1 MLRCKPRMNLNA
13 SRRDGELSMLRLKPL
28 AQAIAL
34 LMVAGNAQAATAF
47 SSSWFAAKGASQA
60 AGAGR
65 PTTARPGMPPP
76 LAQQQRA
83 NAQLQRSLTNL
94 NNTVAAIAAQQ
105 AAQAAGRQAA
115 FGQVQVVPDGLGE
128 GGLKVDNSLTQGWL
142 NAKGPK
148 QTQAGGKTTVTIE
161 QTADKAI
168 LNWETFNVGRNTTV
182 DFQQQAD
189 WAVLNRVNDPQA
201 RPSQIQGQIKG
212 NGTVMLVNRNGIIF
226 SGSSQ
231 VNVRNLAAVAANISD
246 EQFSQRGLYVD
257 ATGTQPTFTDAAGK
271 IEVQQGAQ
279 IETHR
284 AATSTAG
291 GGYALLLG
299 SEVENAGSII
309 TAKGQ
314 TTLAAG
320 DSFYIRRGQGTSGN
334 LRSTTRGNEVA
345 TSLKPGSSAGT
356 VINSGLIQASTG
368 DITLTG
374 HRVEQNGVAVASS
387 SVDTRGTVHLLNAI
401 SDGTGSVT
409 LGQGSATAVLLD
421 AAGGSALDSQ
431 RNAGPAG
438 LDGTPNNLIT
448 GQFNNLS
455 SVVDRSDQSRVE
467 IVSGGSVDFQ
477 NGSITLA
484 TGGQVAVSAAGRSL
498 VRDGAVID
506 VSGAIGVKVAM
517 ESNSIKVNVQGNEQR
532 DAPVNREGG
541 KLTSNDV
548 WVDVRDLVY
557 VPAGTNG
564 YATDRWYTA
573 GGLLEVGGY
582 LGTRGHSVGEW
593 AAQGGTLTF
602 TGNDVVTQ
610 QAAQLNLSGGTLDV
624 QSGYLRQ
631 SWLKGAD
638 GRLYELSK
646 APGDILY
653 TGIYKGYEDHSQ
665 RWGQTDYYYNP
676 LIAPRERFE
685 AGYTV
690 GRDAGKLVVS
700 TRNAVLEGQIVGE
713 VYQGERQTQAPNL
726 NLDGYQQS
734 QNAVARRAQLW
745 VGSYTPIYDKTN
757 GVINSG
763 LNPTFDQVTFGKVSD
778 KIAAG
783 LDLTSAVGSDRQ
795 GKLVLDNELLNG
807 FQLGA
812 VKVAAGEGIK
822 VNGALKVADGGDIT
836 LYAPQVEVNADLTAR
851 SGRIALGNVLKQI
864 RTDNFQM
871 GDVTLSPATGQRAMV
886 TLGEG
891 VKLNTAG
898 RWSNLLLDDT
908 DRQGLPFINGG
919 TVSVRSSGDIDVQQG
934 SLIDVSSGAA
944 VMADGKTRGG
954 KGGDLTLTASTGA
967 SSGNG
972 DLNLEGELRGTGVS
986 GGGTLK
992 LAASKV
998 LIGNSSAPLDPG
1010 TLQLDGD
1017 FFDKGFSAYD
1027 ITGNEGLTVADG
1039 TRVDVTMPVY
1049 RVGEQALVTGSD
1061 AEPGAALQ
1069 RWTPELY
1076 QEDAIKGVLTQRR
1089 GASLSL
1095 TAGTANSS
1103 AADMASTVLS
1113 LGKGSVISVDPGQG
1127 IDLRSIGQLTV
1138 NGTLNAWGG
1147 RVSLTELSVNDT
1159 VRDQVNAQGHGRSI
1173 WLGEQALIDVSS
1185 RAVTARGMR
1194 GQTYGL
1200 VRDGGQIVVGGQIDA
1215 AKGSTSASELFVVV
1229 RDGARL
1235 QADGS
1240 QAVLDVPGQGRTL
1253 VASNGGSISLASA
1266 NGLYLDGA
1274 FSARSG
1280 GGGAAGGSL
1289 SVALETPY
1297 YLRSAVNDRV
1307 LNVRELV
1314 LRQVAQASSL
1324 SDSAETSADSLVYGH
1339 GQLGIDQV
1347 RGGGFD
1353 SLSLLSNGLMS
1364 VDGDLSIS
1372 LGQGLALYARSF
1384 GLSATAPANTR
1395 VELNAPHVLLSTAT
1409 GLASTRPSFDPYT
1422 RPVVEGGGVSLLAN
1436 KAVFSVNADLL
1447 DVQGNVM
1454 FSSKGTVRQA
1464 DGSTVELERAGF
1476 DQVQLS
1482 SRGDMRF
1489 LAGFS
1494 GNDMPEGFTTQLLTP
1509 SDMLLQAAQLYPA
1522 TGVGARILAG
1532 YGWGTEPDSSTRLY
1546 DPTRSLVIGR
1556 TTQVTPQVP
1565 YSVFGRL
1572 QLGSAKIEQG
1582 GVVRAP
1588 LGLLEV
1594 GTNSGEGI
1602 SARVDL
1608 LPGSLTSVSGLGLVL
1623 PYGGTVDG
1631 QSYQY
1636 AGKKV
1641 VLLGQGAVPSGN
1653 GDLNI
1658 GVILGGKSVAAEEG
1672 SVLDLSGGGELLG
1685 AGFISGRGGSTDA
1698 RFNPLVQIG
1707 VNGGFTL
1714 PGLSSNPVYAIVP
1727 GNQSQYAP
1735 VAAEGG
1741 AVDPRVGQQITIGA
1755 GVPGLAAGTYTLMPS
1770 TYALLPGA
1778 FRVEVNGLA
1787 GQGATTG
1794 AQQMR
1799 NGSWTTS
1806 GVLSVANT
1814 GQRNSL
1820 SSQVILTSGDVLRRY
1835 SQYNETSYAQ
1845 FVLADAAR
1853 LGVPRAMLPVDAK
1866 TLKLNLAKGAGD
1878 QAFSFNGT
1886 GKFAPQTGGY
1896 GGTVA
1901 VVGRAGS
1908 ALEVVADGRGATA
1921 GFDGVTLNAGSLNAL
1936 KATRQVIGGQFY
1948 VDYGQGGN
1956 YITPQRVS
1964 RSVALREGAILSAP
1978 EVLLLADG
1986 GELLVE
1992 QGAAINTIGQ
2002 GKAAYDARDGF
2013 IYNLNVKNQNY
2024 NMLAAS
2030 NGVLNVLAPQSGATG
2045 SVNIGGCSLT
2055 PCSGVTRIHSEGSI
2069 VAASGSSLAL
2079 DDQVRYGTRH
2089 LTLALSNINVG
2100 TVQALSDAAG
2110 RNVLPA
2116 GLTLSQTVLDRL
2128 LRGDTQ
2134 YGAPALETLE
2144 LSASQALNFYGTV
2157 SLDTYDSTTGK
2168 SRLNNL
2174 MLSTP
2179 AIYGAGSASDV
2190 ATIRTANLVWNGAV
2204 GAPGSVI
2211 AGGAG
2216 TGAGRLDIQA
2226 QRIEFGYGAFAQP
2239 SSLTTLDRLA
2249 LGFAN
2254 VNLSASE
2261 RLTANHKGS
2270 LAVYQSQG
2278 AYDAKTGF
2286 SYSGGNLNILTPL
2299 LTGEAGSINRI
2310 TAGGAINVAGT
2321 SAKPGT
2327 VSGLG
2332 GELSLKGA
2340 SLNLASAVVLPS
2352 GKLTLGATD
2361 DLTLADGA
2369 SIDVAGRGVTFN
2381 DVTRHSAG
2389 GEVILQSRNGNIRQ
2403 ASGSSIDLSARN
2415 NQAGRLSAVA
2425 LDGAA
2430 GMVDLQGRILGSS
2443 SGEYDA
2449 GGTVMPYLAGGVE
2462 IQAQRLG
2469 GGGSLSEQFAA
2480 LNQRL
2485 NDGQVY
2491 GSRGFQLK
2499 QGDLVIGDGL
2509 KASTISVS
2517 VDNGNLLV
2525 NGKVD
2530 ASGERVGSIRLA
2542 AGRSLTLGGNAV
2554 LDAHGNRLR
2563 VDSYGKIIDS
2573 PNRAIVDLTSRA
2585 GVLTLSDGARIDL
2598 RHGIAATA
2606 GQHDGR
2612 ARGTLELNARRAG
2625 PDATHGDIAIDAS
2638 GNLDIQGA
2646 RSIAVNGMW
2655 QYSDAEYGS
2664 DPAASGRPYQVIDQ
2678 AYLDRKHQD
2687 STAFINAALDND
2699 DLMQRKLA
2707 GLNNARYANAFHLRP
2722 GVEIVSATADGD
2734 LVVQGDLDLSGYRY
2748 ASVNPHTQKTAV
2760 YGSGEAG
2767 ALTLRAG
2774 GDLSIYGSIND
2785 GFAPPPATQDDK
2797 GWVLLPGIDFTG
2809 GDIVVP
2815 GAGVTLAEGT
2825 AFPAGTT
2832 LNYDLPIKGVTLAAG
2847 TRLPVAAIL
2856 EQPLELPAGTVLAA
2870 AVHDASG
2877 NLLFAAGTLL
2887 NQAQTLQAGSQLGAG
2902 SVLNGPTALLGF
2914 TWPKGVALPNV
2925 ADAGN
2930 AQSNILRLDR
2940 SLALNRGSL
2949 IPSGTDVKLPDGV
2962 ESIQLRPEIA
2972 GSQGRM
2978 WAVAPMLAEGS
2989 QSWSLRLV
2997 AGADTAAA
3005 DSRIVQPEPVNGDLR
3020 FADSHYGMF
3029 GKPVPA
3035 KGVFIWTEAGVAE
3048 LLNAGVTVE
3057 LGAPIDEEIVGAF
3070 GYASVDA
3077 FCADLP
3083 FMCAQQSSYK
3093 WTEAAVEALAG
3104 SGYDVKAGAPIDAS
3118 AAQFFGFDSVQA
3130 LCEYA
3135 PELCAALGV
3144 DYKLVAGSTR
3154 PSVIRT
3160 GTGDLE
3166 LLSGGSL
3173 RMDSLFGI
3181 YTAGTSSAPTFP
3193 GDPYNQPKAL
3203 GSSGKVLNDENGSYE
3218 KLVDGG
3224 TESIYRAW
3232 YPDAGGNLLLKVGGD
3247 LSGNLTA
3254 PAATPVGRPNPADIG
3269 QDSAN
3274 VGNWL
3279 WRQGNGDPVNGQ
3291 PTAWWINFGSYTAS
3305 TEPGGADQMAGFTG
3319 FGTLGGG
3326 DLDVQVKGD
3335 AGVLHRLAGSDFN
3348 PNITPRSQGLL
3359 LAVGSTGRVGADG
3372 SLQLTGGGDLNLR
3385 VGGALNPESLFVNGH
3400 LNGAVINLRGHAQ
3413 IDSGAIGRIDL
3424 QYGNAASAQ
3433 SPGETRAYDSFKS
3446 TRGLATGG
3454 LTLMPG
3460 DATFDLATSGDLV
3473 VMDVADP
3480 GRAPMMSASRFK
3492 DGDRNGSGLS
3502 WFTLWT
3508 ANTAIDLWSSGGNL
3522 TPYTSSTATDLAVVY
3537 PSILRAVAAG
3547 GSLYYGKSSVL
3558 YEAGYSGDNRPAL
3571 LLAPGINSELQ
3582 FLAGDSIYGGDMSVS
3597 RSGAASS
3604 ALATPFR
3611 PAYVASVD
3619 GGISIQVSNLS
3630 ADGNPVVLSRN
3641 QLPLLAFAT
3650 SSASSEWAANVDP
3663 ARFYALNGDLLAVT
3677 TGRTMTSVPTGKWP
3691 GRIAYEGAGTVR
3703 MMAGRDIV
3711 SSGIPLG
3718 GSRSDDLEAGNYT
3731 VGGNL
3736 FIHNN
3741 PTDIS
3746 IVSAGRDILYSHFN
3760 VAGPGLLE
3768 ITAGRN
3774 ILMEDKVSI
3783 TSLGAVVPGD
3793 SRPGASLVLQAGAG
3807 LNGPDYERFVKAYL
3821 DPANQALAGV
3831 PLASQNGKVAKTYE
3845 AELVD
3850 WLEQRFGFSGD
3861 SEQARAYFAALP
3873 AEQQRVF
3880 ARDVYFAELKAGG
3893 REYNEVGGVRQGSY
3907 LRGRE
3912 AIALL
3917 FPDKDVAGNAITYKG
3932 DITMFGGA
3940 GVHTDFGG
3948 SIQMLTPGGGQTF
3961 GIEGNAPP
3969 STAGV
3974 ITQGE
3979 GDIQLYA
3986 RNSILLGQSRIMT
3999 TFGGS
4004 ILGWSAQGDINA
4016 GRGSKTTVVYTPPK
4030 RLYDTWG
4037 NVTLSPSVPSTGAGI
4052 ATLNPIAEVTPGDID
4067 LIAPLGT
4074 IDAGEAGIRV
4084 SGNVNVAA
4092 LTVVNAANIQTQGK
4106 STGVPLAAT
4115 VNTGAITSASSA
4127 ASSATQAAEEVA
4139 RQQQSAARQSQASVF
4154 TVQVVSFGS
4163 EQLAPSRDGASR
4175 ETPRAYDPASPVQ
4188 VLGAGPLDEQTRQRL
4203 TEEERGR
4210 LSL

>member
-1 MLRCKPRMNLNA
+1 MLRCKPQTKLNA
-13 SRRDGELSMLRLKPL
+13 PRRDGELSMLRLKPL

-47 SSSWFAAKGASQA
+47 SSAWFAAKGASQA
-60 AGAGR
+60 GSAGR
-65 PTTARPGMPPP
+65 PTTAQPGMPPP

-83 NAQLQRSLTNL
+83 NTQLQRSLTNL

-115 FGQVQVVPDGLGE
+115 LGQVQVVPDGLGE

-142 NAKGPK
+142 NAKGPQ
-148 QTQAGGKTTVTIE
+148 QTQAGGKTTVKIE

-182 DFQQQAD
+182 DFQQQSD

-246 EQFSQRGLYVD
+246 EQFDKRGLYVD
-257 ATGTQPTFTDAAGK
+257 ATGSQPTFTDAAGK
-271 IEVQQGAQ
+271 VQVQQGAL

-374 HRVEQNGVAVASS
+374 HRVEQNGVAVATS
-387 SVDTRGTVHLLNAI
+387 SVDTRGTVHLLNAFN
-401 SDGTGSVT
+401 DRTGSVT

-455 SVVDRSDQSRVE
+455 SVVDRTDQSRVE

-484 TGGQVAVSAAGRSL
+484 TGGQVAVSASGRSL

-541 KLTSNDV
+541 KLTNNDV
-548 WVDVRDLVY
+548 WVDVRDLIY

-582 LGTRGHSVGEW
+582 LGTRGHSMGEW

-610 QAAQLNLSGGTLDV
+610 QTAQLNLSGGTLDV

-745 VGSYTPIYDKTN
+745 VGSYTPIYDKTS
-757 GVINSG
+757 GVINSA
-763 LNPTFDQVTFGKVSD
+763 LNPTLDQVTVGKVTE

-783 LDLTSAVGSDRQ
+783 LDLTSVVDTDRQ
-795 GKLVLDNELLNG
+795 GKLVLDNDLLNG

-812 VKVAAGEGIK
+812 VKVAATEGIK
-822 VNGALKVADGGDIT
+822 VDGTLKVADGGDIT
-836 LYAPQVEVNADLTAR
+836 LYAPQVEVSADLTAR

-871 GDVTLSPATGQRAMV
+871 GDVVLSPATGQRAVV

-891 VKLNTAG
+891 VTLNTAG
-898 RWSNLLLDDT
+898 RWSNLLLDGN

-919 TVSVRSSGDIDVQQG
+919 TVSVRSDNIDVRQG

-954 KGGDLTLTASTGA
+954 KGGDLTLTAITST
-967 SSGNG
+967 SSDSG
-972 DLNLEGELRGTGVS
+972 DLSLGGELRGTGVS

-992 LAASKV
+992 LAANKV
-998 LIGNSSAPLDPG
+998 LIGNSGSALEPG
-1010 TLQLDGD
+1010 TLQLGGD

-1049 RVGEQALVTGSD
+1049 RFGEQALSTGSD
-1061 AEPGAALQ
+1061 AEPAEALQ
-1069 RWTPELY
+1069 RWTPQLY

-1103 AADMASTVLS
+1103 AADMASTVLN

-1127 IDLRSIGQLTV
+1127 IDVRSIGQLTA
-1138 NGTLNAWGG
+1138 NGTFNAWGG
-1147 RVSLTELSVNDT
+1147 RVSLTELSVTGADGEG
-1159 VRDQVNAQGHGRSI
+1159 VNAQGHGRSI

-1185 RAVTARGMR
+1185 RAVTAQDMR

-1200 VRDGGQIVVGGQIDA
+1200 VRDGGQIVIGGQIDA
-1215 AKGSTSASELFVVV
+1215 AKGSASASELFVVV

-1240 QAVLDVPGQGRTL
+1240 QAVLDIPGQGRTS

-1266 NGLYLDGA
+1266 NGLYLDGD

-1280 GGGAAGGSL
+1280 GTGAAGGSL

-1297 YLRSAVNDRV
+1297 YRNDAVSDRV
-1307 LNVRELV
+1307 LQVRELV
-1314 LRQVAQASSL
+1314 LGQNAQATL
-1324 SDSAETSADSLVYGH
+1324 LGDTAETSADSLVYGR
-1339 GQLGIDQV
+1339 GRLGVDQV
-1347 RGGGFD
+1347 QSGGFD
-1353 SLSLLSNGLMS
+1353 SLALLSNGLLS
-1364 VDGDLSIS
+1364 VDGDVSLS
-1372 LGQGLALYARSF
+1372 LGQSLSLYARSF
-1384 GLSATAPANTR
+1384 GPSANAPANTR
-1395 VELNAPHVLLSTAT
+1395 VQLNASHVLLSGPA
-1409 GLASTRPSFDPYT
+1409 AARPNMDGYT
-1422 RPVVEGGGVSLLAN
+1422 RPAVEGGGVSLLAN

-1447 DVQGNVM
+1447 DVQGSVI
-1454 FSSKGTVRQA
+1454 FSGKGTLKQA

-1476 DQVQLS
+1476 DRVQLN
-1482 SRGDMRF
+1482 SRGDIRF

-1494 GNDMPEGFTTQLLTP
+1494 GAYMPEGFTTQLLTP
-1509 SDMLLQAAQLYPA
+1509 SDMILQAAQLYPA

-1532 YGWGTEPDSSTRLY
+1532 YGWGTEPGSGMILY
-1546 DPTRSLVIGR
+1546 DQARSLVIGR
-1556 TTQVTPQVP
+1556 TTQVAPQLP

-1588 LGLLEV
+1588 LGLLEI
-1594 GTNSGEGI
+1594 GTNDSLAGV
-1602 SARVDL
+1602 STRVDL
-1608 LPGSLTSVSGLGLVL
+1608 LPGSLTSVSGQGLVL

-1641 VLLGQGAVPSGN
+1641 VFLGQGAVPSTT

-1658 GVILGGKSVAAEEG
+1658 GVILGGKSVAAQEG

-1707 VNGGFTL
+1707 ANGGFTL

-1727 GNQSQYAP
+1727 GNQSAYAP
-1735 VAAEGG
+1735 VAPEGG
-1741 AVDPRVGQQITIGA
+1741 AVDPRVGQQITIGT

-1787 GQGATTG
+1787 GPGSTTG
-1794 AQQMR
+1794 TQQMR
-1799 NGSWTTS
+1799 NGSWSTA
-1806 GVLSVANT
+1806 GVLSIANT

-1820 SSQVILTSGDVLRRY
+1820 SSQVILTSGEVLRRY

-1845 FVLADAAR
+1845 FAMADAAR
-1853 LGVPRAMLPVDAK
+1853 LGVPRAMLPIDAK
-1866 TLKLNLAKGAGD
+1866 TLKLSLSAGAGD
-1878 QAFSFNGT
+1878 QAFSFKGI
-1886 GKFAPQTGGY
+1886 GKFAPQKGGY

-1901 VVGRAGS
+1901 VVGSTGS

-1921 GFDGVTLNAGSLNAL
+1921 GFEGVTLNAESLNAL
-1936 KATRQVIGGQFY
+1936 NASRQVIGGLFSIS
-1948 VDYGQGGN
+1948 YGQSGN
-1956 YITPQRVS
+1956 YVIPQFDMS
-1964 RSVALREGAILSAP
+1964 RNVILREGATLAAP
-1978 EVLLLADG
+1978 EVFLLASG
-1986 GELLVE
+1986 GEVLVE
-1992 QGAAINTIGQ
+1992 QGAAINTIGR
-2002 GKAAYDARDGF
+2002 GAAAYDARDGF
-2013 IYNLNVKNQNY
+2013 IYSLLKDF

-2030 NGVLNVLAPQSGATG
+2030 NGLLNVLAPPSGSSG
-2045 SVNIGGCSLT
+2045 SINIGGCSLT

-2069 VAASGSSLAL
+2069 VAATGGGLEL
-2079 DDQVRYGTRH
+2079 NDQVRYGTRH

-2100 TVQALSDAAG
+2100 TAQALSDAAT
-2110 RNVLPA
+2110 RQVLPA

-2128 LRGDTQ
+2128 LRGDTE

-2144 LSASQALNFYGTV
+2144 LSAREALNFYGTV
-2157 SLDTYDSTTGK
+2157 SLDTYDPATGK

-2190 ATIRTANLVWNGAV
+2190 ATIRTANLIWNGGV
-2204 GAPGSVI
+2204 DAPGSVI
-2211 AGGAG
+2211 TGGAG

-2226 QRIEFGYGAFAQP
+2226 RRIEFGYGAFTQP
-2239 SSLTTLDRLA
+2239 SSITTLDRLA

-2254 VNLSASE
+2254 VKLSASE
-2261 RLTANHKGS
+2261 RVTANHKGS

-2278 AYDAKTGF
+2278 AYDAKTGYA
-2286 SYSGGNLNILTPL
+2286 SSGGNLNILTPL
-2299 LTGEAGSINRI
+2299 LTGEAGSVNRI
-2310 TAGGAINVAGT
+2310 TAGGAVNVTGT
-2321 SAKPGT
+2321 TAKPSA

-2352 GKLTLGATD
+2352 GKLTLSATD
-2361 DLTLADGA
+2361 DLTLTDAA
-2369 SIDVAGRGVTFN
+2369 QIDLAGRAVTFN
-2381 DVTRHSAG
+2381 DVTRYSAG

-2403 ASGSSIDLSARN
+2403 ADGSSIDLSARN

-2425 LDGAA
+2425 LDEAA
-2430 GMVDLQGRILGSS
+2430 GIVDLQGRILGNST
-2443 SGEYDA
+2443 GEYDA
-2449 GGTVMPYLAGGVE
+2449 GGTAMPYLAGGVE

-2469 GGGSLSEQFAA
+2469 DSGNLSEQFVA

-2485 NDGQVY
+2485 NDGQVF

-2499 QGDLVIGDGL
+2499 QGDLVIGNEL

-2542 AGRSLTLGGNAV
+2542 AGRSLTLGSSAV

-2573 PNRAIVDLTSRA
+2573 PNRAMVDLTSRG
-2585 GVLTLSDGARIDL
+2585 GVLTLADGARIDL
-2598 RHGIAATA
+2598 RHGTAAPA

-2612 ARGTLELNARRAG
+2612 ARGTLELNARRIG

-2655 QYSDAEYGS
+2655 QYSDADYGS

-2678 AYLDRKHQD
+2678 DYLKDIHDD
-2687 STAFINAALDND
+2687 STKFIKAALDNG

-2707 GLNNARYANAFHLRP
+2707 GLNNTRYADAFHLRP

-2734 LVVQGDLDLSGYRY
+2734 LVVQGDLDLSRYRY
-2748 ASVNPHTQKTAV
+2748 ASVNPHTQKTDI

-2815 GAGVTLAEGT
+2815 GAGVTLADGT

-2832 LNYDLPIKGVTLAAG
+2832 LNYDLPIKDVTLAAG

-2856 EQPLELPAGTVLAA
+2856 DQPLELPAGTVLAA

-2887 NQAQTLQAGSQLGAG
+2887 SRAQTLEAGSQLGAG
-2902 SVLNGPTALLGF
+2902 SVLSGATALRGF

-2925 ADAGN
+2925 ANAGN
-2930 AQSNILRLDR
+2930 AQTNILKLEGN
-2940 SLALNRGSL
+2940 LVLNRGSL
-2949 IPSGTDVKLPDGV
+2949 LPSGTDVKLPDGV
-2962 ESIQLRPEIA
+2962 ESVQLRPEIA
-2972 GSQGRM
+2972 GSDGRM
-2978 WAVAPMLAEGS
+2978 WAIAPMLAEGS

-2997 AGADTAAA
+2997 AGADTTAA
-3005 DSRIVQPEPVNGDLR
+3005 DSRIVQPEPVHGDLR

-3029 GKPVPA
+3029 GVLVPG
-3035 KGVFIWTEAGVAE
+3035 KGSLIWTEAGVE
-3048 LLNAGVTVE
+3048 DMLNNGVTVE
-3057 LGAPIDEEIVGAF
+3057 LGQPVDETIFRDIF
-3070 GYASVDA
+3070 GYESAEA
-3077 FCADLP
+3077 FCADFGGNCTLQ
-3083 FMCAQQSSYK
+3083 ASYK
-3093 WTEAAVEALAG
+3093 WTKSAEEQLAN
-3104 SGYDVKAGAPIDAS
+3104 SGFEVKAGELISQA
-3118 AAQFFGFDSVQA
+3118 AAQFFQFDSVQSFCDA
-3130 LCEYA
+3130 VPEICTPADGEYK
-3135 PELCAALGV
+3135 P
-3144 DYKLVAGSTR
+3144 VAGSVR
-3154 PSVIRT
+3154 PSVLRT

-3203 GSSGKVLNDENGSYE
+3203 GGNDTVLNDEDGSNE
-3218 KLVDGG
+3218 RLVDGG
-3224 TESIYRAW
+3224 TESLYRAW

-3254 PAATPVGRPNPADIG
+3254 PVNSNGRPNPTDMG

-3279 WRQGNGDPVNGQ
+3279 WRQGNGDSANSQ

-3305 TEPGGADQMAGFTG
+3305 TMSDGADQMAAFTG

-3335 AGVLHRLAGSDFN
+3335 AGVLNRLAGSDFN
-3348 PNITPRSQGLL
+3348 SNINARSQGLL

-3424 QYGNAASAQ
+3424 QYGNAVSAQ

-3446 TRGLATGG
+3446 TRGSATGG

-3460 DATFDLATSGDLV
+3460 DATFDVTTLGDLV

-3480 GRAPMMSASRFK
+3480 GRAPMMSVSPFK
-3492 DGDRNGSGLS
+3492 NGATNGSGVS

-3522 TPYTSSTATDLAVVY
+3522 TPFTFSTATDLAVVY
-3537 PSILRAVAAG
+3537 PSILRAVAAS
-3547 GSLYYGKSSVL
+3547 GSLYYGESSAL
-3558 YEAGYSGDNRPAL
+3558 YGTAYNGDNRPAL
-3571 LLAPGINSELQ
+3571 LLAPGVNSELQ
-3582 FLAGDSIYGGDMSVS
+3582 FMAGDSIYGGDMSVS
-3597 RSGAASS
+3597 RSGASS
-3604 ALATPFR
+3604 AALATPFR
-3611 PAYVASVD
+3611 PAFAGIVD
-3619 GGISIQVSNLS
+3619 GFVIKTSNLS
-3630 ADGNPVVLSRN
+3630 ADGNPARPSAN
-3641 QLPLLAFAT
+3641 ILPMFAFDT
-3650 SSASSEWAANVDP
+3650 SSASSEWALNVDP
-3663 ARFYALNGDLLAVT
+3663 ARFYALEGDLLAVA
-3677 TGRTMTSVPTGKWP
+3677 TGRSMTSVSTGRWP
-3691 GRIAYEGAGTVR
+3691 GRIAYEGAGPVR

-3718 GSRSDDLEAGNYT
+3718 GSLNQNFDAGDYT
-3731 VGGNL
+3731 TTGNL

-3746 IVSAGRDILYSHFN
+3746 IVSAGRDILYSTFN

-3774 ILMEDKVSI
+3774 ILMDDKVSI

-3793 SRPGASLVLQAGAG
+3793 ARPGASLVLQAGAG
-3807 LNGPDYERFVKAYL
+3807 LNGADYERFVKAYL

-3831 PLASQNGKVAKTYE
+3831 PLANQDGKVAKTYE

-3850 WLEQRFGFSGD
+3850 WLDKRFGFSGD
-3861 SEQARAYFAALP
+3861 TEQARSYFAALP

-3880 ARDVYFAELKAGG
+3880 ARDVYFAELKAAG
-3893 REYNEVGGVRQGSY
+3893 REYNEAGGVRQGSY

-3912 AIALL
+3912 AIDLL
-3917 FPDKDVAGNAITYKG
+3917 FPSKDVAGNAITYKG

-3940 GVHTDFGG
+3940 GVHTAFGG

-3974 ITQGE
+3974 ITQGV

-3986 RNSILLGQSRIMT
+3986 QNSILLGQSRIMT

-4052 ATLNPIAEVTPGDID
+4052 ATLNPIAEVAAGDID

-4084 SGNVNVAA
+4084 SGNVNIAA

-4106 STGVPLAAT
+4106 SSGVPLAAS

-4127 ASSATQAAEEVA
+4127 ASSATQAAEDVA
-4139 RQQQSAARQSQASVF
+4139 RQQQNAARQNQASVF

-4175 ETPRAYDPASPVQ
+4175 EAPRAYDPASPVQ
-4188 VLGAGPLDEQTRQRL
+4188 VLGAGPLDEQSRQRL

>member
-1 MLRCKPRMNLNA
+1 MLRCKPQTNLNA
-13 SRRDGELSMLRLKPL
+13 PRRDSELSMLRLKPL

-34 LMVAGNAQAATAF
+34 LMVAGNAHAATAF
-47 SSSWFAAKGASQA
+47 SSAWFAAKGATQA
-60 AGAGR
+60 GGATR
-65 PTTARPGMPPP
+65 PTTAQPGMPPP

-115 FGQVQVVPDGLGE
+115 FGQVQTVPDGLGE

-148 QTQAGGKTTVTIE
+148 QTQSGGKTTVTIE

-182 DFQQQAD
+182 DFQQQSN

-212 NGTVMLVNRNGIIF
+212 NGTVMLINRNGIIF

-246 EQFSQRGLYVD
+246 EQFSKRGLYVD
-257 ATGTQPTFTDAAGK
+257 AIGSQPTFTDAAGK
-271 IEVQQGAQ
+271 VEVQQGAL

-320 DSFYIRRGQGTSGN
+320 DNFYIRRGQGTSGN

-374 HRVEQNGVAVASS
+374 HNVQQNGVAVASS
-387 SVDTRGTVHLLNAI
+387 SVDTRGTVHLLNAF
-401 SDGTGSVT
+401 SDSTGSVT

-541 KLTSNDV
+541 KLTNNDV
-548 WVDVRDLVY
+548 WVDVRDLIY

-582 LGTRGHSVGEW
+582 LGTRGHSAGEW

-631 SWLKGAD
+631 SWLKGPN

-745 VGSYTPIYDKTN
+745 VGSYTPIYDKTS

-763 LNPTFDQVTFGKVSD
+763 LNPTLDQVTVGKVAD

-783 LDLTSAVGSDRQ
+783 LDLTSVVGTDRQ
-795 GKLVLDNELLNG
+795 GKLVLDNDLLNG

-812 VKVAAGEGIK
+812 VKVAALEGIK
-822 VNGALKVADGGDIT
+822 VEGALKVADGGDIT

-851 SGRIALGNVLKQI
+851 SGRIALGNVLKQVRI
-864 RTDNFQM
+864 DNFQM
-871 GDVTLSPATGQRAMV
+871 GDVVLSPATGQRALV

-891 VKLNTAG
+891 VTLNTAG
-898 RWSNLLLDDT
+898 RWSNLLLEGNDH
-908 DRQGLPFINGG
+908 QNLPFINGG
-919 TVSVRSSGDIDVQQG
+919 AVSVRSDNIDVRQG

-954 KGGDLTLTASTGA
+954 KGGDLTLTAITST
-967 SSGNG
+967 SSDSG
-972 DLNLEGELRGTGVS
+972 DLSLGGELRGTGVS

-992 LAASKV
+992 LAANKV
-998 LIGNSSAPLDPG
+998 LIGNSDSPLEPG
-1010 TLQLDGD
+1010 TLQLSGD

-1027 ITGNEGLTVADG
+1027 ITGNEGLTVAEG

-1049 RVGEQALVTGSD
+1049 RFGEQALSTGSD
-1061 AEPGAALQ
+1061 AEPAEALQ

-1103 AADMASTVLS
+1103 AADMASTVLN

-1127 IDLRSIGQLTV
+1127 IDVRSIGQLTA

-1147 RVSLTELSVNDT
+1147 RVSLTELSVTGADGEG
-1159 VRDQVNAQGHGRSI
+1159 VNAQGHGRSI

-1185 RAVTARGMR
+1185 RAVTAQDMR

-1200 VRDGGQIVVGGQIDA
+1200 VRDGGQIVIGGQIDA
-1215 AKGSTSASELFVVV
+1215 AKGSASASELFVVV

-1235 QADGS
+1235 QANGS
-1240 QAVLDVPGQGRTL
+1240 QAVLDIPGQGRTS

-1266 NGLYLDGA
+1266 NGLYLDGD

-1280 GGGAAGGSL
+1280 GTGAAGGSL

-1297 YLRSAVNDRV
+1297 YRNDAVSDRV
-1307 LNVRELV
+1307 LQVRELV
-1314 LRQVAQASSL
+1314 LGQNAQATL
-1324 SDSAETSADSLVYGH
+1324 LGDSAETSADSLVYGH
-1339 GQLGIDQV
+1339 GRLGVDQV
-1347 RGGGFD
+1347 QSGGFD
-1353 SLSLLSNGLMS
+1353 SLALLSNGLLS
-1364 VDGDLSIS
+1364 ADGDVSLS
-1372 LGQGLALYARSF
+1372 LGQSLSLYARSF
-1384 GLSATAPANTR
+1384 GPSANAPANTR
-1395 VELNAPHVLLSTAT
+1395 VQLNASHVLLSGPA
-1409 GLASTRPSFDPYT
+1409 AARPNMDGYT
-1422 RPVVEGGGVSLLAN
+1422 RPAVEGGGVSLLAN

-1447 DVQGNVM
+1447 DVQGSVI
-1454 FSSKGTVRQA
+1454 FSGKGTLRQA
-1464 DGSTVELERAGF
+1464 DGTTVELERAGF
-1476 DQVQLS
+1476 DRVQLS
-1482 SRGDMRF
+1482 SRGDLRF

-1494 GNDMPEGFTTQLLTP
+1494 GGGMPEGFTTQLLTP
-1509 SDMLLQAAQLYPA
+1509 SDMILQAAQLYPA

-1532 YGWGTEPDSSTRLY
+1532 YGWGTEPGSGMILY
-1546 DPTRSLVIGR
+1546 DPARSLVIGR
-1556 TTQVTPQVP
+1556 TTQVAPQVP

-1588 LGLLEV
+1588 LGLLEI
-1594 GTNSGEGI
+1594 GTNNSLAGV

-1641 VLLGQGAVPSGN
+1641 VLLGQGATAGN

-1658 GVILGGKSVAAEEG
+1658 GVILGGKSVAAQEG

-1707 VNGGFTL
+1707 ANGGFTL

-1735 VAAEGG
+1735 VASEGG

-1787 GQGATTG
+1787 GQGVTTG

-1799 NGSWTTS
+1799 NGSWTAA

-1814 GQRNSL
+1814 GQRNSIA
-1820 SSQVILTSGDVLRRY
+1820 SQLILTSGDVLRRY

-1845 FVLADAAR
+1845 FAVADAAR
-1853 LGVPRAMLPVDAK
+1853 LGVPRALLPVDAK

-1878 QAFSFNGT
+1878 QAFSFKGI

-1901 VVGRAGS
+1901 VVASNGT
-1908 ALEVVADGRGATA
+1908 ALEVVAEGRGATD
-1921 GFDGVTLNAGSLNAL
+1921 GFEGVTLNAESLNAL
-1936 KATRQVIGGQFY
+1936 NASRQVIGGQFS
-1948 VDYGQGGN
+1948 VLYGQGGN
-1956 YITPQRVS
+1956 YITPQNVS
-1964 RSVALREGAILSAP
+1964 RSVALREGATLSAP
-1978 EVLLLADG
+1978 EVFLLADG

-1992 QGAAINTIGQ
+1992 QGAAINTIGR

-2013 IYNLNVKNQNY
+2013 IYNLNVKFQNY
-2024 NMLAAS
+2024 SLLAAS
-2030 NGVLNVLAPQSGATG
+2030 NGLLNVLAPLSGTTG
-2045 SVNIGGCSLT
+2045 TVNIGGCSLT

-2069 VAASGSSLAL
+2069 VAASGSSLEL

-2100 TVQALSDAAG
+2100 TAQALSNAAT
-2110 RNVLPA
+2110 RQVLPA

-2128 LRGDTQ
+2128 LRGDTE

-2157 SLDTYDSTTGK
+2157 SLDTFDPTTGK

-2179 AIYGAGSASDV
+2179 AIYGAGSANDV
-2190 ATIRTANLVWNGAV
+2190 ATIRTANLIWNGAV

-2216 TGAGRLDIQA
+2216 TGTGRLDIQA
-2226 QRIEFGYGAFAQP
+2226 QRIEFGYGDFAQP
-2239 SSLTTLDRLA
+2239 SSVTTLDRLA

-2278 AYDAKTGF
+2278 AYDAKTGYA
-2286 SYSGGNLNILTPL
+2286 YSGGNLNILTPL
-2299 LTGEAGSINRI
+2299 LTGEAGSVNRI
-2310 TAGGAINVAGT
+2310 TAGGAVNVAGT
-2321 SAKPGT
+2321 SAKPGS

-2332 GELSLKGA
+2332 GELSIKGA
-2340 SLNLASAVVLPS
+2340 SLNLASAVMLPS
-2352 GKLTLGATD
+2352 GKLTLSATD
-2361 DLTLADGA
+2361 DLTLADEA
-2369 SIDVAGRGVTFN
+2369 LIDVAGRTVTFN
-2381 DVTRHSAG
+2381 DVTRYSAG
-2389 GEVILQSRNGNIRQ
+2389 GEVILQSQSGNIRQ
-2403 ASGSSIDLSARN
+2403 ADGSSIDVSARH

-2425 LDGAA
+2425 LDEAA
-2430 GMVDLQGRILGSS
+2430 GIVDLQGRILGSS
-2443 SGEYDA
+2443 TGEYDA
-2449 GGTVMPYLAGGVE
+2449 GGTAMPYLAGGVE

-2469 GGGSLSEQFAA
+2469 GSGNLSEQFAA

-2485 NDGQVY
+2485 NEGQVF
-2491 GSRGFQLK
+2491 GSRSFQLK
-2499 QGDLVIGDGL
+2499 QGDLVIGNEL
-2509 KASTISVS
+2509 KASSINVS
-2517 VDNGNLLV
+2517 LDNGSLLV
-2525 NGKVD
+2525 NGTVD
-2530 ASGERVGSIRLA
+2530 ASGERVGSIYLA
-2542 AGRSLTLGGNAV
+2542 AKNALTLGSGAV
-2554 LDAHGNRLR
+2554 LDAHGRRLR

-2573 PNRAIVDLTSRA
+2573 PNRAIVDLTARE
-2585 GVLTLSDGARIDL
+2585 GRLTLGNGARIDL
-2598 RHGIAATA
+2598 RHGTEVAL
-2606 GQHDGR
+2606 GGVPGMNDGR
-2612 ARGTLELNARRAG
+2612 ARGTLQLSAPRLG
-2625 PDATHGDIAIDAS
+2625 GVSGGDVAVDAS
-2638 GNLDIQGA
+2638 GALDIQGA
-2646 RSIAVNGMW
+2646 RSISLVAMW
-2655 QYSDAEYGS
+2655 QYSDAPLINV
-2664 DPAASGRPYQVIDQ
+2664 PAASGKPYQVINQ
-2678 AYLDRKHQD
+2678 AWLDEFAHKD
-2687 STAFINAALDND
+2687 NTAFITNALDNN
-2699 DLMQRKLA
+2699 DLLQRKLA
-2707 GLNNARYANAFHLRP
+2707 GLNNSRYRDVLHLRP
-2722 GVEIVSATADGD
+2722 GVEVVSATADGD
-2734 LVVQGDLDLSGYRY
+2734 LVVQGDLDLSRYRY
-2748 ASVNPHTQKTAV
+2748 ESLNPHNALSGI
-2760 YGSGEAG
+2760 YGSGESG
-2767 ALTLRAG
+2767 SLTLRAG
-2774 GDLSIYGSIND
+2774 GDLNIYGSITD
-2785 GFAPPPATQDDK
+2785 GFAQPPASNDDK
-2797 GWVLLPGIDFTG
+2797 GWVLLPGIDFAA

-2815 GAGVTLAEGT
+2815 GTGVTLADDT
-2825 AFPAGTT
+2825 AFPAGSV
-2832 LNYDLPIKGVTLAAG
+2832 LNFDVPLKGATLAAG
-2847 TRLPVAAIL
+2847 TRLPVAATL
-2856 EQPLELPAGTVLAA
+2856 DQPLVLPAGTVLAA

-2887 NQAQTLQAGSQLGAG
+2887 ASTQTLEAGTVLGAG
-2902 SVLNGPTALLGF
+2902 SLLGSSA
-2914 TWPKGVALPNV
+2914 TIGSLIWPKGVALPGI
-2925 ADAGN
+2925 ADA
-2930 AQSNILRLDR
+2930 SNGLTNVLRL
-2940 SLALNRGSL
+2940 SGPLALSVGSK
-2949 IPSGTDVKLPDGV
+2949 IPSGTDIKLPAGV
-2962 ESIQLRPEIA
+2962 ESVQLRPEVA
-2972 GSQGRM
+2972 GSN
-2978 WAVAPMLAEGS
+2978 WAIAPMLAEGS

-2997 AGADTAAA
+2997 AGADTQAA
-3005 DSRIVQPEPVNGDLR
+3005 DSRVVQPASARGDLHL
-3020 FADSHYGMF
+3020 ADSHYGVF
-3029 GKPVPA
+3029 GVPNM
-3035 KGVFIWTEAGVAE
+3035 VWTEAGSLE
-3048 LLNAGVTVE
+3048 
-3057 LGAPIDEEIVGAF
+3057 
-3070 GYASVDA
+3070 
-3077 FCADLP
+3077 
-3083 FMCAQQSSYK
+3083 
-3093 WTEAAVEALAG
+3093 
-3104 SGYDVKAGAPIDAS
+3104 
-3118 AAQFFGFDSVQA
+3118 FFGDSSMVGQPVDFVGFGDPN
-3130 LCEYA
+3130 LCIDDPSRCEEDG
-3135 PELCAALGV
+3135 PPG
-3144 DYKLVAGSTR
+3144 YKPGSQR
-3154 PSVIRT
+3154 WSVIRT
-3160 GTGDLE
+3160 GTADLE
-3166 LLSGGSL
+3166 LLSAGDL
-3173 RMDSLFGI
+3173 KMDSLYGV
-3181 YTAGTSSAPTFP
+3181 YTAGSSANATYA

-3203 GSSGKVLNDENGSYE
+3203 GAEGKVLNDDTGENE
-3218 KLVDGG
+3218 QFVDGG
-3224 TESIYRAW
+3224 VNSVYRAW
-3232 YPDAGGNLLLKVGGD
+3232 YPDSGGNLTLKVGGD
-3247 LSGNLTA
+3247 LIGNA
-3254 PAATPVGRPNPADIG
+3254 MDVSSSNYGRPNLYDTG
-3269 QDSAN
+3269 YDTVN

-3279 WRQGNGDPVNGQ
+3279 WRQGNGSVATGTGAQ
-3291 PTAWWINFGSYTAS
+3291 PSAWWINFGSYTAAQD
-3305 TEPGGADQMAGFTG
+3305 PINADLMVGFTG

-3326 DLDVQVKGD
+3326 NLNVQVAGD
-3335 AGVLHRLAGSDFN
+3335 AGILDQLAGSLLEPRSN
-3348 PNITPRSQGLL
+3348 RRSQGLV

-3385 VGGALNPESLFVNGH
+3385 VGGALNPEGLFVSGH

-3424 QYGNAASAQ
+3424 QYGNAVAVQ

-3446 TRGLATGG
+3446 TRGFATGG

-3460 DATFDLATSGDLV
+3460 DATFDLTTSGDLV
-3473 VMDVADP
+3473 VTDVADP
-3480 GRAPMMSASRFK
+3480 GRASMMSASRFK
-3492 DGDRNGSGLS
+3492 DGNTNGSGVS

-3508 ANTAIDLWSSGGNL
+3508 ANTAVDLWSSGGNL
-3522 TPYTSSTATDLAVVY
+3522 TPFTFSTATDLAVVY
-3537 PSILRAVAAG
+3537 PSILRAVAAS
-3547 GSLYYGKSSVL
+3547 GSLYYGKSSQL
-3558 YEAGYSGDNRPAL
+3558 YDTGYNGNNRPAL

-3582 FLAGDSIYGGDMSVS
+3582 FMAGDSIYGGDMSVS
-3597 RSGAASS
+3597 RSGASS
-3604 ALATPFR
+3604 AALATPFR
-3611 PAYVASVD
+3611 PAFAGIVD
-3619 GGISIQVSNLS
+3619 GFIIKASNLS
-3630 ADGNPVVLSRN
+3630 TDGNPARPSAN
-3641 QLPLLAFAT
+3641 ILPLFAFDT
-3650 SSASSEWAANVDP
+3650 SSASSEWALNVDS
-3663 ARFYALNGDLLAVT
+3663 ARFYALEGDLLAVA
-3677 TGRTMTSVPTGKWP
+3677 TGRSMTSVSTGRWP
-3691 GRIAYEGAGTVR
+3691 GRIAYEGAGPVR

-3718 GSRSDDLEAGNYT
+3718 GSLNDNFDAGNYT
-3731 VGGNL
+3731 STGNL

-3746 IVSAGRDILYSHFN
+3746 IVSAGRDILYSTFN

-3774 ILMEDKVSI
+3774 ILMDDKVSI

-3793 SRPGASLVLQAGAG
+3793 ARPGASLVLQAGAG
-3807 LNGPDYERFVKAYL
+3807 LNGADYERFVKAYL

-3831 PLASQNGKVAKTYE
+3831 PLANQDGKVAKTYE
-3845 AELVD
+3845 VELVK
-3850 WLEQRFGFSGD
+3850 WLEKRFGFSGD
-3861 SEQARAYFAALP
+3861 TEQARSYFAALP

-3880 ARDVYFAELKAGG
+3880 ARDVYFAELKAAG

-3986 RNSILLGQSRIMT
+3986 QNSILLGQSRIMT

-4052 ATLNPIAEVTPGDID
+4052 ATLNPIAEVAPGDID

-4084 SGNVNVAA
+4084 SGNVNIAA

-4106 STGVPLAAT
+4106 SSGVPLAAS

-4127 ASSATQAAEEVA
+4127 ASSATQAAEDVA
-4139 RQQQSAARQSQASVF
+4139 RQQQNAARQNQASVF

-4175 ETPRAYDPASPVQ
+4175 EAPRAYDPASPVQ

-4203 TEEERGR
+4203 TEDERGR

>member
-1 MLRCKPRMNLNA
+1 MLRCKPRTNLNA
-13 SRRDGELSMLRLKPL
+13 PRRDGELSMLRLKPL

-34 LMVAGNAQAATAF
+34 LMVAGNAHAATAF
-47 SSSWFAAKGASQA
+47 SSAWFAAKGAPQA
-60 AGAGR
+60 GGAGR
-65 PTTARPGMPPP
+65 PATAQPGMPPP

-142 NAKGPK
+142 NAKGPQ
-148 QTQAGGKTTVTIE
+148 QTQAGGKTTVKIE

-182 DFQQQAD
+182 DFQQQSD

-201 RPSQIQGQIKG
+201 RASQIQGQIKG

-271 IEVQQGAQ
+271 VEVQRGAQ

-345 TSLKPGSSAGT
+345 TSLNSGSSAGT

-374 HRVEQNGVAVASS
+374 HHVQQNGVAVASS
-387 SVDTRGTVHLLNAI
+387 SVDTRGTVHLLNAA
-401 SDGTGSVT
+401 SDSSGSVA
-409 LGQGSATAVLLD
+409 LGQSSATAVLLD

-431 RNAGPAG
+431 RSAGPAG
-438 LDGTPNNLIT
+438 LDGTPNNLIS

-455 SVVDRSDQSRVE
+455 SVVDRTDQSRVE

-532 DAPVNREGG
+532 DAPINREGG
-541 KLTSNDV
+541 KLTNNDV

-700 TRNAVLEGQIVGE
+700 TRNAVLDGQIVGE

-745 VGSYTPIYDKTN
+745 VGSYTPIYDKAS

-763 LNPTFDQVTFGKVSD
+763 LNPTFDQVTLGKVSD
-778 KIAAG
+778 KLAAG
-783 LDLTSAVGSDRQ
+783 LDLTSAVGTDRQ
-795 GKLVLDNELLNG
+795 GTLVLDNALLNG

-812 VKVAAGEGIK
+812 VKVAAAEGIK
-822 VNGALKVADGGDIT
+822 VDGALKVADGGDIT

-851 SGRIALGNVLKQI
+851 SGRIALGNVLKQV

-871 GDVTLSPATGQRAMV
+871 ADVTLSPATGQRATV

-898 RWSNLLLDDT
+898 RWSNLLLDGN

-919 TVSVRSSGDIDVQQG
+919 SVSVRSSGDIDVQQG

-972 DLNLEGELRGTGVS
+972 DLNLEGELRGTSVS

-998 LIGNSSAPLDPG
+998 LIGNSGTPLEPG
-1010 TLQLDGD
+1010 TLQLGGD

-1049 RVGEQALVTGSD
+1049 RFGEQALNTGSD
-1061 AEPGAALQ
+1061 AEPAAALQ

-1076 QEDAIKGVLTQRR
+1076 QEDAVKGVLTQRR

-1103 AADMASTVLS
+1103 AADMARTVLS
-1113 LGKGSVISVDPGQG
+1113 LGKGSVITVDPGQG
-1127 IDLRSIGQLTV
+1127 IDVRSSGQLTA

-1147 RVSLTELSVNDT
+1147 RVSLTELSVDDA

-1185 RAVTARGMR
+1185 RAMTAQDMR

-1200 VRDGGQIVVGGQIDA
+1200 VRDGGQIVIGGQIDA

-1240 QAVLDVPGQGRTL
+1240 QAVLDVAGQGRTS

-1274 FSARSG
+1274 LSARSG
-1280 GGGAAGGSL
+1280 GAGAAGGSL

-1297 YLRSAVNDRV
+1297 YLKSAVDGRV

-1314 LRQVAQASSL
+1314 LEQVAQAHRL
-1324 SDSAETSADSLVYGH
+1324 GDTAETSADSLVYGH
-1339 GQLGIDQV
+1339 GRLGVDQV
-1347 RGGGFD
+1347 QAGGFD
-1353 SLSLLSNGLMS
+1353 NLSLLSNGLMS
-1364 VDGDLSIS
+1364 VDGNLSMS
-1372 LGQGLALYARSF
+1372 LGQSLSLYARSF

-1395 VELNAPHVLLSTAT
+1395 VEFNAPHVLLSTAT
-1409 GLASTRPSFDPYT
+1409 GLATTRPSFEPYT
-1422 RPVVEGGGVSLLAN
+1422 RPVVDGGGVSLSAN

-1464 DGSTVELERAGF
+1464 DGSTVGLERAGF

-1482 SRGDMRF
+1482 SRGDLRF

-1494 GNDMPEGFTTQLLTP
+1494 SADMPTGFTTQLLTP

-1522 TGVGARILAG
+1522 TGVGARVLAG
-1532 YGWGTEPDSSTRLY
+1532 YGWGTSNGTSLY

-1556 TTQVTPQVP
+1556 TTKAIPQVP
-1565 YSVFGRL
+1565 YSAFGHL
-1572 QLGSAKIEQG
+1572 QLGSAQIKQG

-1588 LGLLEV
+1588 LGLIEI
-1594 GTNSGEGI
+1594 GTNDITGVT
-1602 SARVDL
+1602 ARVDL
-1608 LPGSLTSVSGLGLVL
+1608 LPNSLTSVSGLGLVL

-1631 QSYQY
+1631 QSYEY

-1641 VLLGQGAVPSGN
+1641 VFLGQGAMPSAN

-1658 GVILGGKSVAAEEG
+1658 GVILGGKSVMAQEG
-1672 SVLDLSGGGELLG
+1672 SVLDLSGGGDLLG

-1707 VNGGFTL
+1707 ANGGFTL

-1727 GNQSQYAP
+1727 GNQSPYAP
-1735 VAAEGG
+1735 VAPEGG

-1787 GQGATTG
+1787 GQGSTTG
-1794 AQQMR
+1794 ALQMR
-1799 NGSWTTS
+1799 NGSWTTA
-1806 GVLSVANT
+1806 GVLSVANSEH
-1814 GQRNSL
+1814 RNRL
-1820 SSQVILTSGDVLRRY
+1820 ASQIILTSGDVLRRY

-1845 FVLADAAR
+1845 FAVADAAR
-1853 LGVPRAMLPVDAK
+1853 LGVPRALLPVDAK
-1866 TLKLNLAKGAGD
+1866 TLKLKLAPGAGD
-1878 QAFSFNGT
+1878 QAFSFKGI
-1886 GKFAPQTGGY
+1886 GKFAPQKGGY
-1896 GGTVA
+1896 GGTVT
-1901 VVGRAGS
+1901 VVGNVGG

-1921 GFDGVTLNAGSLNAL
+1921 GFEGVTLNAESLNAL
-1936 KATRQVIGGQFY
+1936 NASRQVIGGQFY
-1948 VDYGQGGN
+1948 TLYGQGGN
-1956 YITPQRVS
+1956 YITPTFAASSRVI
-1964 RSVALREGAILSAP
+1964 LREGATLAAP
-1978 EVLLLADG
+1978 EVFLLAN
-1986 GELLVE
+1986 GELSME
-1992 QGAAINTIGQ
+1992 QGAAINTIGR
-2002 GKAAYDARDGF
+2002 GAAAYDARDGF
-2013 IYNLNVKNQNY
+2013 VYDLNVNGQNLSL
-2024 NMLAAS
+2024 LAAS
-2030 NGVLNVLAPQSGATG
+2030 NGLLNVLAPSSGSNGTI
-2045 SVNIGGCSLT
+2045 NIGGCSLT

-2069 VAASGSSLAL
+2069 AAATGGSLEL
-2079 DDQVRYGTRH
+2079 DDGVRYGTRH

-2100 TVQALSDAAG
+2100 TSPALSDAAA

-2128 LRGDTQ
+2128 LRGDTE

-2144 LSASQALNFYGTV
+2144 LSAREALNFYGTV
-2157 SLDTYDSTTGK
+2157 SLDTYDSATGK
-2168 SRLNNL
+2168 SRLANL

-2179 AIYGAGSASDV
+2179 AIYGAGGASDV
-2190 ATIRTANLVWNGAV
+2190 ATIRTANLIWNGAI

-2226 QRIEFGYGAFAQP
+2226 QRIEFGYGEFAQP
-2239 SSLTTLDRLA
+2239 SSVTSLDRLA

-2254 VNLSASE
+2254 VNFSASE

-2270 LAVYQSQG
+2270 LAVYQTQG
-2278 AYDAKTGF
+2278 AYDPKTGF
-2286 SYSGGNLNILTPL
+2286 AYSGGNLNILTPL

-2310 TAGGAINVAGT
+2310 SAGGAINVAGAG
-2321 SAKPGT
+2321 AKPGA

-2340 SLNLASAVVLPS
+2340 SVNLASAVVLPS
-2352 GKLTLGATD
+2352 GKLTLSATR
-2361 DLTLADGA
+2361 DLTLADEA
-2369 SIDVAGRGVTFN
+2369 LIDVAGRTVTFN
-2381 DVTRHSAG
+2381 DVTRYSAG
-2389 GEVILQSRNGNIRQ
+2389 GEVILQSQDGDIRQ
-2403 ASGSSIDLSARN
+2403 ADGSTIDFSARN

-2430 GMVDLQGRILGSS
+2430 GVVDLQGRILGSS
-2443 SGEYDA
+2443 TGEYDA
-2449 GGTVMPYLAGGVE
+2449 GGTAMPYLAGSVE
-2462 IQAQRLG
+2462 IQAQRLDDS
-2469 GGGSLSEQFAA
+2469 GSLSEQFAA

-2485 NDGQVY
+2485 NDGQVF
-2491 GSRGFQLK
+2491 GARGFQLK
-2499 QGDLVIGDGL
+2499 QGDLVIGNGL
-2509 KASTISVS
+2509 KASSINVS
-2517 VDNGNLLV
+2517 VDNGSLLV

-2530 ASGERVGSIRLA
+2530 ASGERVGSIYLA
-2542 AGRSLTLGGNAV
+2542 AGNALTLGSTAV
-2554 LDAHGNRLR
+2554 LDAHGRRLR

-2573 PNRAIVDLTSRA
+2573 PNRAIVDLTARQ
-2585 GVLTLSDGARIDL
+2585 GLLTLGNGARIDL
-2598 RHGIAATA
+2598 RHGTEVAQ
-2606 GQHDGR
+2606 GSKPGMNDGR
-2612 ARGTLELNARRAG
+2612 ARGTLQLNAPRLG
-2625 PDATHGDIAIDAS
+2625 GVSGGDVAIDAS
-2638 GNLDIQGA
+2638 GAVDVQGA
-2646 RSIAVNGMW
+2646 RSIALVAMW
-2655 QYSDAEYGS
+2655 QYDDAPLFNV
-2664 DPAASGRPYQVIDQ
+2664 PAASGKPYQVINQ
-2678 AYLDRKHQD
+2678 AWLDDVHD
-2687 STAFINAALDND
+2687 DNTAFITQAHDND
-2699 DLMQRKLA
+2699 DLLQRKLA
-2707 GLNNARYANAFHLRP
+2707 GLNNSRYRDVFHLRP
-2722 GVEIVSATADGD
+2722 GVEVVSATADGD
-2734 LVVQGDLDLSGYRY
+2734 LVVQGDLDLSRYRY
-2748 ASVNPHTQKTAV
+2748 ESLNPHNQLDNV
-2760 YGSGEAG
+2760 YGSGESAS
-2767 ALTLRAG
+2767 LTLRAG
-2774 GDLSIYGSIND
+2774 GDLNIYGSITD
-2785 GFAPPPATQDDK
+2785 GFAQPPASNDDK
-2797 GWVLLPGIDFTG
+2797 GWVLLPGIDFAA

-2815 GAGVTLAEGT
+2815 GTGVTLAEDT
-2825 AFPAGTT
+2825 AFPAGSV
-2832 LNYDLPIKGVTLAAG
+2832 LNFDVPLKGATLAAG
-2847 TRLPVAAIL
+2847 TRLPVAATL
-2856 EQPLELPAGTVLAA
+2856 DQPLVMPAGTVLAA
-2870 AVHDASG
+2870 AVHDALG

-2887 NQAQTLQAGSQLGAG
+2887 ASTQTLDAGTVLGAG
-2902 SVLNGPTALLGF
+2902 SLLGSSA
-2914 TWPKGVALPNV
+2914 TIGSLIWPKGVALPGI
-2925 ADAGN
+2925 ADATHGLTN
-2930 AQSNILRLDR
+2930 VVRL
-2940 SLALNRGSL
+2940 SGPLALNVGSK
-2949 IPSGTDVKLPDGV
+2949 IPSGTDIKLPAGV
-2962 ESIQLRPEIA
+2962 ESVQLRPEVA
-2972 GSQGRM
+2972 GSN
-2978 WAVAPMLAEGS
+2978 WAIAPMLAEGS

-2997 AGADTAAA
+2997 AGADTQAA
-3005 DSRIVQPEPVNGDLR
+3005 DSRVVKPVTAGGDLHL
-3020 FADSHYGMF
+3020 ADSHYGMF
-3029 GKPVPA
+3029 GVPKA
-3035 KGVFIWTEAGVAE
+3035 GEILWTEAGS
-3048 LLNAGVTVE
+3048 LDFFGDTSMAGQ
-3057 LGAPIDEEIVGAF
+3057 PIDFEAIGYPGLCTDLPDFCKASSGYIWTEVGAIEW
-3070 GYASVDA
+3070 GDPS
-3077 FCADLP
+3077 
-3083 FMCAQQSSYK
+3083 
-3093 WTEAAVEALAG
+3093 LAG
-3104 SGYDVKAGAPIDAS
+3104 QPID
-3118 AAQFFGFDSVQA
+3118 FGA
-3130 LCEYA
+3130 IGY
-3135 PELCAALGV
+3135 PELCTENPSYCQAVGQA
-3144 DYKLVAGSTR
+3144 DYKAGSQR
-3154 PSVIRT
+3154 WSVIRT
-3160 GTGDLE
+3160 GAADLE
-3166 LLSGGSL
+3166 LFSAGDLK
-3173 RMDSLFGI
+3173 MDSLYGV
-3181 YTAGTSSAPTFP
+3181 YTAGSSASTTFAN
-3193 GDPYNQPKAL
+3193 DPYNQPKAL
-3203 GSSGKVLNDENGSYE
+3203 GAADKVLNDPLGENE
-3218 KLVDGG
+3218 QFVDGG
-3224 TESIYRAW
+3224 SNSLYRAW
-3232 YPDAGGNLLLKVGGD
+3232 YPDFGGNLTLNVGGSLTGNTMD
-3247 LSGNLTA
+3247 VVTSSGNT
-3254 PAATPVGRPNPADIG
+3254 RPNPGDLG
-3269 QDSAN
+3269 YDTAN

-3279 WRQGNGDPVNGQ
+3279 WRQGNGSVYTGTQAQ
-3291 PTAWWINFGSYTAS
+3291 PTAWWINFGSYTAAQD
-3305 TEPGGADQMAGFTG
+3305 GKADLMVGFTG

-3326 DLDVQVKGD
+3326 NLNVQVAGD
-3335 AGVLHRLAGSDFN
+3335 AGVINQMAGSRLETRGN
-3348 PNITPRSQGLL
+3348 GRSQGLV

-3372 SLQLTGGGDLNLR
+3372 SLQLTGGGDLNLH
-3385 VGGALNPESLFVNGH
+3385 VGGALNPRSLFVDGH

-3413 IDSGAIGRIDL
+3413 IDSGALGRIDL
-3424 QYGNAASAQ
+3424 QYGNATSAQ

-3446 TRGLATGG
+3446 TRGFATGG

-3460 DATFDLATSGDLV
+3460 DATFDLTTSGDLV

-3492 DGDRNGSGLS
+3492 DDDSNGSGLS

-3522 TPYTSSTATDLAVVY
+3522 TPFTSSTATDLAVVY

-3547 GSLYYGKSSVL
+3547 GSLYYGKSSAV

-3597 RSGAASS
+3597 RSGAAST
-3604 ALATPFR
+3604 ALATPLR

-3619 GGISIQVSNLS
+3619 NGISIKVSNLS
-3630 ADGNPVVLSRN
+3630 ADGNPVRLSSN
-3641 QLPLLAFAT
+3641 MLPLLAFDT
-3650 SSASSEWAANVDP
+3650 SSASSEWALNADP
-3663 ARFYALNGDLLAVT
+3663 ARFYALEGDLLAVT
-3677 TGRTMTSVPTGKWP
+3677 TGRSMTSVSTARWP
-3691 GRIAYEGAGTVR
+3691 GRIAYEGAGAVR

-3711 SSGIPLG
+3711 SSGIPLT
-3718 GSRSDDLEAGNYT
+3718 GSRSDNAEAGDYT
-3731 VGGNL
+3731 SAGNL

-3746 IVSAGRDILYSHFN
+3746 IVSAGRDILYSNFN

-3774 ILMEDKVSI
+3774 ILMDDKVSI
-3783 TSLGAVVPGD
+3783 TSIGAVVPGD
-3793 SRPGASLVLQAGAG
+3793 SRAGASLVLQAGAG
-3807 LNGPDYERFVKAYL
+3807 LDGADYQRFVKAYL
-3821 DPANQALAGV
+3821 DPANQALSGI
-3831 PLASQNGKVAKTYE
+3831 PLADQDGKVAKTYE
-3845 AELVD
+3845 AELVK
-3850 WLEQRFGFSGD
+3850 WLKERFGFSGD
-3861 SEQARAYFAALP
+3861 TEQARSFFAALP

-3912 AIALL
+3912 AIDLL
-3917 FPDKDVAGNAITYKG
+3917 FPTKDVAGNAITYKG
-3932 DITMFGGA
+3932 DITLFGGA

-3986 RNSILLGQSRIMT
+3986 KNSILLGQSRIMT

-4052 ATLNPIAEVTPGDID
+4052 ATLNPIPEVAPGDID

-4084 SGNVNVAA
+4084 SGNVNIAA
-4092 LTVVNAANIQTQGK
+4092 LTVVNASNIQTQGK
-4106 STGVPLAAT
+4106 STGVPLAAS

-4127 ASSATQAAEEVA
+4127 ASSATQAAEDVA
-4139 RQQQSAARQSQASVF
+4139 RQQQNAARQNQASVF

-4175 ETPRAYDPASPVQ
+4175 EAPRTYDPASPVQ
-4188 VLGAGPLDEQTRQRL
+4188 VLGAGPLDEQARQRL

>member
-1 MLRCKPRMNLNA
+1 MLRCKPQTNLNA
-13 SRRDGELSMLRLKPL
+13 PRRDSELSMLRLKPL

-34 LMVAGNAQAATAF
+34 LMVAGNAHAATAF
-47 SSSWFAAKGASQA
+47 SSAWFAAKGATQA
-60 AGAGR
+60 GGATR
-65 PTTARPGMPPP
+65 PTTAQPGMPPP

-115 FGQVQVVPDGLGE
+115 FGQVQTVPDGLGE

-148 QTQAGGKTTVTIE
+148 QTQSGGKTTVTIE

-182 DFQQQAD
+182 DFQQQSN

-212 NGTVMLVNRNGIIF
+212 NGTVMLINRNGIIF

-231 VNVRNLAAVAANISD
+231 VNVRNLAAVAANVSD
-246 EQFSQRGLYVD
+246 EQFSRRGLYVD
-257 ATGTQPTFTDAAGK
+257 ATGSQPTFTDAAGK
-271 IEVQQGAQ
+271 VEVQQGAL

-320 DSFYIRRGQGTSGN
+320 DNFYIRRGQGTSGN

-374 HRVEQNGVAVASS
+374 HNVQQNGVAVASS
-387 SVDTRGTVHLLNAI
+387 SVDTRGTVHLLNAF
-401 SDGTGSVT
+401 SDSTGSVT
-409 LGQGSATAVLLD
+409 LGRGSATAVLLD

-438 LDGTPNNLIT
+438 LDGTLNNLIT

-541 KLTSNDV
+541 KLTNNDV
-548 WVDVRDLVY
+548 WVDVRDLIY

-582 LGTRGHSVGEW
+582 LGTRGHSAGEW

-610 QAAQLNLSGGTLDV
+610 QTAQLNLSGGTLDV

-745 VGSYTPIYDKTN
+745 VGSYTPIYDKTS

-763 LNPTFDQVTFGKVSD
+763 LNPTLDQVTVGKVAD

-783 LDLTSAVGSDRQ
+783 LDLTSVVGTDRQ
-795 GKLVLDNELLNG
+795 GKLVLDNDLLNG

-812 VKVAAGEGIK
+812 VKVAALEGIK
-822 VNGALKVADGGDIT
+822 VEGALKVADGGDIT

-851 SGRIALGNVLKQI
+851 SGRIALGNVLKQVRI
-864 RTDNFQM
+864 DNFQM
-871 GDVTLSPATGQRAMV
+871 GDVVLSPATGQRAVV

-891 VKLNTAG
+891 VTLNTAG
-898 RWSNLLLDDT
+898 RWSNLLLEGNDH
-908 DRQGLPFINGG
+908 QNLPFINGG
-919 TVSVRSSGDIDVQQG
+919 AVSVRSDNIDVRQG

-954 KGGDLTLTASTGA
+954 KGGDLTLTAITST
-967 SSGNG
+967 SSDSG
-972 DLNLEGELRGTGVS
+972 DLSLGGELRGTGVS

-992 LAASKV
+992 LAANKV
-998 LIGNSSAPLDPG
+998 LIGNSDSPLEPG
-1010 TLQLDGD
+1010 TLQLGGD

-1027 ITGNEGLTVADG
+1027 ITGNEGLTVAEG

-1049 RVGEQALVTGSD
+1049 RFGEQALSTGSD
-1061 AEPGAALQ
+1061 AEPAEALQ

-1103 AADMASTVLS
+1103 AADMASTVLN

-1127 IDLRSIGQLTV
+1127 IDVRSIGQLTA

-1147 RVSLTELSVNDT
+1147 RVSLTELSVTGADGEG
-1159 VRDQVNAQGHGRSI
+1159 VNAQGHGRSI

-1185 RAVTARGMR
+1185 RAVTAQDMR

-1200 VRDGGQIVVGGQIDA
+1200 VRDGGQIVIGGQIDA
-1215 AKGSTSASELFVVV
+1215 AKGSASASELFVVV

-1240 QAVLDVPGQGRTL
+1240 QAVLDIPGQGRTS

-1266 NGLYLDGA
+1266 NGLYLDGD

-1280 GGGAAGGSL
+1280 GTGAAGGSL

-1297 YLRSAVNDRV
+1297 YRNDAVSDRV
-1307 LNVRELV
+1307 LQVRELV
-1314 LRQVAQASSL
+1314 LGQNAQATL
-1324 SDSAETSADSLVYGH
+1324 LGDSAETSADSLVYGH
-1339 GQLGIDQV
+1339 GRLGVDQV
-1347 RGGGFD
+1347 QSGGFD
-1353 SLSLLSNGLMS
+1353 SLALLSNGLLS
-1364 VDGDLSIS
+1364 ADGDVSLS
-1372 LGQGLALYARSF
+1372 LGQSLSLYARSF
-1384 GLSATAPANTR
+1384 GPSANAPANTR
-1395 VELNAPHVLLSTAT
+1395 VQLNASHVLLSGPA
-1409 GLASTRPSFDPYT
+1409 AARPNMDGYT
-1422 RPVVEGGGVSLLAN
+1422 RPAVEGGGVSLLAN

-1447 DVQGNVM
+1447 DVQGSVI
-1454 FSSKGTVRQA
+1454 FSGKGTLRQA
-1464 DGSTVELERAGF
+1464 DGTTVELERAGF
-1476 DQVQLS
+1476 DRVQLS
-1482 SRGDMRF
+1482 SRGDLRF

-1494 GNDMPEGFTTQLLTP
+1494 GGGMPEGFTTQLLTP
-1509 SDMLLQAAQLYPA
+1509 SDMILQAAQLYPA

-1532 YGWGTEPDSSTRLY
+1532 YGWGTEPGSGMILY
-1546 DPTRSLVIGR
+1546 DPARSLVIGR
-1556 TTQVTPQVP
+1556 TTQVAPQVP

-1588 LGLLEV
+1588 LGLLEI
-1594 GTNSGEGI
+1594 GTNNSLAGV

-1641 VLLGQGAVPSGN
+1641 VLLGQGATAGN

-1658 GVILGGKSVAAEEG
+1658 GVILGGKSVAAQEG

-1707 VNGGFTL
+1707 ANGGFTL

-1735 VAAEGG
+1735 VASEGG

-1787 GQGATTG
+1787 GQGVTTG

-1799 NGSWTTS
+1799 NGSWTAA

-1814 GQRNSL
+1814 GQRNSIA
-1820 SSQVILTSGDVLRRY
+1820 SQLILTSGDVLRRY

-1845 FVLADAAR
+1845 FAVADAAR
-1853 LGVPRAMLPVDAK
+1853 LGVPRALLPVDAK

-1878 QAFSFNGT
+1878 QAFSFKGI

-1901 VVGRAGS
+1901 VVASNGT
-1908 ALEVVADGRGATA
+1908 ALEVVAEGRGATD
-1921 GFDGVTLNAGSLNAL
+1921 GFEGVTLNAESLNAL
-1936 KATRQVIGGQFY
+1936 NASRQVIGGQFS
-1948 VDYGQGGN
+1948 VLYGQGGN
-1956 YITPQRVS
+1956 YITPQNVS
-1964 RSVALREGAILSAP
+1964 RSVALREGATLSAP
-1978 EVLLLADG
+1978 EVFLLADG

-1992 QGAAINTIGQ
+1992 QGAAINTIGR

-2013 IYNLNVKNQNY
+2013 IYNLNVKFQNY
-2024 NMLAAS
+2024 SLLAAS
-2030 NGVLNVLAPQSGATG
+2030 NGLLNVLAPLSGTTG
-2045 SVNIGGCSLT
+2045 TVNIGGCSLT

-2069 VAASGSSLAL
+2069 VAASGSSLEL

-2100 TVQALSDAAG
+2100 TAQALSNAAT
-2110 RNVLPA
+2110 RQVLPA

-2128 LRGDTQ
+2128 LRGDTE

-2157 SLDTYDSTTGK
+2157 SLDTFDPTTGK

-2179 AIYGAGSASDV
+2179 AIYGAGSANDV
-2190 ATIRTANLVWNGAV
+2190 ATIRTANLIWNGAV

-2216 TGAGRLDIQA
+2216 TGTGRLDIQA
-2226 QRIEFGYGAFAQP
+2226 QRIEFGYGDFAQP
-2239 SSLTTLDRLA
+2239 SSVTTLDRLA

-2278 AYDAKTGF
+2278 AYDAKTGYA
-2286 SYSGGNLNILTPL
+2286 YSGGNLNILTPL
-2299 LTGEAGSINRI
+2299 LTGEAGSVNRI
-2310 TAGGAINVAGT
+2310 TAGGAVNVAGT
-2321 SAKPGT
+2321 SAKPGS

-2332 GELSLKGA
+2332 GELSIKGA
-2340 SLNLASAVVLPS
+2340 SLNLASAVMLPS
-2352 GKLTLGATD
+2352 GKLTLSATD
-2361 DLTLADGA
+2361 DLTLADEA
-2369 SIDVAGRGVTFN
+2369 LIDVAGRTVTFN
-2381 DVTRHSAG
+2381 DVTRYSAG
-2389 GEVILQSRNGNIRQ
+2389 GEVILQSQSGNIRQ
-2403 ASGSSIDLSARN
+2403 ADGSSIDVSARH

-2425 LDGAA
+2425 LDEAA
-2430 GMVDLQGRILGSS
+2430 GIVDLQGRILGSS
-2443 SGEYDA
+2443 TGEYDA
-2449 GGTVMPYLAGGVE
+2449 GGTAMPYLAGGVE

-2469 GGGSLSEQFAA
+2469 GSGSLSEQFAA

-2485 NDGQVY
+2485 NDGQVF
-2491 GSRGFQLK
+2491 GSRSFQLK
-2499 QGDLVIGDGL
+2499 QGDLVIGNEL
-2509 KASTISVS
+2509 KASSISVS
-2517 VDNGNLLV
+2517 LDNGSLLV

-2542 AGRSLTLGGNAV
+2542 AGRSLTLGSNAV
-2554 LDAHGNRLR
+2554 LDAHGSRLR

-2573 PNRAIVDLTSRA
+2573 PNRAIVDLTSRG
-2585 GVLTLSDGARIDL
+2585 GVLTLADGARIDL
-2598 RHGIAATA
+2598 RHGTAAPA

-2625 PDATHGDIAIDAS
+2625 SNPTQGDIAIDAS
-2638 GNLDIQGA
+2638 GGLDIQGA
-2646 RSIAVNGMW
+2646 RSIAVNGTW
-2655 QYSDAEYGS
+2655 QYNDAAYGS

-2678 AYLDRKHQD
+2678 AYLDGKHQD
-2687 STAFINAALDND
+2687 SIAFINAALANG

-2707 GLNNARYANAFHLRP
+2707 GLNNARYADAFHLRP

-2734 LVVQGDLDLSGYRY
+2734 LVVRGDLDLSGYRY
-2748 ASVNPHTQKTAV
+2748 ASVNPHTRKTAV
-2760 YGSGEAG
+2760 YGSGESG

-2774 GDLSIYGSIND
+2774 GDLNIYGSIND
-2785 GFAPPPATQDDK
+2785 GFAQPPATNDDK
-2797 GWVLLPGIDFTG
+2797 GWVLLPGIDFAA

-2815 GAGVTLAEGT
+2815 GTGVTLADDT
-2825 AFPAGTT
+2825 AFPAGSV
-2832 LNYDLPIKGVTLAAG
+2832 LNFDVPLKGATLAAG
-2847 TRLPVAAIL
+2847 TRLPVAATL
-2856 EQPLELPAGTVLAA
+2856 DQPLVLPAGTVLAA

-2887 NQAQTLQAGSQLGAG
+2887 ASTQTLEAGTVLGAG
-2902 SVLNGPTALLGF
+2902 SLLGSSA
-2914 TWPKGVALPNV
+2914 TIGSLIWPKGVALPGI
-2925 ADAGN
+2925 ADA
-2930 AQSNILRLDR
+2930 SNGLTNVLRL
-2940 SLALNRGSL
+2940 SGPLALSVGSK
-2949 IPSGTDVKLPDGV
+2949 IPSGTDIKLPAGV
-2962 ESIQLRPEIA
+2962 ESVQLRPEVA
-2972 GSQGRM
+2972 GSN
-2978 WAVAPMLAEGS
+2978 WAIAPMLAEGS

-2997 AGADTAAA
+2997 AGADTQAA
-3005 DSRIVQPEPVNGDLR
+3005 DSRVVQPASARGDLHL
-3020 FADSHYGMF
+3020 ADSHYGVF
-3029 GKPVPA
+3029 GVPNM
-3035 KGVFIWTEAGVAE
+3035 VWTEAGSLE
-3048 LLNAGVTVE
+3048 
-3057 LGAPIDEEIVGAF
+3057 
-3070 GYASVDA
+3070 
-3077 FCADLP
+3077 
-3083 FMCAQQSSYK
+3083 
-3093 WTEAAVEALAG
+3093 
-3104 SGYDVKAGAPIDAS
+3104 
-3118 AAQFFGFDSVQA
+3118 FFGDSSMVGQPVDFVGFGDPN
-3130 LCEYA
+3130 LCIDDPSRCEEDG
-3135 PELCAALGV
+3135 PPG
-3144 DYKLVAGSTR
+3144 YKPGSQR
-3154 PSVIRT
+3154 WSVIRT
-3160 GTGDLE
+3160 GTADLE
-3166 LLSGGSL
+3166 LLSAGDL
-3173 RMDSLFGI
+3173 KMDSLYGV
-3181 YTAGTSSAPTFP
+3181 YTAGSSANATYA

-3203 GSSGKVLNDENGSYE
+3203 GAEGKVLNDDTGENE
-3218 KLVDGG
+3218 QFVDGG
-3224 TESIYRAW
+3224 VNSVYRAW
-3232 YPDAGGNLLLKVGGD
+3232 YPDSGGNLTLKVGGD
-3247 LSGNLTA
+3247 LIGNA
-3254 PAATPVGRPNPADIG
+3254 MDVSSSNYGRPNLYDTG
-3269 QDSAN
+3269 YDTVN

-3279 WRQGNGDPVNGQ
+3279 WRQGNGSVATGTGAQ
-3291 PTAWWINFGSYTAS
+3291 PSAWWINFGSYTAAQD
-3305 TEPGGADQMAGFTG
+3305 PINADLMVGFTG

-3326 DLDVQVKGD
+3326 NLNVQVAGD
-3335 AGVLHRLAGSDFN
+3335 AGILDQLAGSLLEPRSN
-3348 PNITPRSQGLL
+3348 RRSQGLV

-3385 VGGALNPESLFVNGH
+3385 VGGALNPEGLFVSGH

-3424 QYGNAASAQ
+3424 QYGNAVAVQ

-3446 TRGLATGG
+3446 TRGFATGG

-3460 DATFDLATSGDLV
+3460 DATFDLTTSGDLV
-3473 VMDVADP
+3473 VTDVADP
-3480 GRAPMMSASRFK
+3480 GRASMMSASRFK
-3492 DGDRNGSGLS
+3492 DGNTNGSGVS

-3508 ANTAIDLWSSGGNL
+3508 ANTAVDLWSSGGNL
-3522 TPYTSSTATDLAVVY
+3522 TPFTFSTATDLAVVY
-3537 PSILRAVAAG
+3537 PSILRAVAAS
-3547 GSLYYGKSSVL
+3547 GSLYYGKSSQL
-3558 YEAGYSGDNRPAL
+3558 YDTGYNGNNRPAL

-3582 FLAGDSIYGGDMSVS
+3582 FMAGDSIYGGDMSVS
-3597 RSGAASS
+3597 RSGASS
-3604 ALATPFR
+3604 AALATPFR
-3611 PAYVASVD
+3611 PAFAGIVD
-3619 GGISIQVSNLS
+3619 GFIIKASNLS
-3630 ADGNPVVLSRN
+3630 TDGNPARPSAN
-3641 QLPLLAFAT
+3641 ILPLFAFDT
-3650 SSASSEWAANVDP
+3650 SSASSEWALNVDS
-3663 ARFYALNGDLLAVT
+3663 ARFYALEGDLLAVA
-3677 TGRTMTSVPTGKWP
+3677 TGRSMTSVSTGRWP
-3691 GRIAYEGAGTVR
+3691 GRIAYEGAGPVR

-3718 GSRSDDLEAGNYT
+3718 GSLNDNFDAGNYT
-3731 VGGNL
+3731 STGNL

-3746 IVSAGRDILYSHFN
+3746 IVSAGRDILYSTFN

-3774 ILMEDKVSI
+3774 ILMDDKVSI

-3793 SRPGASLVLQAGAG
+3793 ARPGASLVLQAGAG
-3807 LNGPDYERFVKAYL
+3807 LNGADYERFVKAYL

-3831 PLASQNGKVAKTYE
+3831 PLANQDGKVAKTYE
-3845 AELVD
+3845 VELVK
-3850 WLEQRFGFSGD
+3850 WLEKRFGFSGD
-3861 SEQARAYFAALP
+3861 TEQARSYFAALP

-3880 ARDVYFAELKAGG
+3880 ARDVYFAELKAAG

-3986 RNSILLGQSRIMT
+3986 QNSILLGQSRIMT

-4052 ATLNPIAEVTPGDID
+4052 ATLNPIAEVAPGDID

-4084 SGNVNVAA
+4084 SGNVNIAA

-4106 STGVPLAAT
+4106 SSGVPLAAS

-4127 ASSATQAAEEVA
+4127 ASSATQAAEDVA
-4139 RQQQSAARQSQASVF
+4139 RQQQNAARQNQASVF

-4175 ETPRAYDPASPVQ
+4175 EAPRAYDPASPVQ

-4203 TEEERGR
+4203 TEDERGR

>member
-1 MLRCKPRMNLNA
+1 MLRCKPQTTLNA

-28 AQAIAL
+28 AHAIAL
-34 LMVAGNAQAATAF
+34 LLVAGNAQAATAF
-47 SSSWFAAKGASQA
+47 SSAWFAAKGASPSGGA
-60 AGAGR
+60 AR
-65 PTTARPGMPPP
+65 PTTALPGMPPP

-142 NAKGPK
+142 NAKGPQ
-148 QTQAGGKTTVTIE
+148 QTQAGGKTTVKIE

-182 DFQQQAD
+182 DFQQQSD

-271 IEVQQGAQ
+271 VEVQRGAQ

-299 SEVENAGSII
+299 TEVENAGSII

-334 LRSTTRGNEVA
+334 SRSTTRGNEVA

-356 VINSGLIQASTG
+356 VINNGLIQASTG

-374 HRVEQNGVAVASS
+374 HNVQQNGVAVASS
-387 SVDTRGTVHLLNAI
+387 SVDTRGTVHLLNAF
-401 SDGTGSVT
+401 SDSTGSVT

-532 DAPVNREGG
+532 DAPINREGG
-541 KLTSNDV
+541 KLTNNDV

-631 SWLKGAD
+631 SWLKGAN

-745 VGSYTPIYDKTN
+745 VGSYTPIYDKTS

-763 LNPTFDQVTFGKVSD
+763 LNPTFDQVTLGKVSD
-778 KIAAG
+778 KLAG
-783 LDLTSAVGSDRQ
+783 LDLTSAVGTDRQ

-812 VKVAAGEGIK
+812 VKVAAAEGIK
-822 VNGALKVADGGDIT
+822 VDGALKVADGGDIT

-851 SGRIALGNVLKQI
+851 SGRIALGNVLKQV

-871 GDVTLSPATGQRAMV
+871 ADVTLSPATGQRATV

-898 RWSNLLLDDT
+898 RWSNLLLDGN

-919 TVSVRSSGDIDVQQG
+919 SVSVRSSGDIDAQQG

-972 DLNLEGELRGTGVS
+972 DLNLEGELHGTGVS

-998 LIGNSSAPLDPG
+998 LIGNSGTPLEPG
-1010 TLQLDGD
+1010 TLQLGGD

-1049 RVGEQALVTGSD
+1049 RFGEQALVTASD
-1061 AEPGAALQ
+1061 AEPVAVLQ

-1103 AADMASTVLS
+1103 AADMASTALS
-1113 LGKGSVISVDPGQG
+1113 LGNGSVISVDPGQG
-1127 IDLRSIGQLTV
+1127 IDVRSIGQLTA

-1147 RVSLTELSVNDT
+1147 RVSLTGLSVTGADGEA
-1159 VRDQVNAQGHGRSI
+1159 VNAQGHGRSI

-1185 RAVTARGMR
+1185 RAVTAQDMR

-1200 VRDGGQIVVGGQIDA
+1200 VRDGGQIVIGGQIDT
-1215 AKGSTSASELFVVV
+1215 AKGSAEASELFVVV

-1240 QAVLDVPGQGRTL
+1240 QTVLDIPGQGRTS

-1266 NGLYLDGA
+1266 NGLYLDGE

-1280 GGGAAGGSL
+1280 GAGAAGGSL
-1289 SVALETPY
+1289 SVALEAPY
-1297 YLRSAVNDRV
+1297 YPNNSVKDRV
-1307 LNVRELV
+1307 LQLRELV
-1314 LRQVAQASSL
+1314 LEQTAQTSGL
-1324 SDSAETSADSLVYGH
+1324 EGNAETAADSLVYGR
-1339 GQLGIDQV
+1339 GRLGVDQV
-1347 RGGGFD
+1347 QSGGFGN
-1353 SLSLLSNGLMS
+1353 LALLSNGLLS
-1364 VDGDLSIS
+1364 TNGDVSLS
-1372 LGQGLALYARSF
+1372 LGQSLSLYARGF
-1384 GLSATAPANTR
+1384 GPSSTAPANTH
-1395 VELNAPHVLLSTAT
+1395 VQLNAPHVLLSGPAA
-1409 GLASTRPSFDPYT
+1409 GRPNPDGYN
-1422 RPVVEGGGVSLLAN
+1422 RPAVEGGGVSLLAN
-1436 KAVFSVNADLL
+1436 KAVFSINADLL
-1447 DVQGNVM
+1447 DVQGNVI
-1454 FSSKGTVRQA
+1454 FSGKGTLRQA
-1464 DGSTVELERAGF
+1464 DGSTVEVERAGF
-1476 DQVQLS
+1476 DRVQLL
-1482 SRGDMRF
+1482 SRGDLRF

-1494 GNDMPEGFTTQLLTP
+1494 SAYMPEGFTTQLLTP
-1509 SDMLLQAAQLYPA
+1509 SDMVLQAAQLYPA

-1532 YGWGTEPDSSTRLY
+1532 YGWGTEPGSGIRLY
-1546 DPTRSLVIGR
+1546 DPRRSLVIGR

-1588 LGLLEV
+1588 LGLLEI
-1594 GTNSGEGI
+1594 GTNSAEGI

-1631 QSYQY
+1631 QNYQY

-1658 GVILGGKSVAAEEG
+1658 GVILGGKSVAAEEEA
-1672 SVLDLSGGGELLG
+1672 VLDLSGGGELLG

-1698 RFNPLVQIG
+1698 RFNPLVQMG
-1707 VNGGFTL
+1707 ANGGFTL

-1727 GNQSQYAP
+1727 GNQSLYAP

-1755 GVPGLAAGTYTLMPS
+1755 GVPGLTAGTYTLMPS

-1799 NGSWTTS
+1799 NGSWTTA

-1820 SSQVILTSGDVLRRY
+1820 SSQVILTSGDELRRY

-1845 FVLADAAR
+1845 FALADAAR

-1901 VVGRAGS
+1901 VVVGAGS

-1921 GFDGVTLNAGSLNAL
+1921 GFDGVTLNAASLNAL

-2030 NGVLNVLAPQSGATG
+2030 NGLLNVLAPQSGATG

-2069 VAASGSSLAL
+2069 IAASGSSLEL

-2100 TVQALSDAAG
+2100 TAQALSDASG

-2179 AIYGAGSASDV
+2179 AIYGAGNANDV
-2190 ATIRTANLVWNGAV
+2190 ATIRTANLIWNGAV

-2226 QRIEFGYGAFAQP
+2226 QRIEFGYGEFAQP
-2239 SSLTTLDRLA
+2239 SSVTTLDRLA

-2270 LAVYQSQG
+2270 LAVHQTQG
-2278 AYDAKTGF
+2278 AYDPKTGF

-2310 TAGGAINVAGT
+2310 SAGGAINVAGA

-2352 GKLTLGATD
+2352 GKLTLSATR
-2361 DLTLADGA
+2361 DLTLADEA
-2369 SIDVAGRGVTFN
+2369 QIDVAGRTLTFN
-2381 DVTRHSAG
+2381 DVTRYSAG
-2389 GEVILQSRNGNIRQ
+2389 GEVILQSQNGDIRQ
-2403 ASGSSIDLSARN
+2403 ADGSTIDVSARN

-2425 LDGAA
+2425 VDGAA
-2430 GMVDLQGRILGSS
+2430 GVVDLQGRILGSS
-2443 SGEYDA
+2443 TGGYDA
-2449 GGTVMPYLAGGVE
+2449 GGTAMPYLAGGVE

-2469 GGGSLSEQFAA
+2469 DSGSLSEQFAA

-2499 QGDLVIGDGL
+2499 QGDLVIGNGL

-2517 VDNGNLLV
+2517 LDNGDLLV

-2542 AGRSLTLGGNAV
+2542 AGRSLTLGSNAV

-2598 RHGIAATA
+2598 RHGTAAPA
-2606 GQHDGR
+2606 GRHDGR

-2625 PDATHGDIAIDAS
+2625 PAATHGDIAIDAS

-2655 QYSDAEYGS
+2655 QYNDAEYGS

-2707 GLNNARYANAFHLRP
+2707 GLNNARYADAFHLRP

-2902 SVLNGPTALLGF
+2902 SVLSAPTALLGF

-2925 ADAGN
+2925 ANAGN
-2930 AQSNILRLDR
+2930 VQSNILRLDR

-2949 IPSGTDVKLPDGV
+2949 IPSGTEVKLPDGV

-2978 WAVAPMLAEGS
+2978 WAVAPMLAEGT

-3005 DSRIVQPEPVNGDLR
+3005 DSRIVQPEPVHGDLR

-3029 GKPVPA
+3029 GSPVPA
-3035 KGVFIWTEAGVAE
+3035 KGTFRWTQQGVDELAG
-3048 LLNAGVTVE
+3048 AGITVE
-3057 LGAPIDEEIVGAF
+3057 LGQTVDLATVGNF
-3070 GYASVDA
+3070 GYDSVDA
-3077 FCADLP
+3077 FCAD
-3083 FMCAQQSSYK
+3083 FAGICALQASYK
-3093 WTEAAVEALAG
+3093 WTKAAEDELAG
-3104 SGYDVKAGAPIDAS
+3104 SGYQVKAGEPIDAS

-3130 LCEYA
+3130 LCDAA
-3135 PELCAALGV
+3135 PSVCAPASV

-3181 YTAGTSSAPTFP
+3181 YTAGTSSTPTFP

-3203 GSSGKVLNDENGSYE
+3203 GANGKVLNDENGSYE

-3254 PAATPVGRPNPADIG
+3254 PAATPIGRPNPTDKG

-3274 VGNWL
+3274 VGNWI
-3279 WRQGNGDPVNGQ
+3279 WRQGNGDSVNGQ

-3305 TEPGGADQMAGFTG
+3305 TESGGADQMAGFTG

-3326 DLDVQVKGD
+3326 DLDVQVGGD
-3335 AGVLHRLAGSDFN
+3335 AGVLRRLAGNSFN
-3348 PNITPRSQGLL
+3348 TNINPRSQGLV
-3359 LAVGSTGRVGADG
+3359 LAVGSTGRVAADG

-3385 VGGALNPESLFVNGH
+3385 VGGALNPESLYLDGH
-3400 LNGAVINLRGHAQ
+3400 LNGVVTNLRGHAQ

-3424 QYGNAASAQ
+3424 RYGNQVSDQ
-3433 SPGETRAYDSFKS
+3433 SPGETRAYDPFRS
-3446 TRGLATGG
+3446 TRGVASGG

-3460 DATFDLATSGDLV
+3460 DATFNLSTQGDLV
-3473 VMDVADP
+3473 VQDVADP
-3480 GRAPMMSASRFK
+3480 GRAPMMSVSPF
-3492 DGDRNGSGLS
+3492 RNGSANGSGIS
-3502 WFTLWT
+3502 WFSLWT

-3522 TPYTSSTATDLAVVY
+3522 TPLTVGLETDLAVVY
-3537 PSILRAVAAG
+3537 PSILRAVAAS
-3547 GSLYYGKSSVL
+3547 GSLYYG
-3558 YEAGYSGDNRPAL
+3558 EAKTLGMGGYDGSFRSAL
-3571 LLAPGINSELQ
+3571 LLAPGGNSELL
-3582 FLAGDSIYGGDMSVS
+3582 FLAGDSIYGGDLTVS
-3597 RSGAASS
+3597 RSGASS
-3604 ALATPFR
+3604 AALAMPLR
-3611 PAYVASVD
+3611 PAFIGLVNGSVV
-3619 GGISIQVSNLS
+3619 VSNLS
-3630 ADGNPVVLSRN
+3630 ADGNRVTSTTN
-3641 QLPLLAFAT
+3641 LPLLAFD
-3650 SSASSEWAANVDP
+3650 SSTASSEWGAHTDP
-3663 ARFYALNGDLLAVT
+3663 ARFYALRGVRLVVDQY
-3677 TGRTMTSVPTGKWP
+3677 WP
-3691 GRIAYEGAGTVR
+3691 GH
-3703 MMAGRDIV
+3703 
-3711 SSGIPLG
+3711 
-3718 GSRSDDLEAGNYT
+3718 DL
-3731 VGGNL
+3731 
-3736 FIHNN
+3736 
-3741 PTDIS
+3741 
-3746 IVSAGRDILYSHFN
+3746 
-3760 VAGPGLLE
+3760 
-3768 ITAGRN
+3768 
-3774 ILMEDKVSI
+3774 
-3783 TSLGAVVPGD
+3783 
-3793 SRPGASLVLQAGAG
+3793 
-3807 LNGPDYERFVKAYL
+3807 
-3821 DPANQALAGV
+3821 
-3831 PLASQNGKVAKTYE
+3831 
-3845 AELVD
+3845 
-3850 WLEQRFGFSGD
+3850 
-3861 SEQARAYFAALP
+3861 
-3873 AEQQRVF
+3873 
-3880 ARDVYFAELKAGG
+3880 
-3893 REYNEVGGVRQGSY
+3893 RQHD
-3907 LRGRE
+3907 R
-3912 AIALL
+3912 
-3917 FPDKDVAGNAITYKG
+3917 
-3932 DITMFGGA
+3932 
-3940 GVHTDFGG
+3940 
-3948 SIQMLTPGGGQTF
+3948 Q
-3961 GIEGNAPP
+3961 
-3969 STAGV
+3969 
-3974 ITQGE
+3974 
-3979 GDIQLYA
+3979 
-3986 RNSILLGQSRIMT
+3986 
-3999 TFGGS
+3999 
-4004 ILGWSAQGDINA
+4004 
-4016 GRGSKTTVVYTPPK
+4016 
-4030 RLYDTWG
+4030 
-4037 NVTLSPSVPSTGAGI
+4037 
-4052 ATLNPIAEVTPGDID
+4052 
-4067 LIAPLGT
+4067 PLGT
-4074 IDAGEAGIRV
+4074 NCLRGCRPGMD
-4084 SGNVNVAA
+4084 
-4092 LTVVNAANIQTQGK
+4092 
-4106 STGVPLAAT
+4106 
-4115 VNTGAITSASSA
+4115 
-4127 ASSATQAAEEVA
+4127 
-4139 RQQQSAARQSQASVF
+4139 
-4154 TVQVVSFGS
+4154 
-4163 EQLAPSRDGASR
+4163 DGR
-4175 ETPRAYDPASPVQ
+4175 T
-4188 VLGAGPLDEQTRQRL
+4188 
-4203 TEEERGR
+4203 
-4210 LSL
+4210 

>member
-1 MLRCKPRMNLNA
+1 MLRCKPQTNPNA
-13 SRRDGELSMLRLKPL
+13 PRRDGELSMLRLKPL

-34 LMVAGNAQAATAF
+34 LMVAGNAHAATAF
-47 SSSWFAAKGASQA
+47 SSAWFAAKGASQA
-60 AGAGR
+60 GGTGR
-65 PTTARPGMPPP
+65 PTTAAPGMPPP

-142 NAKGPK
+142 NAKGPQ
-148 QTQAGGKTTVTIE
+148 QTQDGGKTTVKIE

-182 DFQQQAD
+182 DFQQQSD

-246 EQFSQRGLYVD
+246 EQFSKRGLYVD
-257 ATGTQPTFTDAAGK
+257 ATGSQPTFTDAAGK
-271 IEVQQGAQ
+271 VEVQQGAL

-368 DITLTG
+368 DITLSG
-374 HRVEQNGVAVASS
+374 HNVQQNGVAVASS
-387 SVDTRGTVHLLNAI
+387 SVDTRGTVHLLNAFND
-401 SDGTGSVT
+401 STGSVT

-431 RNAGPAG
+431 YNAGPAG

-448 GQFNNLS
+448 GRFNNLS
-455 SVVDRSDQSRVE
+455 SVVDRTDQSRVE

-532 DAPVNREGG
+532 DAPVNREDG
-541 KLTSNDV
+541 KLTNNDV
-548 WVDVRDLVY
+548 WVDVRDLIY

-582 LGTRGHSVGEW
+582 LGTRGHSAGEW

-631 SWLKGAD
+631 SWLKGPN

-665 RWGQTDYYYNP
+665 RWGQTNYYYNP

-745 VGSYTPIYDKTN
+745 VGSYTPIYDKIS

-763 LNPTFDQVTFGKVSD
+763 LNPTLDQVTVGKVAD
-778 KIAAG
+778 KIAAS
-783 LDLTSAVGSDRQ
+783 LDLTSVVGSDRQ
-795 GKLVLDNELLNG
+795 GKLVLDNTLLNG

-812 VKVAAGEGIK
+812 VKVAAAEGIK
-822 VNGALKVADGGDIT
+822 VDGMLKVADGGDIT
-836 LYAPQVEVNADLTAR
+836 LYAPQVDVNADLTAR
-851 SGRIALGNVLKQI
+851 GGRIALGNVLKQV
-864 RTDNFQM
+864 RTDNFKIE
-871 GDVTLSPATGQRAMV
+871 DVVLSPAVGQRAKV
-886 TLGEG
+886 TLAEG
-891 VKLNTAG
+891 VTLDTAG
-898 RWSNLLLDDT
+898 RWSNLLLDGA

-919 TVSVRSSGDIDVQQG
+919 SVSVRSGGDIDVRQG
-934 SLIDVSSGAA
+934 SVIDVSSGAA

-954 KGGDLTLTASTGA
+954 KGGDLTLTAGLSAFSDNGA
-967 SSGNG
+967 
-972 DLNLEGELRGTGVS
+972 LNLEGELRGTGVS

-992 LAASKV
+992 LAANKV
-998 LIGNSSAPLDPG
+998 LIGDSGSPLEPG

-1017 FFDKGFSAYD
+1017 FFNKGFSAYD
-1027 ITGNEGLTVADG
+1027 ITGNEGLTVAEG

-1049 RVGEQALVTGSD
+1049 RFGVQALTTGGN
-1061 AEPGAALQ
+1061 AEPADVLQ

-1076 QEDAIKGVLTQRR
+1076 QEDAIKGILTQRR

-1103 AADMASTVLS
+1103 AAEMATTVLN

-1127 IDLRSIGQLTV
+1127 IDVRSIGQLTA

-1147 RVSLTELSVNDT
+1147 RVSLTELSVNDA

-1185 RAVTARGMR
+1185 RAVTARDMR
-1194 GQTYGL
+1194 GQVYGL
-1200 VRDGGQIVVGGQIDA
+1200 VRDGGQIIIGGQIDA
-1215 AKGSTSASELFVVV
+1215 AKGTTSASELFVVV

-1240 QAVLDVPGQGRTL
+1240 QAVLDISGQGRTL

-1266 NGLYLDGA
+1266 NGLYLGGDLN
-1274 FSARSG
+1274 ARSG
-1280 GGGAAGGSL
+1280 GTGAAGGSL

-1297 YLRSAVNDRV
+1297 YLRSAVDGRV

-1314 LRQVAQASSL
+1314 LEQVARDIPL
-1324 SDSAETSADSLVYGH
+1324 GDTAEASADLLVYGH
-1339 GQLGIDQV
+1339 GRIGVDQFQA
-1347 RGGGFD
+1347 GGFD
-1353 SLSLLSNGLMS
+1353 RLSLLSNGLMS
-1364 VDGDLSIS
+1364 VDGNLSMS
-1372 LGQGLALYARSF
+1372 LGQSLSLYARSF
-1384 GLSATAPANTR
+1384 GLSATAPASTR
-1395 VELNAPHVLLSTAT
+1395 VELNAPHVLLSAAT
-1409 GLASTRPSFDPYT
+1409 GLAATRPSFDPYT
-1422 RPVVEGGGVSLLAN
+1422 RPVVDGGGVLPSSN
-1436 KAVFSVNADLL
+1436 QAVFSVNADLL
-1447 DVQGNVM
+1447 DVQGSVM
-1454 FSSKGTVRQA
+1454 FSSKGSVRQA
-1464 DGSTVELERAGF
+1464 DGSTVGLERAGF
-1476 DQVQLS
+1476 DQVQLN
-1482 SRGDMRF
+1482 SRGDLRF

-1494 GNDMPEGFTTQLLTP
+1494 NDGLPTGFTTQLVTP
-1509 SDMLLQAAQLYPA
+1509 SDMVLQAAQLYPA
-1522 TGVGARILAG
+1522 TGVGARVLAG
-1532 YGWGTEPDSSTRLY
+1532 WSVVAGGIPQYDSL
-1546 DPTRSLVIGR
+1546 RSLVIGR
-1556 TTQVTPQVP
+1556 TGQTTPQAP
-1565 YSVFGRL
+1565 YSAFGRL
-1572 QLGSAKIEQG
+1572 QLGSARIEQG

-1588 LGLLEV
+1588 LGLIEI
-1594 GTNSGEGI
+1594 GTNGGPGEAI
-1602 SARVDL
+1602 TDRINL
-1608 LPGSLTSVSGLGLVL
+1608 LPSSLTSVSGAGLVM

-1641 VLLGQGAVPSGN
+1641 VLLGQGAVPSDN

-1658 GVILGGKSVAAEEG
+1658 GVILGGKSVAAQG
-1672 SVLDLSGGGELLG
+1672 GAVLDLSGGGELLG

-1707 VNGGFTL
+1707 ANGGFTL

-1735 VAAEGG
+1735 VAPEGG

-1787 GQGATTG
+1787 GQGSAIG
-1794 AQQMR
+1794 AQRMR
-1799 NGSWTTS
+1799 NGSWTTA

-1845 FVLADAAR
+1845 FAVADAAR
-1853 LGVPRAMLPVDAK
+1853 LGVPRALLPVDAK

-1878 QAFSFNGT
+1878 QAFSFKGI
-1886 GKFAPQTGGY
+1886 GKFAPQAGGD

-1901 VVGRAGS
+1901 VVASNGT
-1908 ALEVVADGRGATA
+1908 ALEVVAEGRGATA
-1921 GFDGVTLNAGSLNAL
+1921 GFEGVTLNAESLNAL
-1936 KATRQVIGGQFY
+1936 NASRQVIGGQFS
-1948 VDYGQGGN
+1948 VLYGQGGN
-1956 YITPQRVS
+1956 YITPMRVS
-1964 RSVALREGAILSAP
+1964 RSVALREGATLSAP
-1978 EVLLLADG
+1978 EVFLLADG

-1992 QGAAINTIGQ
+1992 QGAAINTIGR
-2002 GKAAYDARDGF
+2002 GKAAYDAGDGF
-2013 IYNLNVKNQNY
+2013 IYNFNVRNRNY
-2024 NMLAAS
+2024 SSLAVS
-2030 NGVLNVLAPQSGATG
+2030 NGLLNVLAPVSSTLGT
-2045 SVNIGGCSLT
+2045 VNIGGCSLT

-2069 VAASGSSLAL
+2069 VAATGGSLEL
-2079 DDQVRYGTRH
+2079 DDRVRYGTRH

-2100 TVQALSDAAG
+2100 TAQALSNAAT
-2110 RNVLPA
+2110 RQVLPA

-2128 LRGDTQ
+2128 LRGDTE

-2157 SLDTYDSTTGK
+2157 SLDTFDPTTGK
-2168 SRLNNL
+2168 SRLSNL
-2174 MLSTP
+2174 MLTTP
-2179 AIYGAGSASDV
+2179 AIYGAGSANDV
-2190 ATIRTANLVWNGAV
+2190 ATIRTANLIWNGAV

-2226 QRIEFGYGAFAQP
+2226 QRIEFGYGDFAQP
-2239 SSLTTLDRLA
+2239 SSVTTLDRLA

-2278 AYDAKTGF
+2278 AYDAKTGYA
-2286 SYSGGNLNILTPL
+2286 YSGGNLNILTPL
-2299 LTGEAGSINRI
+2299 LTGEAGSVNRI
-2310 TAGGAINVAGT
+2310 TAGGAINVMGT

-2327 VSGLG
+2327 VPGLG
-2332 GELSLKGA
+2332 GELSLKGQ
-2340 SLNLASAVVLPS
+2340 SLNLASAVMLPS
-2352 GKLTLGATD
+2352 GKLTLSATD
-2361 DLTLADGA
+2361 DLTLADEA
-2369 SIDVAGRGVTFN
+2369 LIDVAGRTVTFN
-2381 DVTRHSAG
+2381 DVTRYSAG
-2389 GEVILQSRNGNIRQ
+2389 GEVILQSQNGNIRQ
-2403 ASGSSIDLSARN
+2403 AGGSSIDLSARH

-2425 LDGAA
+2425 LGSTA
-2430 GMVDLQGRILGSS
+2430 GVVDLQGRILGSS
-2443 SGEYDA
+2443 TGEYDA
-2449 GGTVMPYLAGGVE
+2449 GGTAMPYLAGGVE

-2469 GGGSLSEQFAA
+2469 GSGSLSEQFAA

-2485 NDGQVY
+2485 NEGQVF

-2499 QGDLVIGDGL
+2499 QGDLVIGDEL
-2509 KASTISVS
+2509 KASSIDVS
-2517 VDNGNLLV
+2517 LDNGSLLV

-2554 LDAHGNRLR
+2554 LDAHGSHLR

-2573 PNRAIVDLTSRA
+2573 PNRAIVDLTSRD
-2585 GVLTLSDGARIDL
+2585 GVLTLADGARIDL
-2598 RHGIAATA
+2598 RHGTAAPA

-2625 PDATHGDIAIDAS
+2625 SVPTQGDIAIDAS
-2638 GNLDIQGA
+2638 AGLDIQGA
-2646 RSIAVNGMW
+2646 RSIAVNGTW
-2655 QYSDAEYGS
+2655 QYSDAAYGS

-2678 AYLDRKHQD
+2678 AYLDGKHQD
-2687 STAFINAALDND
+2687 SIAFIDAALANG

-2707 GLNNARYANAFHLRP
+2707 GLNNARYADAFHLRP

-2734 LVVQGDLDLSGYRY
+2734 LVVRGDLDLSGYRY
-2748 ASVNPHTQKTAV
+2748 ASVNPHTRKTAV
-2760 YGSGEAG
+2760 YGSGESG

-2774 GDLSIYGSIND
+2774 GDLNIYGSITD
-2785 GFAPPPATQDDK
+2785 GFARPPASNDDK
-2797 GWVLLPGIDFTG
+2797 GWVLLPGIDFAA

-2815 GAGVTLAEGT
+2815 GTGVTLEVDT
-2825 AFPAGTT
+2825 AFPAGSV
-2832 LNYDLPIKGVTLAAG
+2832 LNFDVPLKGATLAAG
-2847 TRLPVAAIL
+2847 TRLPVAATL
-2856 EQPLELPAGTVLAA
+2856 DQPLVVPAGTVLAA
-2870 AVHDASG
+2870 AVHDAAG
-2877 NLLFAAGTLL
+2877 NLIFAAGTLL
-2887 NQAQTLQAGSQLGAG
+2887 ASTQTLEAGTVLGAG
-2902 SVLNGPTALLGF
+2902 SLLGSGA
-2914 TWPKGVALPNV
+2914 TIRSLIWPKGVALPGIEGASNGLTNV
-2925 ADAGN
+2925 
-2930 AQSNILRLDR
+2930 LRL
-2940 SLALNRGSL
+2940 SSALALSVGSK
-2949 IPSGTDVKLPDGV
+2949 IPSGTDIKLPAGV
-2962 ESIQLRPEIA
+2962 ESVQLRPEVA
-2972 GSQGRM
+2972 GSN
-2978 WAVAPMLAEGS
+2978 WAIAPMLAEDS

-2997 AGADTAAA
+2997 AGADTQAAN
-3005 DSRIVQPEPVNGDLR
+3005 SRVVQPVLAGGDLHL
-3020 FADSHYGMF
+3020 ADSHYGMF
-3029 GKPVPA
+3029 GKAGAGGMV
-3035 KGVFIWTEAGVAE
+3035 WTEEGAENFGDPSLAGKFIDFENVAYPGMCE
-3048 LLNAGVTVE
+3048 DTPSFCKVSSGFVWTE
-3057 LGAPIDEEIVGAF
+3057 EGAENFGNPGLVGQPIDFENVAYPGMCDDTPSFCTAVGQAE
-3070 GYASVDA
+3070 
-3077 FCADLP
+3077 
-3083 FMCAQQSSYK
+3083 YK
-3093 WTEAAVEALAG
+3093 AG
-3104 SGYDVKAGAPIDAS
+3104 S
-3118 AAQFFGFDSVQA
+3118 Q
-3130 LCEYA
+3130 
-3135 PELCAALGV
+3135 
-3144 DYKLVAGSTR
+3144 R
-3154 PSVIRT
+3154 WSVIRT
-3160 GTGDLE
+3160 GAADLE
-3166 LLSGGSL
+3166 LLSAGDL
-3173 RMDSLFGI
+3173 KMDSLYGV
-3181 YTAGTSSAPTFP
+3181 YTAGSSASETYAN
-3193 GDPYNQPKAL
+3193 DPYNQPKAR
-3203 GSSGKVLNDENGSYE
+3203 GAAGKVLNDALGENE
-3218 KLVDGG
+3218 QFVDGA
-3224 TESIYRAW
+3224 SNSLYRAW
-3232 YPDAGGNLLLKVGGD
+3232 YPDFGGNLSLKVGGS
-3247 LSGNLTA
+3247 LTGNSLDVSSANT
-3254 PAATPVGRPNPADIG
+3254 GRPNGGDVG
-3269 QDSAN
+3269 YDTVN

-3279 WRQGNGDPVNGQ
+3279 WRQGNGSTATGSQVQ
-3291 PTAWWINFGSYTAS
+3291 PTAWWINFGSYTAAKD
-3305 TEPGGADQMAGFTG
+3305 GKADLMVGFTG

-3326 DLDVQVKGD
+3326 NLNVDVAGD
-3335 AGVLHRLAGSDFN
+3335 AGVIDQMAGSLLEPRSN
-3348 PNITPRSQGLL
+3348 SRSQGLV

-3372 SLQLTGGGDLNLR
+3372 SLHLTGGGDLSLR
-3385 VGGALNPESLFVNGH
+3385 VSGTLNPGSLFTSEH
-3400 LNGAVINLRGHAQ
+3400 LNGAVVNLRGHAQ

-3424 QYGNAASAQ
+3424 LYGNSAPVQ

-3446 TRGLATGG
+3446 TRGSASGG

-3460 DATFDLATSGDLV
+3460 DATFDLRTSGDLV

-3480 GRAPMMSASRFK
+3480 GREPVMSVSPFQQGAT
-3492 DGDRNGSGLS
+3492 NESGMS
-3502 WFTLWT
+3502 WFSLWT

-3522 TPYTSSTATDLAVVY
+3522 TPLTTGAETDLAVVY
-3537 PSILRAVAAG
+3537 PSILRAVAAS
-3547 GSLYYGKSSVL
+3547 GSLYYGSAKV
-3558 YEAGYSGDNRPAL
+3558 AGSGNSNDGYRSAL

-3582 FLAGDSIYGGDMSVS
+3582 FLAGDSIYGGELTVS
-3597 RSGAASS
+3597 RSGASS
-3604 ALATPFR
+3604 TAMATPFR
-3611 PAYVASVD
+3611 PAFMGLINGSVV
-3619 GGISIQVSNLS
+3619 VSNLA
-3630 ADGNPVVLSRN
+3630 ADGNRVPLDRSK
-3641 QLPLLAFAT
+3641 LPLFAFAS
-3650 SSASSEWAANVDP
+3650 SSASNEWALNPDP
-3663 ARFYALNGDLLAVT
+3663 ARFYALNGDLLAINS
-3677 TGRTMTSVPTGKWP
+3677 GRTMTFTTLNDSRLGQTY
-3691 GRIAYEGAGTVR
+3691 YEGTGPVWL
-3703 MMAGRDIV
+3703 MAGRDIV
-3711 SSGIPLG
+3711 SSGTPLSG
-3718 GSRSDDLEAGNYT
+3718 GRGGIDEVGNYT
-3731 VGGNL
+3731 TTGNL

-3746 IVSAGRDILYSHFN
+3746 IVSAGRDILYSSFN
-3760 VAGPGLLE
+3760 VAGPGLME

-3774 ILMEDKVSI
+3774 ILMDDKVSI
-3783 TSLGAVVPGD
+3783 TSIGAVVPGD
-3793 SRPGASLVLQAGAG
+3793 SRPGASLVLQAGTG
-3807 LNGPDYERFVKAYL
+3807 LNGADYQRFVKAYL

-3831 PLASQNGKVAKTYE
+3831 PLASQDGKVAKTYE

-3850 WLEQRFGFSGD
+3850 WLKERFGFSGD
-3861 SEQARAYFAALP
+3861 TDQARSFFAALP

-3912 AIALL
+3912 AIELL
-3917 FPDKDVAGNAITYKG
+3917 FPSKDVAGNAITYKG

-3986 RNSILLGQSRIMT
+3986 QNSILLGQSRIMT

-4052 ATLNPIAEVTPGDID
+4052 ATLNPIAEVAPGDID

-4084 SGNVNVAA
+4084 SGNVNIAA

-4106 STGVPLAAT
+4106 SSGVPLAAS

-4127 ASSATQAAEEVA
+4127 ASSATQAAEDVA
-4139 RQQQSAARQSQASVF
+4139 RQQQNAARQNQASVF

-4175 ETPRAYDPASPVQ
+4175 EAPRAYDPASPVQ
-4188 VLGAGPLDEQTRQRL
+4188 VLGAGPLDEQARQRL

>member
-1 MLRCKPRMNLNA
+1 MLRSKPQTNLNA
-13 SRRDGELSMLRLKPL
+13 PRRDGELSMLRLKPL

-34 LMVAGNAQAATAF
+34 LMVAGNAHAATAF
-47 SSSWFAAKGASQA
+47 SSAWFAAKGTSQA
-60 AGAGR
+60 GGGTGR
-65 PTTARPGMPPP
+65 PTTAQPGMPPP

-115 FGQVQVVPDGLGE
+115 LGQVQVVPDGLGE

-142 NAKGPK
+142 NAKGPQ
-148 QTQAGGKTTVTIE
+148 QTQTGGKTTVKIE

-182 DFQQQAD
+182 DFQQQSD

-246 EQFSQRGLYVD
+246 EQFSKRGLYVD
-257 ATGTQPTFTDAAGK
+257 ATGSQPTFTDAAGK
-271 IEVQQGAQ
+271 VEVQQGAL

-374 HRVEQNGVAVASS
+374 HRVEQNGVAVATS
-387 SVDTRGTVHLLNAI
+387 SVDTRGTVHLLNAF
-401 SDGTGSVT
+401 SDSTGSVT

-455 SVVDRSDQSRVE
+455 SVVDRTDQSRVE

-541 KLTSNDV
+541 KLTNNDV
-548 WVDVRDLVY
+548 WVDVRDLIY

-573 GGLLEVGGY
+573 GGLLEIGGY

-631 SWLKGAD
+631 SWLKGPN
-638 GRLYELSK
+638 GRLYDLSK

-676 LIAPRERFE
+676 LIAPRQRFE

-734 QNAVARRAQLW
+734 QNAVAQRAQLW
-745 VGSYTPIYDKTN
+745 VGRYTPIYDKTS

-763 LNPTFDQVTFGKVSD
+763 LNPTLDQITVSKVAD

-783 LDLTSAVGSDRQ
+783 LDLTSVVGSDRQ

-812 VKVAAGEGIK
+812 VKVAAAEGIK
-822 VNGALKVADGGDIT
+822 VDGTLKVADGGEIT

-851 SGRIALGNVLKQI
+851 SGRIALGNVLKQV

-871 GDVTLSPATGQRAMV
+871 GDVVLSPATGQRAAV

-891 VKLNTAG
+891 VTLNAAG
-898 RWSNLLLDDT
+898 RWSNLLLDGN
-908 DRQGLPFINGG
+908 DRQGLPFLNGG
-919 TVSVRSSGDIDVQQG
+919 TVSVRSSGDIDVRQG

-972 DLNLEGELRGTGVS
+972 ALNLDGELRGTGVN

-992 LAASKV
+992 LAANKV
-998 LIGNSSAPLDPG
+998 LIGNSGSPLEPG
-1010 TLQLDGD
+1010 TLQLGGD

-1027 ITGNEGLTVADG
+1027 ITGNEGLSVADG
-1039 TRVDVTMPVY
+1039 TKVDVTMPVY
-1049 RVGEQALVTGSD
+1049 RFGEQALSTGSG
-1061 AEPGAALQ
+1061 AEPDDALQ

-1076 QEDAIKGVLTQRR
+1076 QEDAIKGVMTQRR

-1095 TAGTANSS
+1095 TAGTASSS
-1103 AADMASTVLS
+1103 AADMACMVLS

-1127 IDLRSIGQLTV
+1127 IDVRSIGQLTA

-1147 RVSLTELSVNDT
+1147 RVSLTELSVSDT

-1185 RAVTARGMR
+1185 RAVTARDMR
-1194 GQTYGL
+1194 GQNYGL
-1200 VRDGGQIVVGGQIDA
+1200 VRDGGQIVIGGQIDA

-1240 QAVLDVPGQGRTL
+1240 QAVLDIPGQGRTS

-1266 NGLYLDGA
+1266 NGLYLNGS
-1274 FSARSG
+1274 FSAHSG
-1280 GGGAAGGSL
+1280 GAGAAGGSL

-1297 YLRSAVNDRV
+1297 YFRSAVSDRV
-1307 LNVRELV
+1307 LKVRELV
-1314 LRQVAQASSL
+1314 LAQAAQASPL
-1324 SDSAETSADSLVYGH
+1324 SDTAETSADSLVYGH
-1339 GQLGIDQV
+1339 GRLGVDQV
-1347 RGGGFD
+1347 QAGGFD

-1364 VDGDLSIS
+1364 VDGDLSMS
-1372 LGQGLALYARSF
+1372 LGQSLSLYARSF

-1395 VELNAPHVLLSTAT
+1395 VELNAPHVLLALAT
-1409 GLASTRPSFDPYT
+1409 GLTASRPSFDRYT
-1422 RPVVEGGGVSLLAN
+1422 RPIVDGGGVSLLAN
-1436 KAVFSVNADLL
+1436 KTVLSVNADLL
-1447 DVQGNVM
+1447 DVQGSVM

-1464 DGSTVELERAGF
+1464 DGGTVALERAGF
-1476 DQVQLS
+1476 DRVQLR
-1482 SRGDMRF
+1482 SRGDLRF
-1489 LAGFS
+1489 LAGLS
-1494 GNDMPEGFTTQLLTP
+1494 SDGLPTGFTTQLLTP
-1509 SDMLLQAAQLYPA
+1509 SDMVLQAAQLYPA
-1522 TGVGARILAG
+1522 TGVGARVLAG
-1532 YGWGTEPDSSTRLY
+1532 YTSASAPVY
-1546 DPTRSLVIGR
+1546 DPERSLVIER
-1556 TTQVTPQVP
+1556 TTQVTPAVP
-1565 YSVFGRL
+1565 YSAFGRL

-1588 LGLLEV
+1588 LGLIELGINDGS
-1594 GTNSGEGI
+1594 GTTD
-1602 SARVDL
+1602 RVEL

-1631 QSYQY
+1631 QNYTY

-1641 VLLGQGAVPSGN
+1641 VLLGQGAVPNGN
-1653 GDLNI
+1653 SDLNI
-1658 GVILGGKSVAAEEG
+1658 GVILGGRSVVAQEG
-1672 SVLDLSGGGELLG
+1672 AVLDLSGGGELLG

-1698 RFNPLVQIG
+1698 RFNPLVQISA
-1707 VNGGFTL
+1707 NGGFTL

-1735 VAAEGG
+1735 VDPEGG
-1741 AVDPRVGQQITIGA
+1741 AVDPRIGQHITIGA

-1778 FRVEVNGLA
+1778 FRVEVNGVA

-1799 NGSWTTS
+1799 NGSWTTA

-1820 SSQVILTSGDVLRRY
+1820 SSQLILTSGEVLRRY

-1845 FVLADAAR
+1845 FAAADAVR
-1853 LGVPRAMLPVDAK
+1853 LGVPRAMLPIDAK
-1866 TLKLNLAKGAGD
+1866 TLRLNLAKGAGD
-1878 QAFSFNGT
+1878 QAFTFKGI

-1896 GGTVA
+1896 GGTVT
-1901 VVGRAGS
+1901 VLGS
-1908 ALEVVADGRGATA
+1908 SSTAFEVVADGRGATT
-1921 GFDGVTLNAGSLNAL
+1921 GFDGVTLNAESLNAL
-1936 KATRQVIGGQFY
+1936 NASRQVIGGLFS
-1948 VDYGQGGN
+1948 VSYGQSGN
-1956 YITPQRVS
+1956 YLTPFRVS
-1964 RSVALREGAILSAP
+1964 PRVILREGATLAAP
-1978 EVLLLADG
+1978 EVFLLSGG

-1992 QGAAINTIGQ
+1992 QGAAINTIGR

-2013 IYNLNVKNQNY
+2013 IYNLNEKSLNFS
-2024 NMLAAS
+2024 MLAAS
-2030 NGVLNVLAPQSGATG
+2030 NGLLNVLAPSSGGT
-2045 SVNIGGCSLT
+2045 SSINIGGCSLT
-2055 PCSGVTRIHSEGSI
+2055 PCSGVTRIHSEGSL
-2069 VAASGSSLAL
+2069 VATTGGSLTL

-2100 TVQALSDAAG
+2100 TAQALSDVAT
-2110 RNVLPA
+2110 RQVLPA
-2116 GLTLSQTVLDRL
+2116 GLTLSQAVLDRL
-2128 LRGDTQ
+2128 LRGDTE

-2157 SLDTYDSTTGK
+2157 SLDTYDPTTGK

-2179 AIYGAGSASDV
+2179 AIYGAGSANDV
-2190 ATIRTANLVWNGAV
+2190 ATIRTANLIWNGAV

-2226 QRIEFGYGAFAQP
+2226 QRIEFGYGDFTQP
-2239 SSLTTLDRLA
+2239 GSVTTLDRLA
-2249 LGFAN
+2249 LGFAS

-2278 AYDAKTGF
+2278 AYDAKTGYV
-2286 SYSGGNLNILTPL
+2286 YSGGNLNILTPL
-2299 LTGEAGSINRI
+2299 LTGEAGSVNRI
-2310 TAGGAINVAGT
+2310 TAGGAVNVAGT
-2321 SAKPGT
+2321 TAKPGT

-2332 GELSLKGA
+2332 GELSIKGA
-2340 SLNLASAVVLPS
+2340 SLNLASAVMLPS
-2352 GKLTLGATD
+2352 GKLTLSATD
-2361 DLTLADGA
+2361 DLTLADEA
-2369 SIDVAGRGVTFN
+2369 LIDVAGRTVTFN
-2381 DVTRHSAG
+2381 DVTRYSPG

-2403 ASGSSIDLSARN
+2403 ADGSSIDLSARN

-2425 LDGAA
+2425 LAEAA
-2430 GMVDLQGRILGSS
+2430 GIVDLQGRILGSS
-2443 SGEYDA
+2443 TGEYDA
-2449 GGTVMPYLAGGVE
+2449 GGTAMPYLAGGVE
-2462 IQAQRLG
+2462 VQAQHLG
-2469 GGGSLSEQFAA
+2469 GSGNLREQFAA

-2485 NDGQVY
+2485 NDGQVF
-2491 GSRGFQLK
+2491 GSRSFQLK
-2499 QGDLVIGDGL
+2499 QGDLVIGNEL
-2509 KASTISVS
+2509 KASSIDVS
-2517 VDNGNLLV
+2517 LDNGSLLV
-2525 NGKVD
+2525 NGTVD
-2530 ASGERVGSIRLA
+2530 ASGERVGSIYLA
-2542 AGRSLTLGGNAV
+2542 AKNALTLGSGAV
-2554 LDAHGNRLR
+2554 LDAHGRRLR

-2573 PNRAIVDLTSRA
+2573 PNRAIVDLTARE
-2585 GVLTLSDGARIDL
+2585 GLLSLGHGARIDL
-2598 RHGIAATA
+2598 RHGTEVALGSAP
-2606 GQHDGR
+2606 GMNDGR
-2612 ARGTLELNARRAG
+2612 ARGTLQLSAPRLG
-2625 PDATHGDIAIDAS
+2625 GVSGGDVAIDAV
-2638 GNLDIQGA
+2638 GALDVQGA
-2646 RSIAVNGMW
+2646 RSIALVAMW
-2655 QYSDAEYGS
+2655 QYSDAPLINV
-2664 DPAASGRPYQVIDQ
+2664 PAASGRPYQVINQ
-2678 AYLDRKHQD
+2678 AWLEDVHD
-2687 STAFINAALDND
+2687 DNTAFITNARANND
-2699 DLMQRKLA
+2699 LLQRKLA
-2707 GLNNARYANAFHLRP
+2707 GLNNSRYRDVFHLRP
-2722 GVEIVSATADGD
+2722 GVEVVSATADGD
-2734 LVVQGDLDLSGYRY
+2734 LVVQGDLDLSRYRY
-2748 ASVNPHTQKTAV
+2748 ESLNPHNVLDETV
-2760 YGSGEAG
+2760 YGSGESG
-2767 ALTLRAG
+2767 SLTLRAG
-2774 GDLSIYGSIND
+2774 GDLNIYGSITD
-2785 GFAPPPATQDDK
+2785 GFAQPPASNDDK
-2797 GWVLLPGIDFTG
+2797 GWVLLPGIDFAA

-2815 GAGVTLAEGT
+2815 GTGVTLADDT
-2825 AFPAGTT
+2825 AFPAGSV
-2832 LNYDLPIKGVTLAAG
+2832 LNFDVPLKGATLAAG
-2847 TRLPVAAIL
+2847 TRLPVAATL
-2856 EQPLELPAGTVLAA
+2856 DQPLVLPAGTVLAA
-2870 AVHDASG
+2870 AVHGASG

-2887 NQAQTLQAGSQLGAG
+2887 ASNQTLEAGTVLGAG
-2902 SVLNGPTALLGF
+2902 SLLGSSA
-2914 TWPKGVALPNV
+2914 TIGSLIWPKGVALPGIASARNV
-2925 ADAGN
+2925 V
-2930 AQSNILRLDR
+2930 RLKGA
-2940 SLALNRGSL
+2940 LALSVGSK
-2949 IPSGTDVKLPDGV
+2949 IPSGTDIKLPAGV
-2962 ESIQLRPEIA
+2962 ESVQLRPEVA
-2972 GSQGRM
+2972 GSN
-2978 WAVAPMLAEGS
+2978 WAIAPMLAEGS

-2997 AGADTAAA
+2997 AGADTQAA
-3005 DSRIVQPEPVNGDLR
+3005 DSRVVRPVLAGGDLHL
-3020 FADSHYGMF
+3020 ADSHYGMF
-3029 GKPVPA
+3029 GAA
-3035 KGVFIWTEAGVAE
+3035 KAGAMLWTEAGS
-3048 LLNAGVTVE
+3048 LDFFGDTSMAGK
-3057 LGAPIDEEIVGAF
+3057 PIDF
-3070 GYASVDA
+3070 
-3077 FCADLP
+3077 
-3083 FMCAQQSSYK
+3083 
-3093 WTEAAVEALAG
+3093 EA
-3104 SGYDVKAGAPIDAS
+3104 ID
-3118 AAQFFGFDSVQA
+3118 
-3130 LCEYA
+3130 Y
-3135 PELCAALGV
+3135 PELCTDMPGYCKVSSGYVWTEVGAIEWGDPSLAGQPIDFDAIGYPELCSENPTYCKASGQA
-3144 DYKLVAGSTR
+3144 DYKVGSQR
-3154 PSVIRT
+3154 WSVIRT
-3160 GTGDLE
+3160 GAADLE
-3166 LLSGGSL
+3166 LLSAGDL
-3173 RMDSLFGI
+3173 KMDSLYGV
-3181 YTAGTSSAPTFP
+3181 YTAGSSVSETYAN
-3193 GDPYNQPKAL
+3193 DPYNQPKAR
-3203 GSSGKVLNDENGSYE
+3203 GAADKVLNDALGENE
-3218 KLVDGG
+3218 QFVDGG
-3224 TESIYRAW
+3224 TNSLYRAW
-3232 YPDAGGNLLLKVGGD
+3232 YPDFGGNLSLKVGGS
-3247 LSGNLTA
+3247 LTGNSLDVSSTNL
-3254 PAATPVGRPNPADIG
+3254 GRPNGGDVG
-3269 QDSAN
+3269 YDTVN

-3279 WRQGNGDPVNGQ
+3279 WRQGNGSSATGSQIQ
-3291 PTAWWINFGSYTAS
+3291 PTAWWINFGSYTAAKD
-3305 TEPGGADQMAGFTG
+3305 GKADLMVGFTG

-3326 DLDVQVKGD
+3326 NLNVQVAGD
-3335 AGVLHRLAGSDFN
+3335 AGVIDQMAGSRLEPTIN
-3348 PNITPRSQGLL
+3348 SRSQGLV

-3385 VGGALNPESLFVNGH
+3385 VGGVLNPGGLLTDGH

-3413 IDSGAIGRIDL
+3413 VDSGAIGRIDL
-3424 QYGNAASAQ
+3424 RYGNVASAQ
-3433 SPGETRAYDSFKS
+3433 SPGETRAYDSFKA
-3446 TRGLATGG
+3446 TRSLPTGG

-3460 DATFDLATSGDLV
+3460 DATFDLTTSGDLV

-3480 GRAPMMSASRFK
+3480 GRAPMMSVSPFK
-3492 DGDRNGSGLS
+3492 DGTTNGSGVS
-3502 WFTLWT
+3502 WFSLWT

-3522 TPYTSSTATDLAVVY
+3522 TPFISATATDLAVVY
-3537 PSILRAVAAG
+3537 PSILRAVAAS
-3547 GSLYYGKSSVL
+3547 GSLYYGQSSVWDGT
-3558 YEAGYSGDNRPAL
+3558 GYDGTNRPAL
-3571 LLAPGINSELQ
+3571 LLAPGSNSELQ
-3582 FLAGDSIYGGDMSVS
+3582 FMAGDSIYGGDISVS
-3597 RSGAASS
+3597 RSGASS
-3604 ALATPFR
+3604 AALATPFR
-3611 PAYVASVD
+3611 PAFVGMD
-3619 GGISIQVSNLS
+3619 GLVIKASNLS
-3630 ADGNPVVLSRN
+3630 ADGNPTRPSAN
-3641 QLPLLAFAT
+3641 ILPLLAFDT
-3650 SSASSEWAANVDP
+3650 SSASSEWALNVDP
-3663 ARFYALNGDLLAVT
+3663 ARFYALEGDLLAVT
-3677 TGRTMTSVPTGKWP
+3677 TGRSIASASTGRWP
-3691 GRIAYEGAGTVR
+3691 GRIAYEGAGPVR

-3718 GSRSDDLEAGNYT
+3718 GSLNQNFDAGDYT
-3731 VGGNL
+3731 SAGNL

-3746 IVSAGRDILYSHFN
+3746 IVSAGRDILYSNFN

-3774 ILMEDKVSI
+3774 ILMDDKVSI

-3793 SRPGASLVLQAGAG
+3793 SRPGARLVLQAGAG
-3807 LNGPDYERFVKAYL
+3807 LNGADYERFVKAYL

-3831 PLASQNGKVAKTYE
+3831 PLANQDGKVAKTYE
-3845 AELVD
+3845 VELVD
-3850 WLEQRFGFSGD
+3850 WLKERFGFSGD
-3861 SEQARAYFAALP
+3861 TEQARSFFAALP

-3880 ARDVYFAELKAGG
+3880 ARDAYFAELKAGG

-3912 AIALL
+3912 AIDLL
-3917 FPDKDVAGNAITYKG
+3917 FPSKDVAGNAITYKG

-3986 RNSILLGQSRIMT
+3986 QNSILLGQSRIMT

-4052 ATLNPIAEVTPGDID
+4052 ATLNPIAEVAPGDID

-4084 SGNVNVAA
+4084 SGNVNIAA

-4106 STGVPLAAT
+4106 SSGVPLAAS

-4127 ASSATQAAEEVA
+4127 ASSATQAAEDVA
-4139 RQQQSAARQSQASVF
+4139 RQQQNAARQNQASVF

-4175 ETPRAYDPASPVQ
+4175 EAPRAYDPASPVQ
-4188 VLGAGPLDEQTRQRL
+4188 VLGAGPLDEQSRQRL

>member
-1 MLRCKPRMNLNA
+1 MLRCKPQTNLNA

-34 LMVAGNAQAATAF
+34 LMVAGNAHAATAF
-47 SSSWFAAKGASQA
+47 SSAWFAAKGASQA
-60 AGAGR
+60 GGTGR
-65 PTTARPGMPPP
+65 PTTAQPGMPPP

-115 FGQVQVVPDGLGE
+115 LGQVQVVPDGLGE

-142 NAKGPK
+142 NAKGPQ
-148 QTQAGGKTTVTIE
+148 QTQAGGKTTVKIE

-182 DFQQQAD
+182 DFQQQSD

-231 VNVRNLAAVAANISD
+231 VNVRNLAAVAANVSD
-246 EQFSQRGLYVD
+246 EQFSKRGLYVD
-257 ATGTQPTFTDAAGK
+257 ATGSQPTFTDAAGK
-271 IEVQQGAQ
+271 IEVQQGAL

-374 HRVEQNGVAVASS
+374 HNVQQNGVAVASS
-387 SVDTRGTVHLLNAI
+387 SVDTRGTVHLLNAF
-401 SDGTGSVT
+401 SDSSGSVT

-532 DAPVNREGG
+532 DAPVNRDGG
-541 KLTSNDV
+541 KLTNNDV
-548 WVDVRDLVY
+548 WVDVRDLIY

-745 VGSYTPIYDKTN
+745 VGSYTPIYDKTS

-763 LNPTFDQVTFGKVSD
+763 LNPTFDQVTVGKVTD

-795 GKLVLDNELLNG
+795 GKLVLDNALLNG

-812 VKVAAGEGIK
+812 VKVAAAQGIN
-822 VNGALKVADGGDIT
+822 VDGTLKVADGGDIT

-851 SGRIALGNVLKQI
+851 SGRIALGNVLKQV

-871 GDVTLSPATGQRAMV
+871 EDVVLSPATGQRAAV

-891 VKLNTAG
+891 VTLNTAG
-898 RWSNLLLDDT
+898 RWSNLLLDGNDH
-908 DRQGLPFINGG
+908 QGLPFLNGG
-919 TVSVRSSGDIDVQQG
+919 AVSVRSSGDIDVRQG

-954 KGGDLTLTASTGA
+954 KGGDLTLTASTGT
-967 SSGNG
+967 SSSNG
-972 DLNLEGELRGTGVS
+972 ALNLGGELRGTGVN

-992 LAASKV
+992 LSANKV
-998 LIGNSSAPLDPG
+998 LIGDSGSPLEPG
-1010 TLQLDGD
+1010 TLQLGGD

-1027 ITGNEGLTVADG
+1027 ITGNQGLTVADG

-1049 RVGEQALVTGSD
+1049 RFGEQALSTGSG
-1061 AEPGAALQ
+1061 AEPADALQ
-1069 RWTPELY
+1069 RWTPQLY

-1103 AADMASTVLS
+1103 AADMASTVLN

-1127 IDLRSIGQLTV
+1127 IDVRSIGQLTA

-1147 RVSLTELSVNDT
+1147 RVSLTGLSVIGA
-1159 VRDQVNAQGHGRSI
+1159 QGEAVNAQGHGRSI

-1185 RAVTARGMR
+1185 RAVTAQDMR

-1200 VRDGGQIVVGGQIDA
+1200 VRDGGQIVIGGQIDA
-1215 AKGSTSASELFVVV
+1215 TKGSASASELFVVV

-1240 QAVLDVPGQGRTL
+1240 QAVLDIPGQGRTS
-1253 VASNGGSISLASA
+1253 VASDGGSISVASA
-1266 NGLYLDGA
+1266 NGLYLDGD

-1280 GGGAAGGSL
+1280 GTGAAGGSL

-1297 YLRSAVNDRV
+1297 YRNDAVSDRV
-1307 LNVRELV
+1307 LQVRELV
-1314 LRQVAQASSL
+1314 LGQNAQATL
-1324 SDSAETSADSLVYGH
+1324 PGDTAETSADSLVYGH
-1339 GQLGIDQV
+1339 GRLGVDQV
-1347 RGGGFD
+1347 QSGGFD
-1353 SLSLLSNGLMS
+1353 SLALLSNGLLS
-1364 VDGDLSIS
+1364 IDGDVSLS
-1372 LGQGLALYARSF
+1372 LGQNLSLYARSF
-1384 GLSATAPANTR
+1384 VTSAAAPNTR
-1395 VELNAPHVLLSTAT
+1395 AQLNASHVLLSGPAAN
-1409 GLASTRPSFDPYT
+1409 LPNRDSYV
-1422 RPVVEGGGVSLLAN
+1422 RPVVDGGVSLQTN

-1447 DVQGNVM
+1447 DVQGNVT

-1476 DQVQLS
+1476 DRVQLS
-1482 SRGDMRF
+1482 SRGDVRF

-1494 GNDMPEGFTTQLLTP
+1494 NDGLPTGFTTQLLTP
-1509 SDMLLQAAQLYPA
+1509 SDMMLQAAQLYPA
-1522 TGVGARILAG
+1522 TGVGARVLAG
-1532 YGWGTEPDSSTRLY
+1532 WSMTAEGTPQY
-1546 DPTRSLVIGR
+1546 DPLRSLVIGR
-1556 TTQVTPQVP
+1556 TTQTTSQVP
-1565 YSVFGRL
+1565 YSAFGRL
-1572 QLGSAKIEQG
+1572 QLGSARIEQG

-1588 LGLLEV
+1588 LGLIEI
-1594 GTNSGEGI
+1594 GTNGGPGEAI
-1602 SARVDL
+1602 TDRINL
-1608 LPGSLTSVSGLGLVL
+1608 LPGSLTSVSGLGLVM

-1641 VLLGQGAVPSGN
+1641 VLLGQGAVPSEN
-1653 GDLNI
+1653 GDINI
-1658 GVILGGKSVAAEEG
+1658 GVILGGKSVEGQEG
-1672 SVLDLSGGGELLG
+1672 SVLDLSGGGDLLG

-1707 VNGGFTL
+1707 ANGGFTL
-1714 PGLSSNPVYAIVP
+1714 PGLSTNPVYAIVP
-1727 GNQSQYAP
+1727 GNQSAYAP
-1735 VAAEGG
+1735 VAPEGG

-1770 TYALLPGA
+1770 TYALMPGA

-1787 GQGATTG
+1787 GQGLTTG

-1799 NGSWTTS
+1799 NGSWTTA

-1814 GQRNSL
+1814 GQRDSL

-1845 FVLADAAR
+1845 FAVADAAR
-1853 LGVPRAMLPVDAK
+1853 LGVPRALLPVDAK
-1866 TLKLNLAKGAGD
+1866 TLKLSLSPGAGD
-1878 QAFSFNGT
+1878 QAFSFKGI

-1901 VVGRAGS
+1901 VTAIANK
-1908 ALEVVADGRGATA
+1908 ALEVVAEGSGATA
-1921 GFDGVTLNAGSLNAL
+1921 GFEGVTLNAESLNAL
-1936 KATRQVIGGQFY
+1936 NASRQVIGGQFS
-1948 VDYGQGGN
+1948 VVYGQGGN
-1956 YITPQRVS
+1956 YISPQKVS
-1964 RSVALREGAILSAP
+1964 SSVILREGATLAAP
-1978 EVLLLADG
+1978 EVFLLSSG
-1986 GELLVE
+1986 GEVLVE
-1992 QGAAINTIGQ
+1992 QGAAINTIGR

-2013 IYNLNVKNQNY
+2013 IYNLSGKSLNY
-2024 NMLAAS
+2024 SMLAAS
-2030 NGVLNVLAPQSGATG
+2030 NGLLNVLAPESGSNG
-2045 SVNIGGCSLT
+2045 SINIGGCSLIA
-2055 PCSGVTRIHSEGSI
+2055 CSGVTRIHSEGSI
-2069 VAASGSSLAL
+2069 VAASGGSVAL
-2079 DDQVRYGTRH
+2079 SDQVRYGTRH

-2100 TVQALSDAAG
+2100 TAQALSDAAM
-2110 RNVLPA
+2110 RQVLPA

-2128 LRGDTQ
+2128 LRGDTE

-2144 LSASQALNFYGTV
+2144 LSAREALNFYATV
-2157 SLDTYDSTTGK
+2157 SLDTYDPVTGK
-2168 SRLNNL
+2168 SRLSNL

-2179 AIYGAGSASDV
+2179 AIYGAGNANDV
-2190 ATIRTANLVWNGAV
+2190 ATIRTANLIWNGAV

-2239 SSLTTLDRLA
+2239 SSITTLDRLA

-2278 AYDAKTGF
+2278 AYDAKTGYA
-2286 SYSGGNLNILTPL
+2286 YSGGNLNILTPL
-2299 LTGEAGSINRI
+2299 LTGEAGSVNRI
-2310 TAGGAINVAGT
+2310 TVGGAVNVAGT
-2321 SAKPGT
+2321 TAKPGA

-2332 GELSLKGA
+2332 GELSLKGQ

-2352 GKLTLGATD
+2352 GKLTLSATD

-2369 SIDVAGRGVTFN
+2369 LIDVAGRAVTFN
-2381 DVTRHSAG
+2381 DVTRYSAG

-2403 ASGSSIDLSARN
+2403 ADGSSIDLSARN

-2425 LDGAA
+2425 LDEAA
-2430 GMVDLQGRILGSS
+2430 GLVDLQGQILGSS

-2449 GGTVMPYLAGGVE
+2449 GGTTMPYQAGGVE

-2469 GGGSLSEQFAA
+2469 ASGSLSEQFAA

-2499 QGDLVIGDGL
+2499 QGDLVIGNEL

-2542 AGRSLTLGGNAV
+2542 AGRSLTLGSNAV

-2573 PNRAIVDLTSRA
+2573 PNRAMVDLTSRG
-2585 GVLTLSDGARIDL
+2585 GVLTLADGARIDL
-2598 RHGIAATA
+2598 RHGTAAPA

-2655 QYSDAEYGS
+2655 QYNDAAFGS

-2678 AYLDRKHQD
+2678 AYLDGKHQD
-2687 STAFINAALDND
+2687 SLAFINAALANS

-2707 GLNNARYANAFHLRP
+2707 GLNNARYVDAFHLRP

-2748 ASVNPHTQKTAV
+2748 ASVNPHTRQTAV

-2815 GAGVTLAEGT
+2815 GAGVTLADGT

-2832 LNYDLPIKGVTLAAG
+2832 LNYDLPIKNVTLAAG

-2877 NLLFAAGTLL
+2877 KLLFAAGTLL
-2887 NQAQTLQAGSQLGAG
+2887 SRAQTLEAGSQLGAG
-2902 SVLNGPTALLGF
+2902 SVLSGAAALLGF

-2930 AQSNILRLDR
+2930 VQSNILKLEG
-2940 SLALNRGSL
+2940 SLVLNRGSL

-2962 ESIQLRPEIA
+2962 ESIQLRPEVA

-2997 AGADTAAA
+2997 AGADTTAA
-3005 DSRIVQPEPVNGDLR
+3005 DSRIVQPDPVQGDLR
-3020 FADSHYGMF
+3020 LADSHYGMF
-3029 GKPVPA
+3029 GKSVPA
-3035 KGVFIWTEAGVAE
+3035 KGTYRWTQQGVDELAG
-3048 LLNAGVTVE
+3048 AGFTVE
-3057 LGAPIDEEIVGAF
+3057 LGQTVDLDIVSNF
-3070 GYASVDA
+3070 GYDSVDA
-3077 FCADLP
+3077 FCAD
-3083 FMCAQQSSYK
+3083 FAGICALQASYR
-3093 WTEAAVEALAG
+3093 WTKAAEEELAG
-3104 SGYDVKAGAPIDAS
+3104 SGFEVKAGELISQA
-3118 AAQFFGFDSVQA
+3118 AAQFFQFDSVQS
-3130 LCEYA
+3130 LCDAAPSVCAPADVEYEA
-3135 PELCAALGV
+3135 
-3144 DYKLVAGSTR
+3144 VAGSVR

-3181 YTAGTSSAPTFP
+3181 YTAGTSSVPTFP

-3203 GSSGKVLNDENGSYE
+3203 GANGKVLNDEDGSNE

-3224 TESIYRAW
+3224 PESLYRAW

-3254 PAATPVGRPNPADIG
+3254 PAATPSGRPNPADMG

-3279 WRQGNGDPVNGQ
+3279 WRQGNGDSVSSQ

-3305 TEPGGADQMAGFTG
+3305 TVSGGADQMAAFTG

-3335 AGVLHRLAGSDFN
+3335 AGVLNRLAGSDFN
-3348 PNITPRSQGLL
+3348 SNINPRSQGLL

-3400 LNGAVINLRGHAQ
+3400 LNGVVTNLRGHVQ

-3424 QYGNAASAQ
+3424 RYGNQVSDQ
-3433 SPGETRAYDSFKS
+3433 SPGETRAYDPFRS
-3446 TRGLATGG
+3446 TRGMASGG

-3460 DATFDLATSGDLV
+3460 DATFNLSTLGDLV
-3473 VMDVADP
+3473 VQDVADP
-3480 GRAPMMSASRFK
+3480 GRAPMMSVSPFK
-3492 DGDRNGSGLS
+3492 NGSANGSGIS
-3502 WFTLWT
+3502 WFSLWT

-3522 TPYTSSTATDLAVVY
+3522 TPLTVGFETDLAVVY
-3537 PSILRAVAAG
+3537 PSILRAVAAS
-3547 GSLYYGKSSVL
+3547 GSLYYG
-3558 YEAGYSGDNRPAL
+3558 EAKTLGTGGYDGSFRSAL
-3571 LLAPGINSELQ
+3571 LLAPGDNSELQ
-3582 FLAGDSIYGGDMSVS
+3582 FLAGDSIYGGDLTVS
-3597 RSGAASS
+3597 RSGASS
-3604 ALATPFR
+3604 AAMATPLR
-3611 PAYVASVD
+3611 PAFMGLVD
-3619 GGISIQVSNLS
+3619 GSVVVSNLS
-3630 ADGNPVVLSRN
+3630 ADGNRVTSTTN
-3641 QLPLLAFAT
+3641 LPLLAFDS
-3650 SSASSEWAANVDP
+3650 SSASSEWAAHTDP
-3663 ARFYALNGDLLAVT
+3663 ARFYALRGDLLAIN
-3677 TGRTMTSVPTGKWP
+3677 TGRAMTYTSTTDSRLGQT
-3691 GRIAYEGAGTVR
+3691 AYEGAGPVW

-3711 SSGIPLG
+3711 SSGIPLSG
-3718 GSRSDDLEAGNYT
+3718 GRGGDGNNGGAYT
-3731 VGGNL
+3731 VAGNL

-3746 IVSAGRDILYSHFN
+3746 IVSAGRDILYSNFN

-3774 ILMEDKVSI
+3774 ILMDDKVSI

-3807 LNGPDYERFVKAYL
+3807 LNGADYERFVKAYL

-3831 PLASQNGKVAKTYE
+3831 PLANQDGKVAKTYE
-3845 AELVD
+3845 TELVD
-3850 WLEQRFGFSGD
+3850 WLEKRFGFSGD
-3861 SEQARAYFAALP
+3861 SEQARSYFAALP

-3912 AIALL
+3912 AIDLL
-3917 FPDKDVAGNAITYKG
+3917 FPAKDVAGNAITYKG

-3986 RNSILLGQSRIMT
+3986 QNSILLGQSRIMT

-4052 ATLNPIAEVTPGDID
+4052 ATLNPIAEVAPGDID
-4067 LIAPLGT
+4067 LIAPMGT

-4084 SGNVNVAA
+4084 SGNVNIAA

-4106 STGVPLAAT
+4106 STGVPLAAS

-4127 ASSATQAAEEVA
+4127 ASSATQAAEDVA
-4139 RQQQSAARQSQASVF
+4139 RQQQNAARQNQASVF

-4175 ETPRAYDPASPVQ
+4175 DAPRAYDPASPVQ
-4188 VLGAGPLDEQTRQRL
+4188 VLGAGPLDEQNRQRL

>member
-1 MLRCKPRMNLNA
+1 MLRCKPQTNPKA
-13 SRRDGELSMLRLKPL
+13 PRRDGELSMLRLKPL

-34 LMVAGNAQAATAF
+34 LLVAGNAHAATAF
-47 SSSWFAAKGASQA
+47 SSAWFAAKGASQA
-60 AGAGR
+60 GGAGR
-65 PTTARPGMPPP
+65 PTTAAPGMPPP

-142 NAKGPK
+142 NAKGPQ
-148 QTQAGGKTTVTIE
+148 QTQDGGKTTVKIE

-212 NGTVMLVNRNGIIF
+212 NGTVMLVNRNGIVF

-246 EQFSQRGLYVD
+246 EQFSKRGLYVD
-257 ATGTQPTFTDAAGK
+257 ATGSQPTFTDAAGK
-271 IEVQQGAQ
+271 VEVQQGAL

-356 VINSGLIQASTG
+356 LINSGLIQASTG

-374 HRVEQNGVAVASS
+374 HNVQQNGVAVASS
-387 SVDTRGTVHLLNAI
+387 SVDTRGTVHLLNAA
-401 SDGTGSVT
+401 SDSTGSVT

-448 GQFNNLS
+448 GQFSNLS

-541 KLTSNDV
+541 KLTNNDV
-548 WVDVRDLVY
+548 WVDVRDLIY

-582 LGTRGHSVGEW
+582 LGTRGHSMGEW

-631 SWLKGAD
+631 SWLKGPN

-665 RWGQTDYYYNP
+665 RWGQTEYFYNP

-745 VGSYTPIYDKTN
+745 VGSYTPIYDKSS

-763 LNPTFDQVTFGKVSD
+763 LNPTFDQVTVGKVTD

-783 LDLTSAVGSDRQ
+783 LDLTSVVGSDRQ
-795 GKLVLDNELLNG
+795 GKLVLDNTLLNG

-812 VKVAAGEGIK
+812 VKVAAAEGIK
-822 VNGALKVADGGDIT
+822 VDGTLKVADGGDIT
-836 LYAPQVEVNADLTAR
+836 LYAPRVEVNADLTAR
-851 SGRIALGNVLKQI
+851 SGRIALGNVLRQVDILK
-864 RTDNFQM
+864 NYVV
-871 GDVTLSPATGQRAMV
+871 GDVTLVPAAGTRAAV

-891 VKLNTAG
+891 VSLNTSG
-898 RWSNLLLDDT
+898 LWSNLLLDGG
-908 DRQGLPFINGG
+908 DREGLPFINGG
-919 TVSVRSSGDIDVQQG
+919 TVSVRSGGDIDVGQG

-954 KGGDLTLTASTGA
+954 KGGDLTLTAGLSA
-967 SSGNG
+967 SSSNG
-972 DLNLEGELRGTGVS
+972 ALNLDGELRGTGVN

-992 LAASKV
+992 LAANKV
-998 LIGNSSAPLDPG
+998 LIGNSGSPLEPG
-1010 TLQLDGD
+1010 TLQLGGD

-1027 ITGNEGLTVADG
+1027 ITGNEGLTVAEG
-1039 TRVDVTMPVY
+1039 TKVDVTMPVY
-1049 RVGEQALVTGSD
+1049 RFGEQALSTVSG
-1061 AEPGAALQ
+1061 AEPADALQ
-1069 RWTPELY
+1069 RWTPEQY

-1095 TAGTANSS
+1095 TAGTPNSS
-1103 AADMASTVLS
+1103 AADMASTVLD

-1127 IDLRSIGQLTV
+1127 IDVRSIGQLTA

-1147 RVSLTELSVNDT
+1147 RVSLTGLSVIGAGEG
-1159 VRDQVNAQGHGRSI
+1159 VNAQGHGRSI
-1173 WLGEQALIDVSS
+1173 WVGEQALIDVSS
-1185 RAVTARGMR
+1185 RAVTARDMR

-1200 VRDGGQIVVGGQIDA
+1200 VRDGGQIVIGGQIDA
-1215 AKGSTSASELFVVV
+1215 AKGSASASELFVVV
-1229 RDGARL
+1229 REGARL

-1240 QAVLDVPGQGRTL
+1240 QAVLDVPGQGRTA
-1253 VASNGGSISLASA
+1253 VTSNGGSISLASA
-1266 NGLYLDGA
+1266 NGLYLDGE

-1280 GGGAAGGSL
+1280 GTGAAGGSL
-1289 SVALETPY
+1289 SVALEAPY
-1297 YLRSAVNDRV
+1297 YRNDAVSDRV
-1307 LNVRELV
+1307 LQVRELV
-1314 LRQVAQASSL
+1314 LGQNAQATL
-1324 SDSAETSADSLVYGH
+1324 LGDTAESSADSLVYGH
-1339 GQLGIDQV
+1339 GRLGVDQV
-1347 RGGGFD
+1347 QSGGFD
-1353 SLSLLSNGLMS
+1353 SLALLSNGLLG
-1364 VDGDLSIS
+1364 VDGDVSLS
-1372 LGQGLALYARSF
+1372 LGQSLRLYARSF
-1384 GLSATAPANTR
+1384 GPSANAPANTR
-1395 VELNAPHVLLSTAT
+1395 VQLNASHVLLSGPAA
-1409 GLASTRPSFDPYT
+1409 GRPNPDGYT
-1422 RPVVEGGGVSLLAN
+1422 RPVIEGGGVSLLAN

-1447 DVQGNVM
+1447 DVQGSVI
-1454 FSSKGTVRQA
+1454 FSGKGMLRQA
-1464 DGSTVELERAGF
+1464 DGSTVALERAGF
-1476 DQVQLS
+1476 DRVQLN
-1482 SRGDMRF
+1482 SRGDLRF

-1494 GNDMPEGFTTQLLTP
+1494 GEYMPDGFTTQLLTP
-1509 SDMLLQAAQLYPA
+1509 SDMILQAAQLYPT

-1532 YGWGTEPDSSTRLY
+1532 YGWGTEPGSGMILY
-1546 DPTRSLVIGR
+1546 DPARSLVIGR
-1556 TTQVTPQVP
+1556 TTQVAPQVP

-1588 LGLLEV
+1588 LGLLEI
-1594 GTNSGEGI
+1594 GTNDSLAGV

-1631 QSYQY
+1631 QNYQY

-1641 VLLGQGAVPSGN
+1641 VLLGQGAVPSNN

-1658 GVILGGKSVAAEEG
+1658 GVILGGKSVAAQEN

-1707 VNGGFTL
+1707 ANGGFTL

-1787 GQGATTG
+1787 GQGSTAG
-1794 AQQMR
+1794 ALQMR
-1799 NGSWTTS
+1799 NGSWATA

-1814 GQRNSL
+1814 EQRNSL
-1820 SSQVILTSGDVLRRY
+1820 ASQIILTSGDVLRRY
-1835 SQYNETSYAQ
+1835 SQYNETSYTQ
-1845 FVLADAAR
+1845 FAVADAAR
-1853 LGVPRAMLPVDAK
+1853 LGVPRALLPVDAK
-1866 TLKLNLAKGAGD
+1866 TLKLKLAPGAGD
-1878 QAFSFNGT
+1878 QAFSFKGV
-1886 GKFAPQTGGY
+1886 GKFAPQKGGY
-1896 GGTVA
+1896 GGTVT
-1901 VVGRAGS
+1901 VLGNVRG

-1921 GFDGVTLNAGSLNAL
+1921 GFEGVTLNAESLNAL
-1936 KATRQVIGGQFY
+1936 NASRQVIGGQFY
-1948 VDYGQGGN
+1948 TLYGQGGN
-1956 YITPQRVS
+1956 YITPTFAASSRVI
-1964 RSVALREGAILSAP
+1964 LREGATLAAP
-1978 EVLLLADG
+1978 EVFLLAN
-1986 GELLVE
+1986 GELSME
-1992 QGAAINTIGQ
+1992 QGAAINTIGR
-2002 GKAAYDARDGF
+2002 GASVYDARDGF
-2013 IYNLNVKNQNY
+2013 VYDLNVNGQDLSL
-2024 NMLAAS
+2024 LAAS
-2030 NGVLNVLAPQSGATG
+2030 NGLLNVLAPSSGSNGTI
-2045 SVNIGGCSLT
+2045 NIGGCSLT

-2069 VAASGSSLAL
+2069 VAATGGSLEL
-2079 DDQVRYGTRH
+2079 DDRVRYGTRH

-2100 TVQALSDAAG
+2100 TAQALSNAAT
-2110 RNVLPA
+2110 RQVLPG

-2128 LRGDTQ
+2128 LRGDTE

-2144 LSASQALNFYGTV
+2144 LSAREALNFYGTV
-2157 SLDTYDSTTGK
+2157 SLDTYDSATGK
-2168 SRLNNL
+2168 SRLANL

-2190 ATIRTANLVWNGAV
+2190 ATIRTANLIWNGAV

-2226 QRIEFGYGAFAQP
+2226 QRIEFGYGDFTQP
-2239 SSLTTLDRLA
+2239 SSVTTLGRLA

-2278 AYDAKTGF
+2278 AYDAKTGYA
-2286 SYSGGNLNILTPL
+2286 YSGGNLNILTPL
-2299 LTGEAGSINRI
+2299 LTGEAGSVNRI
-2310 TAGGAINVAGT
+2310 TAGGAVNVTGAT
-2321 SAKPGT
+2321 AKPGT

-2332 GELSLKGA
+2332 GELSLKGQ
-2340 SLNLASAVVLPS
+2340 SLNLASAVMLPS
-2352 GKLTLGATD
+2352 GKLTLSATD
-2361 DLTLADGA
+2361 DLTLADEA
-2369 SIDVAGRGVTFN
+2369 LIDVAGRTVTFN
-2381 DVTRHSAG
+2381 DVTRYSAG
-2389 GEVILQSRNGNIRQ
+2389 GEVILQSQNGNIRQ
-2403 ASGSSIDLSARN
+2403 AGGSSIDLSARH

-2425 LDGAA
+2425 LGSTA
-2430 GMVDLQGRILGSS
+2430 GVVDLQGRILGSS
-2443 SGEYDA
+2443 TGEYDA
-2449 GGTVMPYLAGGVE
+2449 AGTAMPYLAGGVE
-2462 IQAQRLG
+2462 IQAQGLG
-2469 GGGSLSEQFAA
+2469 GSGSLSEQFAA

-2485 NDGQVY
+2485 NEGQVF

-2499 QGDLVIGDGL
+2499 QGDLVIGDEL
-2509 KASTISVS
+2509 KASSINVS
-2517 VDNGNLLV
+2517 LDNGSLLV

-2542 AGRSLTLGGNAV
+2542 AGRSLTLGSNAV
-2554 LDAHGNRLR
+2554 LDAHGSRLR

-2573 PNRAIVDLTSRA
+2573 PNRAIVDLTSRN
-2585 GVLTLSDGARIDL
+2585 GVLTLADGARIDL
-2598 RHGIAATA
+2598 RHGTAAPA

-2625 PDATHGDIAIDAS
+2625 SVPTQGDIAIDAS
-2638 GNLDIQGA
+2638 GGLDIQGA
-2646 RSIAVNGMW
+2646 RSIAVNGTW
-2655 QYSDAEYGS
+2655 QYSDAAYGS

-2678 AYLDRKHQD
+2678 AYLDGKHQD
-2687 STAFINAALDND
+2687 SIAFIDAALANG

-2707 GLNNARYANAFHLRP
+2707 GLNNARYADAFHLRP

-2734 LVVQGDLDLSGYRY
+2734 LVVRGDLDLSGYRY
-2748 ASVNPHTQKTAV
+2748 ASVNPHTRKTAV
-2760 YGSGEAG
+2760 YGSGESG

-2774 GDLSIYGSIND
+2774 GDLNIYGSITD
-2785 GFAPPPATQDDK
+2785 GFARPPASNDDK
-2797 GWVLLPGIDFTG
+2797 GWVLLPGIDFAA

-2815 GAGVTLAEGT
+2815 GSGVTLADDT
-2825 AFPAGTT
+2825 AFPAGSV
-2832 LNYDLPIKGVTLAAG
+2832 LNFDVPLKGATLAAG
-2847 TRLPVAAIL
+2847 TRLPVAATL
-2856 EQPLELPAGTVLAA
+2856 DQPLVLPAGTVLAA

-2877 NLLFAAGTLL
+2877 NLLFAAGTLVVST
-2887 NQAQTLQAGSQLGAG
+2887 QTLEAGTVLGAG
-2902 SVLNGPTALLGF
+2902 SLLGSS
-2914 TWPKGVALPNV
+2914 TTLGSLIWPKGVALPSI
-2925 ADAGN
+2925 ADA
-2930 AQSNILRLDR
+2930 SNGLTNVLRLNGA
-2940 SLALNRGSL
+2940 LALSVGSK
-2949 IPSGTDVKLPDGV
+2949 IPSGTDIKLPAGV
-2962 ESIQLRPEIA
+2962 ESVQLRAEVA
-2972 GSQGRM
+2972 GSN
-2978 WAVAPMLAEGS
+2978 WAIAPMLAEGS

-2997 AGADTAAA
+2997 AGADTQAA
-3005 DSRIVQPEPVNGDLR
+3005 DSRVVKPASAHGDLHL
-3020 FADSHYGMF
+3020 ADSHYGVF
-3029 GKPVPA
+3029 GVPNM
-3035 KGVFIWTEAGVAE
+3035 VWTEAGSLE
-3048 LLNAGVTVE
+3048 
-3057 LGAPIDEEIVGAF
+3057 
-3070 GYASVDA
+3070 
-3077 FCADLP
+3077 
-3083 FMCAQQSSYK
+3083 
-3093 WTEAAVEALAG
+3093 
-3104 SGYDVKAGAPIDAS
+3104 
-3118 AAQFFGFDSVQA
+3118 FFGDSSMVGQPVDFVGFGDPN
-3130 LCEYA
+3130 LCIDDPSRCEVGG
-3135 PELCAALGV
+3135 PPG
-3144 DYKLVAGSTR
+3144 YKPGSQR
-3154 PSVIRT
+3154 WSVIRT
-3160 GTGDLE
+3160 GTADLE
-3166 LLSGGSL
+3166 LLSAGDL
-3173 RMDSLFGI
+3173 KMDSLYGV
-3181 YTAGTSSAPTFP
+3181 YTAGSSASATYA

-3203 GSSGKVLNDENGSYE
+3203 GAGGTVLNDATGENE
-3218 KLVDGG
+3218 QFVDGG
-3224 TESIYRAW
+3224 INSVYRAW
-3232 YPDAGGNLLLKVGGD
+3232 YPDSGGNLTLKVGGD
-3247 LSGNLTA
+3247 LIGNA
-3254 PAATPVGRPNPADIG
+3254 MDVSSSNYGRPNSFDTG
-3269 QDSAN
+3269 YDTVN

-3279 WRQGNGDPVNGQ
+3279 WRQGSGSTATGTGAQ
-3291 PTAWWINFGSYTAS
+3291 PSAWWINFGSYTAAQDPS
-3305 TEPGGADQMAGFTG
+3305 NADLMVGFTG

-3326 DLDVQVKGD
+3326 DLNVQVAGD
-3335 AGVLHRLAGSDFN
+3335 AGILDQMAGSLLEPRSN
-3348 PNITPRSQGLL
+3348 SRSQGLV

-3385 VGGALNPESLFVNGH
+3385 VGGALNPEGLFANGH

-3446 TRGLATGG
+3446 TRGVATGG

-3460 DATFDLATSGDLV
+3460 DATFDLTTSGDLV

-3492 DGDRNGSGLS
+3492 DGNTNGAGVS

-3508 ANTAIDLWSSGGNL
+3508 DNTAVDLWSSGGNL
-3522 TPYTSSTATDLAVVY
+3522 TPFTSSTATDLAVVY
-3537 PSILRAVAAG
+3537 PSILRAVAAS
-3547 GSLYYGKSSVL
+3547 GSLYYGKSSEL
-3558 YEAGYSGDNRPAL
+3558 YDRGYNGDNRPAL

-3582 FLAGDSIYGGDMSVS
+3582 FMAGDSIYGGDMSVS
-3597 RSGAASS
+3597 RSGAASA
-3604 ALATPFR
+3604 ALATPLR
-3611 PAYVASVD
+3611 PAFVGIVD
-3619 GGISIQVSNLS
+3619 GFVIKASNLS
-3630 ADGNPVVLSRN
+3630 ANGNPARPSAKI
-3641 QLPLLAFAT
+3641 LPLFAFDT
-3650 SSASSEWAANVDP
+3650 SSASSEWALNVDP
-3663 ARFYALNGDLLAVT
+3663 ARFYALEGDLLAVA
-3677 TGRTMTSVPTGKWP
+3677 TGRSMTSVSTGRWP
-3691 GRIAYEGAGTVR
+3691 GRIAYEGAGPVR

-3718 GSRSDDLEAGNYT
+3718 GSLNEDTGVGGAGNYT
-3731 VGGNL
+3731 TTGNL

-3746 IVSAGRDILYSHFN
+3746 IVSAGRDILYSSFN
-3760 VAGPGLLE
+3760 VAGPGLME

-3774 ILMEDKVSI
+3774 ILMDDKVSI
-3783 TSLGAVVPGD
+3783 TSIGAVVPGD

-3807 LNGPDYERFVKAYL
+3807 LNGADYERFVKAYL

-3831 PLASQNGKVAKTYE
+3831 PLADQDGKVAKTYE
-3845 AELVD
+3845 TELVK
-3850 WLEQRFGFSGD
+3850 WLKERFGFSGD
-3861 SEQARAYFAALP
+3861 TDQARSFFAALP

-3912 AIALL
+3912 AIDLL
-3917 FPDKDVAGNAITYKG
+3917 FPSKDVAGNAIAYKG

-3986 RNSILLGQSRIMT
+3986 QNSILLGQSRIMT

-4052 ATLNPIAEVTPGDID
+4052 ATLNPIAEVAPGDID

-4084 SGNVNVAA
+4084 SGNVNIAA

-4106 STGVPLAAT
+4106 SSGVPLAAS

-4127 ASSATQAAEEVA
+4127 ASSATQAAEDVA
-4139 RQQQSAARQSQASVF
+4139 RQQQNAARQNQASVF

-4163 EQLAPSRDGASR
+4163 EQLAPTRDGASR
-4175 ETPRAYDPASPVQ
+4175 EAPRAYDPASPVQ
-4188 VLGAGPLDEQTRQRL
+4188 VLGAGPLDEQARQRL

>member
-1 MLRCKPRMNLNA
+1 MLRCKPQTNLNA
-13 SRRDGELSMLRLKPL
+13 PRRDGELSMLRLKPL

-47 SSSWFAAKGASQA
+47 SSAWFAAKGASPAGGA
-60 AGAGR
+60 AR
-65 PTTARPGMPPP
+65 PTTALPGMPPP

-115 FGQVQVVPDGLGE
+115 LGQVQVVPDGLGE

-142 NAKGPK
+142 NAKGPQ
-148 QTQAGGKTTVTIE
+148 QTEAGGKTTVKIE

-182 DFQQQAD
+182 DFQQQSD

-201 RPSQIQGQIKG
+201 RPSQVQGQIKG

-246 EQFSQRGLYVD
+246 EQFSKRGLYID
-257 ATGTQPTFTDAAGK
+257 ATGSQPTFTDAAGK
-271 IEVQQGAQ
+271 VEVQQGAL

-299 SEVENAGSII
+299 SEVENAGSIT

-345 TSLKPGSSAGT
+345 TSLKLGSGAGT
-356 VINSGLIQASTG
+356 VINRGLIQASIG

-374 HRVEQNGVAVASS
+374 HDVQQNGVAVASS
-387 SVDTRGTVHLLNAI
+387 SVDTRGTLHLLNAF
-401 SDGTGSVT
+401 SDSSGSVT
-409 LGQGSATAVLLD
+409 LGQGSTTAVLLD

-455 SVVDRSDQSRVE
+455 SVVDRTDQSRVE

-498 VRDGAVID
+498 VGNGAVID

-532 DAPVNREGG
+532 DAPVNRDGG
-541 KLTSNDV
+541 KLTNNDV
-548 WVDVRDLVY
+548 WVDVRDLIY

-582 LGTRGHSVGEW
+582 LGTRGHSAGEW

-631 SWLKGAD
+631 TWLKGPN

-745 VGSYTPIYDKTN
+745 VGSYTPIHDKTS
-757 GVINSG
+757 GMINSG
-763 LNPTFDQVTFGKVSD
+763 LNPTFDQVTVGKVAD

-783 LDLTSAVGSDRQ
+783 LDLTSVVDTDRQ
-795 GKLVLDNELLNG
+795 GKLVLDNALLNG

-812 VKVAAGEGIK
+812 VKVAAAEGIQ
-822 VNGALKVADGGDIT
+822 VDGALKVADGGDIT

-851 SGRIALGNVLKQI
+851 SGRIALGNVLKQV
-864 RTDNFQM
+864 RTDNFQI
-871 GDVTLSPATGQRAMV
+871 GDVTLSPATGQRAVV

-891 VKLNTAG
+891 VKLNAAG
-898 RWSNLLLDDT
+898 RWSNLLLDGN

-919 TVSVRSSGDIDVQQG
+919 TVSVRSIGDIDVRQG
-934 SLIDVSSGAA
+934 SRIDVSSGAA
-944 VMADGKTRGG
+944 VMADGKIRGG
-954 KGGDLTLTASTGA
+954 KGGDLTLTSSTGA
-967 SSGNG
+967 SSDNG
-972 DLNLEGELRGTGVS
+972 ALNLDGELRGTGVN
-986 GGGTLK
+986 GGGTLT
-992 LAASKV
+992 LAANKV
-998 LIGNSSAPLDPG
+998 LIGNSGSPLEPG
-1010 TLQLDGD
+1010 TLQLGGD

-1027 ITGNEGLTVADG
+1027 ITGNEGLSVADG
-1039 TRVDVTMPVY
+1039 TQVDVTMPVY
-1049 RVGEQALVTGSD
+1049 RFSEQALSTGGG
-1061 AEPGAALQ
+1061 AEPADALQ

-1076 QEDAIKGVLTQRR
+1076 QEDAIKGVMTQRR

-1103 AADMASTVLS
+1103 AADMASTVLN
-1113 LGKGSVISVDPGQG
+1113 LGKGSVVSVDPGQG
-1127 IDLRSIGQLTV
+1127 IDVRSIGQLTA

-1147 RVSLTELSVNDT
+1147 RVSLTGLSVIGA
-1159 VRDQVNAQGHGRSI
+1159 QGEAVNAQGHGRSI

-1185 RAVTARGMR
+1185 RAVTARDMR

-1200 VRDGGQIVVGGQIDA
+1200 VRDGGQIVIGGQIDT
-1215 AKGSTSASELFVVV
+1215 AKGSASASELFVAV
-1229 RDGARL
+1229 REGARL

-1240 QAVLDVPGQGRTL
+1240 QAVLDIPGPGSTS

-1266 NGLYLDGA
+1266 NGLYLDGT

-1280 GGGAAGGSL
+1280 GAGAAGGKL

-1297 YLRSAVNDRV
+1297 YVKGAVSDRV
-1307 LNVRELV
+1307 LKVRELV
-1314 LRQVAQASSL
+1314 LGQTAQASL
-1324 SDSAETSADSLVYGH
+1324 LEENAGTAADSLVYGH
-1339 GQLGIDQV
+1339 GRLGVDQV
-1347 RGGGFD
+1347 QSGGFD
-1353 SLSLLSNGLMS
+1353 SLTLLSNGLLS
-1364 VDGDLSIS
+1364 VDGNVSLS
-1372 LGQGLALYARSF
+1372 LGQSLSLYARSF
-1384 GLSATAPANTR
+1384 GMDDAGPANSQIQ
-1395 VELNAPHVLLSTAT
+1395 LNASQVLLS
-1409 GLASTRPSFDPYT
+1409 GLAARQPNMDNYT
-1422 RPVVEGGGVSLLAN
+1422 RPVIEGGVSLLAN
-1436 KAVFSVNADLL
+1436 KAAFSINADLL

-1454 FSSKGTVRQA
+1454 FSSKGTVLQA
-1464 DGSTVELERAGF
+1464 DGSSVETQRAGF
-1476 DQVQLS
+1476 DRVHLS

-1494 GNDMPEGFTTQLLTP
+1494 GDGLPQGFTTQLVTP
-1509 SDMLLQAAQLYPA
+1509 SDMVLQAAQLYPA
-1522 TGVGARILAG
+1522 TGVGARVLAG
-1532 YGWGTEPDSSTRLY
+1532 YGWGTESGSGIKLY
-1546 DPTRSLVIGR
+1546 DPARSLVIGR
-1556 TTQVTPQVP
+1556 ATQVAPQVP

-1582 GVVRAP
+1582 GIVRAP
-1588 LGLLEV
+1588 LGLLEI
-1594 GTNSGEGI
+1594 GTNSPEGI

-1623 PYGGTVDG
+1623 PYGGSIDG
-1631 QSYQY
+1631 QTYTY

-1641 VLLGQGAVPSGN
+1641 VLLGQGAVPSDN
-1653 GDLNI
+1653 GDLDI
-1658 GVILGGKSVAAEEG
+1658 GVILGGKSVTGQEG
-1672 SVLDLSGGGELLG
+1672 SVLDLSGGGDLLG
-1685 AGFISGRGGSTDA
+1685 AGFIAGRGGSTDA

-1707 VNGGFTL
+1707 ANGGFIL

-1735 VAAEGG
+1735 VVPEGG
-1741 AVDPRVGQQITIGA
+1741 AVDPRVGQQVSIGA

-1787 GQGATTG
+1787 GPGATT
-1794 AQQMR
+1794 AALQMR
-1799 NGSWTTS
+1799 NGSWTTA

-1820 SSQVILTSGDVLRRY
+1820 SSQIILTSGDVLRRY

-1845 FVLADAAR
+1845 FALADAAR
-1853 LGVPRAMLPVDAK
+1853 LGVPRALLPVDAK
-1866 TLKLNLAKGAGD
+1866 TLKLNMAKGAGD
-1878 QAFSFNGT
+1878 QAFSFNGV
-1886 GKFAPQTGGY
+1886 GKFAAQPGGF
-1896 GGTVA
+1896 GGTVS
-1901 VVGRAGS
+1901 VVGSNGA
-1908 ALEVVADGRGATA
+1908 ALEVVAEGRGATA
-1921 GFDGVTLNAGSLNAL
+1921 GFDGVTLNAESLNAL
-1936 KATRQVIGGQFY
+1936 NASRQVIGGQFS
-1948 VDYGQGGN
+1948 VLYGQGGN

-1964 RSVALREGAILSAP
+1964 RSVALREGATLSAP
-1978 EVLLLADG
+1978 EVFLLADG

-1992 QGAAINTIGQ
+1992 QGAAINTIGR
-2002 GKAAYDARDGF
+2002 GKAAYDALDGF
-2013 IYNLNVKNQNY
+2013 IYNLNVRNQNY
-2024 NMLAAS
+2024 SLLGAS
-2030 NGVLNVLAPQSGATG
+2030 NGLLNVLAPVSGTTG
-2045 SVNIGGCSLT
+2045 TVNIGGCSLT

-2069 VAASGSSLAL
+2069 VAASGSSLEL

-2100 TVQALSDAAG
+2100 TAQALSNAAT
-2110 RNVLPA
+2110 RQVLPA

-2128 LRGDTQ
+2128 LRGDTE

-2157 SLDTYDSTTGK
+2157 SLDTYDPTTGK

-2179 AIYGAGSASDV
+2179 AIYGAGSANDV
-2190 ATIRTANLVWNGAV
+2190 ATIRTTNLIWNGAV

-2226 QRIEFGYGAFAQP
+2226 QRIEFGYGDFAQP
-2239 SSLTTLDRLA
+2239 SSVTTLDRLA

-2278 AYDAKTGF
+2278 AYDAKTGYV
-2286 SYSGGNLNILTPL
+2286 YSGGNLNILTPL
-2299 LTGEAGSINRI
+2299 LTGEAGSVNRI
-2310 TAGGAINVAGT
+2310 TAGGVVNVTGT
-2321 SAKPGT
+2321 TAKPGA

-2352 GKLTLGATD
+2352 GKLTLSATD
-2361 DLTLADGA
+2361 DLTLTEAA
-2369 SIDVAGRGVTFN
+2369 QIDLAGRAITFN
-2381 DVTRHSAG
+2381 DVTRYSAG

-2403 ASGSSIDLSARN
+2403 ADGSSIDLSAHN

-2425 LDGAA
+2425 LDEAA
-2430 GMVDLQGRILGSS
+2430 GIVDLRGRILGSS
-2443 SGEYDA
+2443 TGEYDA
-2449 GGTVMPYLAGGVE
+2449 GGTAMPYLAGGVE

-2469 GGGSLSEQFAA
+2469 DSGSLSEQFAA

-2485 NDGQVY
+2485 NDGQVF

-2499 QGDLVIGDGL
+2499 QGDLVIGNEL

-2542 AGRSLTLGGNAV
+2542 AGRSLTLGGSAV

-2573 PNRAIVDLTSRA
+2573 PNRAMVDLTSRG
-2585 GVLTLSDGARIDL
+2585 GVLTLADGARIDL
-2598 RHGIAATA
+2598 RHGTAAPA

-2625 PDATHGDIAIDAS
+2625 PDATQGDIAIDAS

-2655 QYSDAEYGS
+2655 QYNDAAFGS

-2678 AYLDRKHQD
+2678 AYLDGKHQD
-2687 STAFINAALDND
+2687 SLAFINAALANS
-2699 DLMQRKLA
+2699 DLMQRRLA
-2707 GLNNARYANAFHLRP
+2707 GLDNARYADAFHLRP

-2748 ASVNPHTQKTAV
+2748 ASVNPRTRQTAV

-2797 GWVLLPGIDFTG
+2797 GWMLLPGIDFTG

-2815 GAGVTLAEGT
+2815 GAGVTLADGT

-2847 TRLPVAAIL
+2847 TRLPVAAVL

-2887 NQAQTLQAGSQLGAG
+2887 SRAQTLEAGSQLGAG
-2902 SVLNGPTALLGF
+2902 SVLSGAAALLGF

-2925 ADAGN
+2925 ANASN
-2930 AQSNILRLDR
+2930 AQSNILKLDG

-2949 IPSGTDVKLPDGV
+2949 IPSGTDVKLPNGV

-2972 GSQGRM
+2972 GSDGRM
-2978 WAVAPMLAEGS
+2978 WAIAPMLAEGS

-2997 AGADTAAA
+2997 AGADTTAA
-3005 DSRIVQPEPVNGDLR
+3005 DSRIVQPDPVQGDLR
-3020 FADSHYGMF
+3020 LADSHYGMF
-3029 GKPVPA
+3029 GKSVPA
-3035 KGVFIWTEAGVAE
+3035 KGTYQWTQLGVDELAGAGFTVA
-3048 LLNAGVTVE
+3048 LGQTVD
-3057 LGAPIDEEIVGAF
+3057 LTIVSNF
-3070 GYASVDA
+3070 GYDSVDA
-3077 FCADLP
+3077 FCAD
-3083 FMCAQQSSYK
+3083 FAGICALQASYR
-3093 WTEAAVEALAG
+3093 WTKAAEEELAG
-3104 SGYDVKAGAPIDAS
+3104 SGFEVKAGELISQA
-3118 AAQFFGFDSVQA
+3118 AAQFFQFDSVQS
-3130 LCEYA
+3130 LCDAAPSVCAPADVEYEA
-3135 PELCAALGV
+3135 
-3144 DYKLVAGSTR
+3144 VAGSVR

-3203 GSSGKVLNDENGSYE
+3203 GANGKVLTDEDGSNE

-3224 TESIYRAW
+3224 TESLYRAW

-3254 PAATPVGRPNPADIG
+3254 PVNSSGRPNPTDMG

-3279 WRQGNGDPVNGQ
+3279 WRQGNGDSASSQ
-3291 PTAWWINFGSYTAS
+3291 PTAWWINFGSHTAS
-3305 TEPGGADQMAGFTG
+3305 TVSGGADQMAAFTG

-3335 AGVLHRLAGSDFN
+3335 AGVLNRLAGNDFN
-3348 PNITPRSQGLL
+3348 SNINPRSQGLL
-3359 LAVGSTGRVGADG
+3359 LAVGSTGRVGSDG

-3385 VGGALNPESLFVNGH
+3385 VGGVLNPESSFTMGH

-3413 IDSGAIGRIDL
+3413 IDGGAIGRIDL
-3424 QYGNAASAQ
+3424 LYGNSAPVQ

-3446 TRGLATGG
+3446 TRGSATGG

-3460 DATFDLATSGDLV
+3460 DATFDLRTLGDLV

-3480 GRAPMMSASRFK
+3480 GRVPMMSVSPFK
-3492 DGDRNGSGLS
+3492 NGATNGSGVS
-3502 WFTLWT
+3502 WFSLWT

-3522 TPYTSSTATDLAVVY
+3522 TPLMSGGETDLAVVY
-3537 PSILRAVAAG
+3537 PSILQAVAAS
-3547 GSLYYGKSSVL
+3547 GSLYYGQAKVAGSGNSSN
-3558 YEAGYSGDNRPAL
+3558 GYRSAL

-3582 FLAGDSIYGGDMSVS
+3582 FLAGDSIYGGDLTVS
-3597 RSGAASS
+3597 RSGASS
-3604 ALATPFR
+3604 TAVATPFR
-3611 PAYVASVD
+3611 PAFMGLVD
-3619 GGISIQVSNLS
+3619 NAVVVSNLS
-3630 ADGNPVVLSRN
+3630 ADANRVSIGANT
-3641 QLPLLAFAT
+3641 LPLFAFDS
-3650 SSASSEWAANVDP
+3650 SSASDEWASNTDP
-3663 ARFYALNGDLLAVT
+3663 ARFYALKGDLLAVNS
-3677 TGRTMTSVPTGKWP
+3677 GRTMTFTTLNDSRFGQTY
-3691 GRIAYEGAGTVR
+3691 YEGTGSVW

-3711 SSGIPLG
+3711 SSGTPLSG
-3718 GSRSDDLEAGNYT
+3718 GQGGESVTGQYT
-3731 VGGNL
+3731 SAGNL

-3746 IVSAGRDILYSHFN
+3746 IVSAGRDILYSNFN

-3774 ILMEDKVSI
+3774 ILMDDKVSI

-3807 LNGPDYERFVKAYL
+3807 LNGADYERFVKAYL

-3831 PLASQNGKVAKTYE
+3831 PLANQDGKVAKTYE
-3845 AELVD
+3845 TELVD
-3850 WLEQRFGFSGD
+3850 WLEKRFGFSGD
-3861 SEQARAYFAALP
+3861 SEQARSYFAALP

-3912 AIALL
+3912 AIELL
-3917 FPDKDVAGNAITYKG
+3917 FPTKDVAGNPITYKG

-3986 RNSILLGQSRIMT
+3986 QNSILLGQSRIMT

-4037 NVTLSPSVPSTGAGI
+4037 NVTLSPLVPSTGAGI
-4052 ATLNPIAEVTPGDID
+4052 ATLNPIAEVAPGDID

-4084 SGNVNVAA
+4084 SGNVNIAA

-4106 STGVPLAAT
+4106 SSGVPLAAS

-4127 ASSATQAAEEVA
+4127 ATSATQAAEDVA
-4139 RQQQSAARQSQASVF
+4139 RQQQNAARQNQASVF

-4175 ETPRAYDPASPVQ
+4175 EAPRTYDPASPVQ

>member
-1 MLRCKPRMNLNA
+1 MLRCKPQTKLQA
-13 SRRDGELSMLRLKPL
+13 PRRDGELSMLRLKPL

-47 SSSWFAAKGASQA
+47 SSAWFAAKGATQA
-60 AGAGR
+60 GGAAR
-65 PTTARPGMPPP
+65 PTTAQPGMPPP

-115 FGQVQVVPDGLGE
+115 LGQVQVVPDGLGE

-142 NAKGPK
+142 NAKGP
-148 QTQAGGKTTVTIE
+148 QQSQSGGKTTVKIE

-212 NGTVMLVNRNGIIF
+212 SGTVMLVNRNGIVF

-271 IEVQQGAQ
+271 VDVQQGAL

-356 VINSGLIQASTG
+356 VINSGLIQASAG

-401 SDGTGSVT
+401 SNSSASVT
-409 LGQGSATAVLLD
+409 LGQGSTTAVLLD

-438 LDGTPNNLIT
+438 LDGTPNNLIS
-448 GQFNNLS
+448 GPFNNLG

-506 VSGAIGVKVAM
+506 VSGAVGVKVAM

-532 DAPVNREGG
+532 DAPLNREGG
-541 KLTSNDV
+541 KLTNNDV

-593 AAQGGTLTF
+593 AAQGGTVTF
-602 TGNDVVTQ
+602 AGNDVVTQ

-631 SWLKGAD
+631 SWLMGAN

-653 TGIYKGYEDHSQ
+653 TGLYKGYEDHSQ

-745 VGSYTPIYDKTN
+745 VGSYTPIHDKTS

-763 LNPTFDQVTFGKVSD
+763 LNPTFDQVTLGKVND
-778 KIAAG
+778 KLAAG
-783 LDLTSAVGSDRQ
+783 LDLTSVVGTDRQ

-822 VNGALKVADGGDIT
+822 VDGVLKVADGGDIT

-851 SGRIALGNVLKQI
+851 SGRIFLGNVLKQV
-864 RTDNFQM
+864 RTDNFQL
-871 GDVTLSPATGQRAMV
+871 GDVTLSPATGQRATV

-898 RWSNLLLDDT
+898 RWSNLLLDGN

-919 TVSVRSSGDIDVQQG
+919 SVSVRSSGDIDVQQG

-967 SSGNG
+967 SSGSG
-972 DLNLEGELRGTGVS
+972 DLNLEGELRGTGAS

-998 LIGNSSAPLDPG
+998 LIGNSGTPLEPG
-1010 TLQLDGD
+1010 TLQLGGD

-1049 RVGEQALVTGSD
+1049 RVGEQALVTGND
-1061 AEPGAALQ
+1061 AEPVAALQ
-1069 RWTPELY
+1069 RWTPQLY
-1076 QEDAIKGVLTQRR
+1076 QEDAIKAVLTQRR

-1103 AADMASTVLS
+1103 AVDMASTVLS
-1113 LGKGSVISVDPGQG
+1113 LGKGSVITVDPGQG
-1127 IDLRSIGQLTV
+1127 IDVRSSGQLTA
-1138 NGTLNAWGG
+1138 NGTLDAWGG
-1147 RVSLTELSVNDT
+1147 RVSLTELSVDDA

-1185 RAVTARGMR
+1185 RAVTARDMR
-1194 GQTYGL
+1194 GQAYGL
-1200 VRDGGQIVVGGQIDA
+1200 VRDGGQIVIGGQIDA

-1240 QAVLDVPGQGRTL
+1240 QAVLDVPGQGRTV
-1253 VASNGGSISLASA
+1253 VASNGGSISLVSA
-1266 NGLYLDGA
+1266 NGLYLNGD

-1280 GGGAAGGSL
+1280 GTGAAGGRL

-1297 YLRSAVNDRV
+1297 YLNSSLENRV
-1307 LNVRELV
+1307 LQVRELV
-1314 LRQVAQASSL
+1314 LGQTAQASTL
-1324 SDSAETSADSLVYGH
+1324 GDTAEASADSLVYGH
-1339 GQLGIDQV
+1339 GRLGVEQV
-1347 RGGGFD
+1347 QAGGFD
-1353 SLSLLSNGLMS
+1353 SLVLLSNGLMS
-1364 VDGDLSIS
+1364 FDGDLSLS
-1372 LGQGLALYARSF
+1372 LGQSLSLHARSF
-1384 GLSATAPANTR
+1384 GLSAAAPADTQ
-1395 VELNAPHVLLSTAT
+1395 VQLNAPHVLLARPT
-1409 GLASTRPSFDPYT
+1409 GKVSSRPTLEGYT
-1422 RPVVEGGGVSLLAN
+1422 RPVMDGNDVSLLAN
-1436 KAVFSVNADLL
+1436 KALFSVNADLL

-1454 FSSKGTVRQA
+1454 FSSKGMLRQA
-1464 DGSTVELERAGF
+1464 DGTMVGLERAGF
-1476 DQVQLS
+1476 DRVQLS
-1482 SRGDMRF
+1482 SSGDMRF
-1489 LAGFS
+1489 LAGIS
-1494 GNDMPEGFTTQLLTP
+1494 SDGLPTGFTTQLVTP
-1509 SDMLLQAAQLYPA
+1509 SDMILQAAQLYPA
-1522 TGVGARILAG
+1522 TGVGARVLAG
-1532 YGWGTEPDSSTRLY
+1532 YGWGTSNGTSLY

-1556 TTQVTPQVP
+1556 TTQAIPQVP
-1565 YSVFGRL
+1565 YSAFGHL
-1572 QLGSAKIEQG
+1572 QLGSAQIEQG

-1588 LGLLEV
+1588 LGLIEI
-1594 GTNSGEGI
+1594 GTNDITGVT
-1602 SARVDL
+1602 ARVDL
-1608 LPGSLTSVSGLGLVL
+1608 LPNSLTSVSGLGLVL

-1631 QSYQY
+1631 QSYEY

-1641 VLLGQGAVPSGN
+1641 VFLGQGAMPSVN

-1658 GVILGGKSVAAEEG
+1658 GVILGGKSVMAQEG
-1672 SVLDLSGGGELLG
+1672 SVLDLSGGGDLLG

-1707 VNGGFTL
+1707 ANGGFTL

-1727 GNQSQYAP
+1727 GNQSAYAP
-1735 VAAEGG
+1735 VAPEGG

-1787 GQGATTG
+1787 GQGSTTG
-1794 AQQMR
+1794 ALQMR
-1799 NGSWTTS
+1799 NGSWTTA

-1820 SSQVILTSGDVLRRY
+1820 ASQIILTSGDVLRRY

-1845 FVLADAAR
+1845 FAVADAAR
-1853 LGVPRAMLPVDAK
+1853 LGVPRALLPVDAK
-1866 TLKLNLAKGAGD
+1866 TLKLKLAPGAGD
-1878 QAFSFNGT
+1878 QAFSFKGI
-1886 GKFAPQTGGY
+1886 GKFAPQKGGY
-1896 GGTVA
+1896 GGTVT
-1901 VVGRAGS
+1901 VVGNVGG

-1921 GFDGVTLNAGSLNAL
+1921 GFEGVTLNAESLNAL
-1936 KATRQVIGGQFY
+1936 NASRQVIGGQFY
-1948 VDYGQGGN
+1948 TLYGQGAN
-1956 YITPQRVS
+1956 YITPTFAASSRVI
-1964 RSVALREGAILSAP
+1964 LREGATLAAP
-1978 EVLLLADG
+1978 EVFLVAN
-1986 GELLVE
+1986 GELSME
-1992 QGAAINTIGQ
+1992 QGAAINTIGR
-2002 GKAAYDARDGF
+2002 GAAAYDARDGF
-2013 IYNLNVKNQNY
+2013 VYDLNVNGQNLSL
-2024 NMLAAS
+2024 LAAS
-2030 NGVLNVLAPQSGATG
+2030 NGLLNVLAPSSGSNGTI
-2045 SVNIGGCSLT
+2045 NIGGCSLT

-2069 VAASGSSLAL
+2069 AAATGGSLEL
-2079 DDQVRYGTRH
+2079 DDRVRYGTRH

-2100 TVQALSDAAG
+2100 TSPALSDAAA

-2128 LRGDTQ
+2128 LRGDTE

-2144 LSASQALNFYGTV
+2144 LSAREALNFYGTV
-2157 SLDTYDSTTGK
+2157 SLDTYDSATGK
-2168 SRLNNL
+2168 SRLANL

-2179 AIYGAGSASDV
+2179 AIYGAGDANDV
-2190 ATIRTANLVWNGAV
+2190 AAIRTANLIWNGAV

-2226 QRIEFGYGAFAQP
+2226 QRIEFGYGEFAQP
-2239 SSLTTLDRLA
+2239 SSVTTLDRLA

-2270 LAVYQSQG
+2270 LAVHQTQG
-2278 AYDAKTGF
+2278 AYDPKAGF
-2286 SYSGGNLNILTPL
+2286 AYSGGNLNILTPL

-2310 TAGGAINVAGT
+2310 TAGGAINVAGA

-2352 GKLTLGATD
+2352 GKLTLSATR
-2361 DLTLADGA
+2361 DLTLADEA
-2369 SIDVAGRGVTFN
+2369 LIDVAGRTVTFN
-2381 DVTRHSAG
+2381 DVTRYSAG
-2389 GEVILQSRNGNIRQ
+2389 GEVILQSQNGDIHQ
-2403 ASGSSIDLSARN
+2403 ADGSTLDFSARN

-2430 GMVDLQGRILGSS
+2430 GVVDLQGRILGSS
-2443 SGEYDA
+2443 TGEYDA
-2449 GGTVMPYLAGGVE
+2449 GGTAMPYLAGSVE

-2469 GGGSLSEQFAA
+2469 DSGSLSEQFAA

-2485 NDGQVY
+2485 NDGQVF
-2491 GSRGFQLK
+2491 GARGFQLK
-2499 QGDLVIGDGL
+2499 QGSLVIGDGF
-2509 KASTISVS
+2509 KASSINVS
-2517 VDNGNLLV
+2517 VDNGSLLV

-2530 ASGERVGSIRLA
+2530 ASGERVGSIYLA
-2542 AGRSLTLGGNAV
+2542 AGNALTLGSAAV
-2554 LDAHGNRLR
+2554 LDAHGRRLR

-2573 PNRAIVDLTSRA
+2573 PNRAIVDLTTRQ
-2585 GVLTLSDGARIDL
+2585 GLLTLGNGARIDL
-2598 RHGIAATA
+2598 RHGTEVAL
-2606 GQHDGR
+2606 GSKPGLHDGR
-2612 ARGTLELNARRAG
+2612 ARGTLQLNAPRLG
-2625 PDATHGDIAIDAS
+2625 GVSGGDVAIDAS
-2638 GNLDIQGA
+2638 GAVDVQGA
-2646 RSIAVNGMW
+2646 RSISLVAMW
-2655 QYSDAEYGS
+2655 QYDDAPLVNV
-2664 DPAASGRPYQVIDQ
+2664 PAASGKPYQVINQ
-2678 AYLDRKHQD
+2678 AWLNDVHD
-2687 STAFINAALDND
+2687 DNTAFITQAHAND
-2699 DLMQRKLA
+2699 DLLQRKLA
-2707 GLNNARYANAFHLRP
+2707 GLDNSRYREVFHLRP
-2722 GVEIVSATADGD
+2722 GVEVVSATADGD
-2734 LVVQGDLDLSGYRY
+2734 LVVQGDLDLSRYRY
-2748 ASVNPHTQKTAV
+2748 ESLNPHNQLDENV
-2760 YGSGEAG
+2760 YGSGESAS
-2767 ALTLRAG
+2767 LTLRAG
-2774 GDLSIYGSIND
+2774 GDLNIYGSITD
-2785 GFAPPPATQDDK
+2785 GFAQPPASNDDK
-2797 GWVLLPGIDFTG
+2797 GWVLLPGIDFAA

-2815 GAGVTLAEGT
+2815 GAGVTLADGT
-2825 AFPAGTT
+2825 AFPAGSV
-2832 LNYDLPIKGVTLAAG
+2832 LNFDVPLKGTTLAAG
-2847 TRLPVAAIL
+2847 TRLPVAATL
-2856 EQPLELPAGTVLAA
+2856 DQPLLLPAGTVLAA

-2877 NLLFAAGTLL
+2877 NLLLAAGTLL
-2887 NQAQTLQAGSQLGAG
+2887 STAQTFDAGTVFGAG
-2902 SVLNGPTALLGF
+2902 SLMNSSVTVRNLI
-2914 TWPKGVALPNV
+2914 WPKGVALPGIANASNGLTNV
-2925 ADAGN
+2925 
-2930 AQSNILRLDR
+2930 QRLSGDL
-2940 SLALNRGSL
+2940 SLSMGSK
-2949 IPSGTDVKLPDGV
+2949 IPSGTDIKLPTGV
-2962 ESIQLRPEIA
+2962 DSVQLRPEVA
-2972 GSQGRM
+2972 GSN
-2978 WAVAPMLAEGS
+2978 WAIAPMLAEGS

-2997 AGADTAAA
+2997 AGADTQAA
-3005 DSRIVQPEPVNGDLR
+3005 DSRVVQPLTAGGDLHL
-3020 FADSHYGMF
+3020 ADSHYGMF
-3029 GKPVPA
+3029 GKAGAGGGLVWTAEGAENFGDPSLEG
-3035 KGVFIWTEAGVAE
+3035 KFIDFENVAYPGMCEDTPSFCKTSSGFVWTEEGAE
-3048 LLNAGVTVE
+3048 NFGYPDLVGQ
-3057 LGAPIDEEIVGAF
+3057 PIDFEK
-3070 GYASVDA
+3070 DA
-3077 FCADLP
+3077 YPGMCDDTPSFCKAIG
-3083 FMCAQQSSYK
+3083 QTEYK
-3093 WTEAAVEALAG
+3093 AG
-3104 SGYDVKAGAPIDAS
+3104 S
-3118 AAQFFGFDSVQA
+3118 Q
-3130 LCEYA
+3130 
-3135 PELCAALGV
+3135 
-3144 DYKLVAGSTR
+3144 R
-3154 PSVIRT
+3154 WSVIRT
-3160 GTGDLE
+3160 GAADLE
-3166 LLSGGSL
+3166 LFSAGDLK
-3173 RMDSLFGI
+3173 MDSLYGV
-3181 YTAGTSSAPTFP
+3181 YTAGRSASTTFAN
-3193 GDPYNQPKAL
+3193 DPYNQPKAL
-3203 GSSGKVLNDENGSYE
+3203 GTAGKVLNDALGENE
-3218 KLVDGG
+3218 QFVDGG
-3224 TESIYRAW
+3224 PHSLYRAW
-3232 YPDAGGNLLLKVGGD
+3232 YPDFGGNLTLNVGGS
-3247 LSGNLTA
+3247 LTGNAMDVVTSSSN
-3254 PAATPVGRPNPADIG
+3254 TRPNPGDLG
-3269 QDSAN
+3269 YDTAN

-3279 WRQGNGDPVNGQ
+3279 WRQGNGSVSTGTQAQ
-3291 PTAWWINFGSYTAS
+3291 PAAWWINFGSYTAAQN
-3305 TEPGGADQMAGFTG
+3305 GKADLMVGFTG
-3319 FGTLGGG
+3319 LGTLGGG
-3326 DLDVQVKGD
+3326 NLNVQVAGD
-3335 AGVLHRLAGSDFN
+3335 AGVLDQMAGSLLEPRSN
-3348 PNITPRSQGLL
+3348 SRSQGLV
-3359 LAVGSTGRVGADG
+3359 LAVGSTGRVGTDG
-3372 SLQLTGGGDLNLR
+3372 SLQLTGGGDLNLH
-3385 VGGALNPESLFVNGH
+3385 VGGALNPGSLFTSGH

-3424 QYGNAASAQ
+3424 RYGNAPTVQ
-3433 SPGETRAYDSFKS
+3433 SPRETRAYDSFKS
-3446 TRGLATGG
+3446 TRGEAAGG

-3460 DATFDLATSGDLV
+3460 DATFNLSTLGDLIV
-3473 VMDVADP
+3473 QDVGDP
-3480 GRAPMMSASRFK
+3480 GRAPMMSASPFK
-3492 DGDRNGSGLS
+3492 SGAINGSGVS

-3508 ANTAIDLWSSGGNL
+3508 ANTAIDLWTSGGNL
-3522 TPYTSSTATDLAVVY
+3522 TPLTSGVDTDLAMVY
-3537 PSILRAVAAG
+3537 PSILRAVAAS
-3547 GSLYYGKSSVL
+3547 GSLYYGSAKVTGSSPI
-3558 YEAGYSGDNRPAL
+3558 YEGNNLPAL
-3571 LLAPGINSELQ
+3571 LLAPGSNSELQ
-3582 FLAGDSIYGGDMSVS
+3582 LLAGDSIYGGDMSVS
-3597 RSGAASS
+3597 RSGAAST

-3611 PAYVASVD
+3611 PAYAASVD
-3619 GGISIQVSNLS
+3619 NGISIRISNLS
-3630 ADGNPVVLSRN
+3630 ADGNPARPSAN
-3641 QLPLLAFAT
+3641 ILPLLAFDT
-3650 SSASSEWAANVDP
+3650 SSASSEWAFNVDP
-3663 ARFYALNGDLLAVT
+3663 ARFYALEGDLLAVT
-3677 TGRTMTSVPTGKWP
+3677 TGRSMTSVSTARWP
-3691 GRIAYEGAGTVR
+3691 GRIAYEGAGAVR

-3711 SSGIPLG
+3711 SSGIPLA
-3718 GSRSDDLEAGNYT
+3718 GSRSDNAEAGNYT
-3731 VGGNL
+3731 VAGNL

-3746 IVSAGRDILYSHFN
+3746 IVSAGRDILYSNFN

-3774 ILMEDKVSI
+3774 ILMEDKVGI

-3807 LNGPDYERFVKAYL
+3807 LDGADYERFVKAYL

-3831 PLASQNGKVAKTYE
+3831 SLASQDGKVAKTYE
-3845 AELVD
+3845 AELVE

-3861 SEQARAYFAALP
+3861 SEQARSYFAALP

-3893 REYNEVGGVRQGSY
+3893 REYNEAGGVRQGSY

-3917 FPDKDVAGNAITYKG
+3917 FPEKDVAGNAITYKG

-4004 ILGWSAQGDINA
+4004 ILGWSALGDINA

-4052 ATLNPIAEVTPGDID
+4052 ATLNPIAEVAPGDID

-4084 SGNVNVAA
+4084 SGNVNIAA

-4106 STGVPLAAT
+4106 STGVPLAVT

-4127 ASSATQAAEEVA
+4127 ATSATQAAEDVA
-4139 RQQQSAARQSQASVF
+4139 RQQQNAARQNQASVF

-4175 ETPRAYDPASPVQ
+4175 QTPRAYDPTSPVQ

>member
-1 MLRCKPRMNLNA
+1 MLRSKPQTNPNA
-13 SRRDGELSMLRLKPL
+13 PRRDGELSMLRLKPL

-34 LMVAGNAQAATAF
+34 LMVAGNAHAATAF
-47 SSSWFAAKGASQA
+47 SSAWFAAKGATQA
-60 AGAGR
+60 GGAAR
-65 PTTARPGMPPP
+65 PTTAQPGMPPP

-115 FGQVQVVPDGLGE
+115 FGQVQTVPDGLGE

-142 NAKGPK
+142 NAKGPQ
-148 QTQAGGKTTVTIE
+148 QTQAGGKTTVKIE

-182 DFQQQAD
+182 DFQQQSD

-246 EQFSQRGLYVD
+246 EQFSNRGLFVD

-271 IEVQQGAQ
+271 VEVQQGAL

-334 LRSTTRGNEVA
+334 PRSTTRGNEVA

-374 HRVEQNGVAVASS
+374 HNVQQNGVAVATS
-387 SVDTRGTVHLLNAI
+387 SVDTRGTVHLLNAF
-401 SDGTGSVT
+401 SDSSGSVT
-409 LGQGSATAVLLD
+409 LGLGSATAVLLD

-455 SVVDRSDQSRVE
+455 SVVDRTDQSRVE

-541 KLTSNDV
+541 KLTNNDV
-548 WVDVRDLVY
+548 WVDVRDLIY

-582 LGTRGHSVGEW
+582 LGTRGHSAGEW

-631 SWLKGAD
+631 SWLKGPN
-638 GRLYELSK
+638 GRLYDLSK

-653 TGIYKGYEDHSQ
+653 SGIYKGYEDHSQ

-745 VGSYTPIYDKTN
+745 VGSYTPIYDKTS
-757 GVINSG
+757 GVINSA
-763 LNPTFDQVTFGKVSD
+763 LNPTLDQITVGKVAD

-783 LDLTSAVGSDRQ
+783 LDLTSVVGTDRQ
-795 GKLVLDNELLNG
+795 GKLVLDNDLLNG

-812 VKVAAGEGIK
+812 VKVAAAQGIK
-822 VNGALKVADGGDIT
+822 VDGALKVADGGDIT

-851 SGRIALGNVLKQI
+851 SGRIVLGNVLKQV
-864 RTDNFQM
+864 RTDNFKIE
-871 GDVTLSPATGQRAMV
+871 DVVLTPATGQRAVV

-891 VKLNTAG
+891 VTLNTAG
-898 RWSNLLLDDT
+898 RWSNLLLDGN
-908 DRQGLPFINGG
+908 DRRGLPFINGG
-919 TVSVRSSGDIDVQQG
+919 AVAVRSDNIDVRQG

-944 VMADGKTRGG
+944 VMADGKTRGA
-954 KGGDLTLTASTGA
+954 KGGDLTLTAVTST
-967 SSGNG
+967 SSDGG
-972 DLNLEGELRGTGVS
+972 DLSLRGELRGTGVS

-992 LAASKV
+992 LAANKV
-998 LIGNSSAPLDPG
+998 LIGNSSAPLEPG
-1010 TLQLDGD
+1010 TLQLGGD

-1049 RVGEQALVTGSD
+1049 RFGEQALTTGSN
-1061 AEPGAALQ
+1061 AEPADALQ

-1076 QEDAIKGVLTQRR
+1076 QEDAIKGVLTQRH

-1103 AADMASTVLS
+1103 AADMASTVLNI
-1113 LGKGSVISVDPGQG
+1113 GRGSVISVDPGQG

-1138 NGTLNAWGG
+1138 NGTVNAWGG
-1147 RVSLTELSVNDT
+1147 RVSLTELSVSNP
-1159 VRDQVNAQGHGRSI
+1159 VRNPVNAQGHGRSI

-1185 RAVTARGMR
+1185 RAVTAQDMR

-1200 VRDGGQIVVGGQIDA
+1200 VRDGGEIVIGGQIDV
-1215 AKGSTSASELFVVV
+1215 AKGSASAPELFVVM
-1229 RDGARL
+1229 REGARL

-1240 QAVLDVPGQGRTL
+1240 QAMLDVPGQGRTS
-1253 VASNGGSISLASA
+1253 VTSNGGSISLASA
-1266 NGLYLDGA
+1266 NGLYLDGE

-1280 GGGAAGGSL
+1280 GTGAAGGSL

-1297 YLRSAVNDRV
+1297 YLKSAVNDRV
-1307 LNVRELV
+1307 LQVRELV
-1314 LRQVAQASSL
+1314 LGQTAQASPL
-1324 SDSAETSADSLVYGH
+1324 SDTAEASADSFIYGH
-1339 GQLGIDQV
+1339 GRLGVDQV
-1347 RGGGFD
+1347 QAGGFD
-1353 SLSLLSNGLMS
+1353 SLSLLSNGIIS
-1364 VDGDLSIS
+1364 IDGDVSLSLDQS
-1372 LGQGLALYARSF
+1372 LSLYARSF
-1384 GLSATAPANTR
+1384 GLSTAAPADTR
-1395 VELNAPHVLLSTAT
+1395 VQLNAAHLLLAGSAA
-1409 GLASTRPSFDPYT
+1409 GLPNMDSYT
-1422 RPVVEGGGVSLLAN
+1422 RPLIEGDVSPLAN
-1436 KAVFSVNADLL
+1436 KAVLSVNADLL
-1447 DVQGNVM
+1447 DVQGDVR
-1454 FSSKGTVRQA
+1454 FSSKGTLRQA
-1464 DGSTVELERAGF
+1464 NDTTVELERAGF
-1476 DQVQLS
+1476 DLVQLS
-1482 SRGDMRF
+1482 SRGDLRF

-1494 GNDMPEGFTTQLLTP
+1494 SEGLPTGFTTQLMTP
-1509 SDMLLQAAQLYPA
+1509 SDMILQAAQLYPA
-1522 TGVGARILAG
+1522 TGVGARVLAG
-1532 YGWGTEPDSSTRLY
+1532 YSLSGTSAY
-1546 DPTRSLVIGR
+1546 DPARSLVIGR

-1565 YSVFGRL
+1565 YSAFGHL
-1572 QLGSAKIEQG
+1572 QLGSANIEQG

-1588 LGLLEV
+1588 LGLIEV
-1594 GTNSGEGI
+1594 GTNDGTSI
-1602 SARVDL
+1602 TSQVDL
-1608 LPGSLTSVSGLGLVL
+1608 LPNSLTSVSGLGLVL

-1631 QSYQY
+1631 QSYEY

-1641 VLLGQGAVPSGN
+1641 VLLGQGAISYGN

-1658 GVILGGKSVAAEEG
+1658 GVILGGKSVAAQEG
-1672 SVLDLSGGGELLG
+1672 SVLDLSGGGDLLG

-1707 VNGGFTL
+1707 ANGGFTL

-1727 GNQSQYAP
+1727 GNQSAYAP
-1735 VAAEGG
+1735 VAPEGG
-1741 AVDPRVGQQITIGA
+1741 AVDPRIGQQITIGA

-1787 GQGATTG
+1787 GQGSTAG
-1794 AQQMR
+1794 ALQMR
-1799 NGSWTTS
+1799 NGSWTTA
-1806 GVLSVANT
+1806 GVLSVVNT

-1845 FVLADAAR
+1845 FAVADAAR
-1853 LGVPRAMLPVDAK
+1853 LGVPRALLPVDAK
-1866 TLKLNLAKGAGD
+1866 TLKLKLAPGAGD
-1878 QAFSFNGT
+1878 QAFSFKGI
-1886 GKFAPQTGGY
+1886 GKFAPQKGGY
-1896 GGTVA
+1896 GGTVT
-1901 VVGRAGS
+1901 VVGGNG

-1921 GFDGVTLNAGSLNAL
+1921 GFEGVTLNAESLNAL
-1936 KATRQVIGGQFY
+1936 NASRQVIGGQFLTL
-1948 VDYGQGGN
+1948 YGQSGN
-1956 YITPQRVS
+1956 YITPSSSGGRTSSRVI
-1964 RSVALREGAILSAP
+1964 LREGATLAAP
-1978 EVLLLADG
+1978 EVFLLAS
-1986 GELLVE
+1986 GEVSME
-1992 QGAAINTIGQ
+1992 QGAAINTIGR
-2002 GKAAYDARDGF
+2002 GAAAYDAHDGF
-2013 IYNLNVKNQNY
+2013 IYDLNVSGQNL
-2024 NMLAAS
+2024 LAAS
-2030 NGVLNVLAPQSGATG
+2030 NGLLNVLAPSSGSIGTI
-2045 SVNIGGCSLT
+2045 NIGGCSLT

-2069 VAASGSSLAL
+2069 VATGGSLEL
-2079 DDQVRYGTRH
+2079 DDKVRYGTRH

-2100 TVQALSDAAG
+2100 TAPALSDAAA
-2110 RNVLPA
+2110 RQVLPA

-2128 LRGDTQ
+2128 LREDTE

-2144 LSASQALNFYGTV
+2144 LSAREALNFYGTV
-2157 SLDTYDSTTGK
+2157 SLDTYDPATGK
-2168 SRLNNL
+2168 SRLANL

-2179 AIYGAGSASDV
+2179 AIYGAGSTSDV
-2190 ATIRTANLVWNGAV
+2190 ATIRTANLIWNGAV

-2226 QRIEFGYGAFAQP
+2226 QRIEFGYGDFAQP
-2239 SSLTTLDRLA
+2239 SSVTTLNRLA

-2278 AYDAKTGF
+2278 AYDAKTGYV
-2286 SYSGGNLNILTPL
+2286 YSGGNLNILTPL
-2299 LTGEAGSINRI
+2299 LTGEAGSVNRI
-2310 TAGGAINVAGT
+2310 TAGGAVNVTGT
-2321 SAKPGT
+2321 TAKPGA

-2332 GELSLKGA
+2332 GELSIKGA
-2340 SLNLASAVVLPS
+2340 SLNLASAVMLPS
-2352 GKLTLGATD
+2352 GKLTLSATD
-2361 DLTLADGA
+2361 DLTLADEA
-2369 SIDVAGRGVTFN
+2369 LIDVAGRTVTFN
-2381 DVTRHSAG
+2381 DVTRYSAG
-2389 GEVILQSRNGNIRQ
+2389 GEVILQSQNGNIRQ
-2403 ASGSSIDLSARN
+2403 ADGSSIDLSARH

-2425 LDGAA
+2425 LDEAA
-2430 GMVDLQGRILGSS
+2430 GIVDLQGRILGSS
-2443 SGEYDA
+2443 TGEYDA
-2449 GGTVMPYLAGGVE
+2449 GGTAMPYLAGGVE

-2469 GGGSLSEQFAA
+2469 GSGNLSEQFAA

-2485 NDGQVY
+2485 NNGQVF
-2491 GSRGFQLK
+2491 GSRSFQLK
-2499 QGDLVIGDGL
+2499 QGDLVIGNEL
-2509 KASTISVS
+2509 KASSINVS
-2517 VDNGNLLV
+2517 LDNGSLLV
-2525 NGKVD
+2525 NGTVD
-2530 ASGERVGSIRLA
+2530 ASGERVGSIYLA
-2542 AGRSLTLGGNAV
+2542 AKNALTLGSGAV
-2554 LDAHGNRLR
+2554 LDAHGRRLR

-2573 PNRAIVDLTSRA
+2573 PNRAIVDLTARE
-2585 GVLTLSDGARIDL
+2585 GLLTLGNGARIDL
-2598 RHGIAATA
+2598 RHGTEVALGSAP
-2606 GQHDGR
+2606 GLNDGR
-2612 ARGTLELNARRAG
+2612 ARGTLQLSAPRLG
-2625 PDATHGDIAIDAS
+2625 GVSGGDVAVDAS
-2638 GNLDIQGA
+2638 GALDIQGA
-2646 RSIAVNGMW
+2646 RSISLVAMW
-2655 QYSDAEYGS
+2655 QYSDAPLINV
-2664 DPAASGRPYQVIDQ
+2664 PAASGRPYQVINQ
-2678 AYLDRKHQD
+2678 AWLEDVHD
-2687 STAFINAALDND
+2687 DNTAFITNALDNN
-2699 DLMQRKLA
+2699 DLLQRKLA
-2707 GLNNARYANAFHLRP
+2707 GLNNSRYRDVLHLRP
-2722 GVEIVSATADGD
+2722 GVEVVSATADGD
-2734 LVVQGDLDLSGYRY
+2734 LVVQGDLDLSRYRY
-2748 ASVNPHTQKTAV
+2748 ESLNPHNALSGV
-2760 YGSGEAG
+2760 YGSGESAS
-2767 ALTLRAG
+2767 LTLRAG
-2774 GDLSIYGSIND
+2774 GDLNIYGSITD
-2785 GFAPPPATQDDK
+2785 GFAQPPASNDDK
-2797 GWVLLPGIDFTG
+2797 GWVLLPGIDFAA

-2815 GAGVTLAEGT
+2815 GTGVTLADDT
-2825 AFPAGTT
+2825 AFPAGSV
-2832 LNYDLPIKGVTLAAG
+2832 LNFDVPLKGATLAAG
-2847 TRLPVAAIL
+2847 TRLPVAATL
-2856 EQPLELPAGTVLAA
+2856 DQPMVLPAGTVLAA
-2870 AVHDASG
+2870 AVHDAFG

-2887 NQAQTLQAGSQLGAG
+2887 ASTQTLEAGTVLGAG
-2902 SVLNGPTALLGF
+2902 SLLGSSA
-2914 TWPKGVALPNV
+2914 TIGSLIWPKGVALPGI
-2925 ADAGN
+2925 ADATHGLTN
-2930 AQSNILRLDR
+2930 VLRL
-2940 SLALNRGSL
+2940 SGPLALSVGSK
-2949 IPSGTDVKLPDGV
+2949 IPSGTDIKLPAGV
-2962 ESIQLRPEIA
+2962 ESVQLRPEVA
-2972 GSQGRM
+2972 GSN
-2978 WAVAPMLAEGS
+2978 WAIAPMLAEGS

-2997 AGADTAAA
+2997 AGADTQAA
-3005 DSRIVQPEPVNGDLR
+3005 DSRVVQPASARGDLHL
-3020 FADSHYGMF
+3020 ADSHYGVF
-3029 GKPVPA
+3029 GVPNM
-3035 KGVFIWTEAGVAE
+3035 VWTEAGSLE
-3048 LLNAGVTVE
+3048 
-3057 LGAPIDEEIVGAF
+3057 
-3070 GYASVDA
+3070 
-3077 FCADLP
+3077 
-3083 FMCAQQSSYK
+3083 
-3093 WTEAAVEALAG
+3093 
-3104 SGYDVKAGAPIDAS
+3104 
-3118 AAQFFGFDSVQA
+3118 FFGDSSMVGQPVDFVGFGDPN
-3130 LCEYA
+3130 LCIDDPSRCEEDG
-3135 PELCAALGV
+3135 PPG
-3144 DYKLVAGSTR
+3144 YKPGSQR
-3154 PSVIRT
+3154 WSVIRT
-3160 GTGDLE
+3160 GTADLE
-3166 LLSGGSL
+3166 LLSAGDL
-3173 RMDSLFGI
+3173 KMDSLYGV
-3181 YTAGTSSAPTFP
+3181 YTAGSSASATYA

-3203 GSSGKVLNDENGSYE
+3203 GAGGTVLNDATGENE
-3218 KLVDGG
+3218 QFVDGG
-3224 TESIYRAW
+3224 INSVYRAW
-3232 YPDAGGNLLLKVGGD
+3232 YPDSGGNLTLKVGGD
-3247 LSGNLTA
+3247 LIGNA
-3254 PAATPVGRPNPADIG
+3254 MDVSSSNYGRPNPFDTG
-3269 QDSAN
+3269 YDTVN

-3279 WRQGNGDPVNGQ
+3279 WRQGNGSVATGTGAQ
-3291 PTAWWINFGSYTAS
+3291 PSAWWINFGSYTAAQD
-3305 TEPGGADQMAGFTG
+3305 PINADLMVGFTG

-3326 DLDVQVKGD
+3326 DLNVQVAGD
-3335 AGVLHRLAGSDFN
+3335 AGILDQLAGSLLEPRSN
-3348 PNITPRSQGLL
+3348 RRSQGLV

-3385 VGGALNPESLFVNGH
+3385 VGGALNPEGLFVSGH

-3424 QYGNAASAQ
+3424 QYGNAVAVQ

-3446 TRGLATGG
+3446 TRGFATGG

-3460 DATFDLATSGDLV
+3460 DATFDLTTSGDLV
-3473 VMDVADP
+3473 VMDVAEP

-3492 DGDRNGSGLS
+3492 DGNTNGSGLS

-3508 ANTAIDLWSSGGNL
+3508 ANTAVDLWSSGGNL
-3522 TPYTSSTATDLAVVY
+3522 TPFTSSTATDLAVVY
-3537 PSILRAVAAG
+3537 PSILRAVAAS
-3547 GSLYYGKSSVL
+3547 GSLYYGKSSEL
-3558 YEAGYSGDNRPAL
+3558 YDTGYNGNNRPAL

-3582 FLAGDSIYGGDMSVS
+3582 FMAGDSIYGGDMSVS
-3597 RSGAASS
+3597 RSGASS
-3604 ALATPFR
+3604 AALATPFR
-3611 PAYVASVD
+3611 PAFAGIVD
-3619 GGISIQVSNLS
+3619 GFIIKASNLS
-3630 ADGNPVVLSRN
+3630 ADGNPARPTAN
-3641 QLPLLAFAT
+3641 ILPLFAFDT
-3650 SSASSEWAANVDP
+3650 SSASSEWALNVDP
-3663 ARFYALNGDLLAVT
+3663 ARFYALEGDLLAVA
-3677 TGRTMTSVPTGKWP
+3677 TGRSITSVSTGRWP
-3691 GRIAYEGAGTVR
+3691 GRIAYEGAGAVR

-3718 GSRSDDLEAGNYT
+3718 GSLNENPDTGNYT
-3731 VGGNL
+3731 STGNL

-3746 IVSAGRDILYSHFN
+3746 IVAAGRDILYSNFN

-3774 ILMEDKVSI
+3774 ILMDDKVSI
-3783 TSLGAVVPGD
+3783 TSIGAVVPGD

-3807 LNGPDYERFVKAYL
+3807 LNGADYERFVKAYL

-3831 PLASQNGKVAKTYE
+3831 PLANQDGKVAKTYE

-3850 WLEQRFGFSGD
+3850 WLEKRFGFSGD
-3861 SEQARAYFAALP
+3861 TEQARSFFAALP

-3880 ARDVYFAELKAGG
+3880 ARNVYFAELKAGG

-3912 AIALL
+3912 AIDWL
-3917 FPDKDVAGNAITYKG
+3917 FPSKDVAGNAITYKG

-3986 RNSILLGQSRIMT
+3986 QNSILLGQSRIMT

-4052 ATLNPIAEVTPGDID
+4052 ATLNPIAEVAPGDID

-4084 SGNVNVAA
+4084 SGNVNIAA

-4106 STGVPLAAT
+4106 STGVPLAAS

-4127 ASSATQAAEEVA
+4127 ASSATQAAEDVA
-4139 RQQQSAARQSQASVF
+4139 RQQQNAARQNQASVF

-4175 ETPRAYDPASPVQ
+4175 EAPRAYDPASPVQ
-4188 VLGAGPLDEQTRQRL
+4188 VLGAGPLDEQNRQRL

>member
-1 MLRCKPRMNLNA
+1 MLRCKPMKPNVP
-13 SRRDGELSMLRLKPL
+13 RRDGELSMGRLKPL

-47 SSSWFAAKGASQA
+47 SSAWFAAKGAAPAGGA
-60 AGAGR
+60 AR
-65 PTTARPGMPPP
+65 PTTAVPGMPPP

-142 NAKGPK
+142 NAKGPQ
-148 QTQAGGKTTVTIE
+148 QTQAGGKTTVKIE

-231 VNVRNLAAVAANISD
+231 VNVRNLAAVAANITD

-271 IEVQQGAQ
+271 VEVQRGAQ

-334 LRSTTRGNEVA
+334 SRSTTRGNEVA

-374 HRVEQNGVAVASS
+374 HNVQQNGVVVASS
-387 SVDTRGTVHLLNAI
+387 SVDTRGTVHLLNAF
-401 SDGTGSVT
+401 SDSTGSVT

-498 VRDGAVID
+498 VRDGAMID

-532 DAPVNREGG
+532 DAPINREGG
-541 KLTSNDV
+541 KLTNSDV

-631 SWLKGAD
+631 SWLKGAN

-700 TRNAVLEGQIVGE
+700 TRNAVLEGHIVGE

-745 VGSYTPIYDKTN
+745 VGSYTPIYDKTS

-763 LNPTFDQVTFGKVSD
+763 LNPTFDQVTVGKVTD

-795 GKLVLDNELLNG
+795 GKLVLDNALLNG

-812 VKVAAGEGIK
+812 VKVAGAEGIK
-822 VNGALKVADGGDIT
+822 VDGALKVADGGDIT
-836 LYAPQVEVNADLTAR
+836 LYAPQVEVNAGLTAR
-851 SGRIALGNVLKQI
+851 SGRIVLGNILKQV

-871 GDVTLSPATGQRAMV
+871 GDVTLSPVTGQRATV

-898 RWSNLLLDDT
+898 RWSNLLLDGN

-919 TVSVRSSGDIDVQQG
+919 SVSVRSSGDIDVRQG

-998 LIGNSSAPLDPG
+998 LIGNSGTPLEAG

-1061 AEPGAALQ
+1061 AEPAAALQ

-1076 QEDAIKGVLTQRR
+1076 QEDAVKGVLTQRR

-1095 TAGTANSS
+1095 TAGTPNSG

-1113 LGKGSVISVDPGQG
+1113 LGKGSVITVDPGQG
-1127 IDLRSIGQLTV
+1127 IDVRSSGQLTA

-1147 RVSLTELSVNDT
+1147 RVSLTELSVDDA

-1185 RAVTARGMR
+1185 RAMTAQDMR

-1200 VRDGGQIVVGGQIDA
+1200 VRDGGQIVIGGQIDA

-1297 YLRSAVNDRV
+1297 YLKSAVNARV
-1307 LNVRELV
+1307 LSVRELV
-1314 LRQVAQASSL
+1314 LKQVAQASPL
-1324 SDSAETSADSLVYGH
+1324 GDTAETSADSLVYGH

-1347 RGGGFD
+1347 QAGGFD
-1353 SLSLLSNGLMS
+1353 NLSLLSNGLMS
-1364 VDGDLSIS
+1364 VDGNLSMS
-1372 LGQGLALYARSF
+1372 LGQSLSLYARSF

-1395 VELNAPHVLLSTAT
+1395 VEFNAPHVLLSTAT
-1409 GLASTRPSFDPYT
+1409 GLATTRPSFEPYT

-1454 FSSKGTVRQA
+1454 FSSKGTVRQS
-1464 DGSTVELERAGF
+1464 DDSTVGLERAGF

-1482 SRGDMRF
+1482 SRGDLRF

-1494 GNDMPEGFTTQLLTP
+1494 SADMPTGFTTQLLTP

-1522 TGVGARILAG
+1522 TGVGARVLAG
-1532 YGWGTEPDSSTRLY
+1532 SGWGTSDNGTPLY
-1546 DPTRSLVIGR
+1546 DPARSLVIGR
-1556 TTQVTPQVP
+1556 TTQTTPQVP

-1572 QLGSAKIEQG
+1572 QLGSANIEQG

-1588 LGLLEV
+1588 LGLIEV
-1594 GTNSGEGI
+1594 GTNGGVGGYAI
-1602 SARVDL
+1602 SDRVSL
-1608 LPGSLTSVSGLGLVL
+1608 LPGSLTSVSGLGLRL

-1631 QSYQY
+1631 QSYEY

-1641 VLLGQGAVPSGN
+1641 VLLGQGAVPSLN
-1653 GDLNI
+1653 ADINI
-1658 GVILGGKSVAAEEG
+1658 GVILGGRSVTAQEG
-1672 SVLDLSGGGELLG
+1672 SVLDLSGGGDLLG

-1698 RFNPLVQIG
+1698 RFNPLVQMG
-1707 VNGGFTL
+1707 ANGGFTL

-1787 GQGATTG
+1787 GQGITTG

-1799 NGSWTTS
+1799 NGSWTTA

-1845 FVLADAAR
+1845 FAVADAAR

-1866 TLKLNLAKGAGD
+1866 TLKLNLAPGAGD
-1878 QAFSFNGT
+1878 QAFSFKGV
-1886 GKFAPQTGGY
+1886 GKFAPQAGGF
-1896 GGTVA
+1896 GGSVS
-1901 VVGRAGS
+1901 VVGYARS

-1921 GFDGVTLNAGSLNAL
+1921 GFEGVTLTAESLNAL
-1936 KATRQVIGGQFY
+1936 NASRQVIGGLFS
-1948 VDYGQGGN
+1948 VSYGQSGN
-1956 YITPQRVS
+1956 YVTPVSEMS
-1964 RSVALREGAILSAP
+1964 RSVTLREGAALAAP
-1978 EVLLLADG
+1978 EVFLLANG
-1986 GELLVE
+1986 GELSME
-1992 QGAAINTIGQ
+1992 QGAVINTIGR
-2002 GKAAYDARDGF
+2002 GAAAYDARAGF
-2013 IYNLNVKNQNY
+2013 VYSLNNDA

-2030 NGVLNVLAPQSGATG
+2030 NGLLSVLAPPSGGAG
-2045 SVNIGGCSLT
+2045 SINIGGCRLT

-2069 VAASGSSLAL
+2069 VAGTAGSLEL

-2100 TVQALSDAAG
+2100 TAQALSDASG

-2179 AIYGAGSASDV
+2179 AIYGAGGAGDV
-2190 ATIRTANLVWNGAV
+2190 ATIRTANLIWNGAV

-2226 QRIEFGYGAFAQP
+2226 QRIEFGYGEFAQP
-2239 SSLTTLDRLA
+2239 SSVTTLDRLA

-2254 VNLSASE
+2254 VNLNASE

-2270 LAVYQSQG
+2270 LAVYQTQG
-2278 AYDAKTGF
+2278 AYDPKTGF
-2286 SYSGGNLNILTPL
+2286 AYSGGNLNILTPL

-2310 TAGGAINVAGT
+2310 SAGGAINVAGA

-2332 GELSLKGA
+2332 GELSLKSA

-2352 GKLTLGATD
+2352 GKLTLSATR
-2361 DLTLADGA
+2361 DLTLADA
-2369 SIDVAGRGVTFN
+2369 ALIDVAGRTVTFN
-2381 DVTRHSAG
+2381 DVTRYSAG
-2389 GEVILQSRNGNIRQ
+2389 GEVILQSQNGDIRQ
-2403 ASGSSIDLSARN
+2403 TDGSTIDFSARN

-2425 LDGAA
+2425 VDGAA
-2430 GMVDLQGRILGSS
+2430 GVVDLQGRILGSS
-2443 SGEYDA
+2443 TGEYDA
-2449 GGTVMPYLAGGVE
+2449 GGTAMPHLAGSVE

-2469 GGGSLSEQFAA
+2469 GSGSLSEQFAA

-2509 KASTISVS
+2509 KASSINVS
-2517 VDNGNLLV
+2517 VDNGSLLV

-2530 ASGERVGSIRLA
+2530 ASGERVGSIYLA
-2542 AGRSLTLGGNAV
+2542 AGNALTLGSAAV
-2554 LDAHGNRLR
+2554 LDAHGRRLR

-2573 PNRAIVDLTSRA
+2573 PNRAIVDLTARQ
-2585 GVLTLSDGARIDL
+2585 GLLTLGNGARIDL
-2598 RHGIAATA
+2598 RHGTEVAL
-2606 GQHDGR
+2606 GSKPGMHDGR
-2612 ARGTLELNARRAG
+2612 ARGTLQLNAPRLG
-2625 PDATHGDIAIDAS
+2625 GVSGGDVAIDAS
-2638 GNLDIQGA
+2638 GAVDVQGA
-2646 RSIAVNGMW
+2646 RSIALVAMW
-2655 QYSDAEYGS
+2655 QYDDAPLVNV
-2664 DPAASGRPYQVIDQ
+2664 PAASGKPYQVINQ
-2678 AYLDRKHQD
+2678 AWLDDVHD
-2687 STAFINAALDND
+2687 DNTAFITQAHDND
-2699 DLMQRKLA
+2699 DLLQRKLA
-2707 GLNNARYANAFHLRP
+2707 GLNNSRYRDVFHLRP
-2722 GVEIVSATADGD
+2722 GVEVVSATADGD
-2734 LVVQGDLDLSGYRY
+2734 LVVQGDLDLSRYRY
-2748 ASVNPHTQKTAV
+2748 ESLNRHNQLDNV
-2760 YGSGEAG
+2760 YGSGESAS
-2767 ALTLRAG
+2767 LTLRAG
-2774 GDLSIYGSIND
+2774 GDLNIYGSITD
-2785 GFAPPPATQDDK
+2785 GFAQPPASNDDK
-2797 GWVLLPGIDFTG
+2797 GWVLLPGIDFAA

-2815 GAGVTLAEGT
+2815 GTGVILAEDT
-2825 AFPAGTT
+2825 AFPAGSV
-2832 LNYDLPIKGVTLAAG
+2832 LNFDVPLKGATLAAG
-2847 TRLPVAAIL
+2847 TRLPVAATL
-2856 EQPLELPAGTVLAA
+2856 DQPLVLPAGTVLAA
-2870 AVHDASG
+2870 AVHDALG

-2887 NQAQTLQAGSQLGAG
+2887 ASTQTLDAGTVLGAG
-2902 SVLNGPTALLGF
+2902 SLLGSSA
-2914 TWPKGVALPNV
+2914 TIGSLIWPKGVALPGI
-2925 ADAGN
+2925 ADAPHGLTN
-2930 AQSNILRLDR
+2930 VVRL
-2940 SLALNRGSL
+2940 SGPLALNVGSK
-2949 IPSGTDVKLPDGV
+2949 IPSGTDIKLPAGV
-2962 ESIQLRPEIA
+2962 ESVQLRPEVA
-2972 GSQGRM
+2972 GSN
-2978 WAVAPMLAEGS
+2978 WAIAPMLAEGS

-2997 AGADTAAA
+2997 AGADTQAA
-3005 DSRIVQPEPVNGDLR
+3005 DSRVVKPVTAGGDLR
-3020 FADSHYGMF
+3020 LADSHYGMF
-3029 GKPVPA
+3029 GVPKA
-3035 KGVFIWTEAGVAE
+3035 GEMLWTEAGS
-3048 LLNAGVTVE
+3048 LDFFGDTSMAGQ
-3057 LGAPIDEEIVGAF
+3057 PIDFEAIGYPGLCTDLPDFCKASSGYIWTEVGAIEW
-3070 GYASVDA
+3070 GDPS
-3077 FCADLP
+3077 
-3083 FMCAQQSSYK
+3083 
-3093 WTEAAVEALAG
+3093 LAG
-3104 SGYDVKAGAPIDAS
+3104 QPID
-3118 AAQFFGFDSVQA
+3118 FGA
-3130 LCEYA
+3130 IGY
-3135 PELCAALGV
+3135 PELCTENPSYCQAVGQA
-3144 DYKLVAGSTR
+3144 DYKAGSQR
-3154 PSVIRT
+3154 WSVVRT
-3160 GTGDLE
+3160 GAADLE
-3166 LLSGGSL
+3166 LFSAGDVK
-3173 RMDSLFGI
+3173 MDSLYGV
-3181 YTAGTSSAPTFP
+3181 YTAGSSASATHAN
-3193 GDPYNQPKAL
+3193 DPYNQPKAL
-3203 GSSGKVLNDENGSYE
+3203 GAEGKVLNDAFGDNEQFVN
-3218 KLVDGG
+3218 GG
-3224 TESIYRAW
+3224 TTSLYRAW
-3232 YPDAGGNLLLKVGGD
+3232 YPDFGGNLTLNVGGSLTGNTMD
-3247 LSGNLTA
+3247 AVTSSGNA
-3254 PAATPVGRPNPADIG
+3254 RPNPGDLG
-3269 QDSAN
+3269 YDTAN

-3279 WRQGNGDPVNGQ
+3279 WRQGNGSVSTDTQAQ
-3291 PTAWWINFGSYTAS
+3291 PAAWWINFGSYTAAQN
-3305 TEPGGADQMAGFTG
+3305 GKADLMVGFTG

-3326 DLDVQVKGD
+3326 NLNVQVAGD
-3335 AGVLHRLAGSDFN
+3335 AGVIDQMAGSLLESRSN
-3348 PNITPRSQGLL
+3348 SRSQGLV
-3359 LAVGSTGRVGADG
+3359 LAVGSTGRVDADG

-3385 VGGALNPESLFVNGH
+3385 VGGALNPGSLFTSGH

-3424 QYGNAASAQ
+3424 RYGNAATVQ
-3433 SPGETRAYDSFKS
+3433 SPRETRAYDSFKS
-3446 TRGLATGG
+3446 TRGDATGG

-3460 DATFDLATSGDLV
+3460 DATFNLSTLGDLV
-3473 VMDVADP
+3473 VQDVADP
-3480 GRAPMMSASRFK
+3480 GRALMMSVSPFK
-3492 DGDRNGSGLS
+3492 SGAINGSGVS

-3508 ANTAIDLWSSGGNL
+3508 ANTAIDLWTSGGNL
-3522 TPYTSSTATDLAVVY
+3522 TPLTLGLDTDLAMVY
-3537 PSILRAVAAG
+3537 PSILRAVAAS
-3547 GSLYYGKSSVL
+3547 GSLYYGRAKAIGTSAVYDANNL
-3558 YEAGYSGDNRPAL
+3558 PAL
-3571 LLAPGINSELQ
+3571 LLAPGPNSELQ

-3597 RSGAASS
+3597 RSGAASA

-3619 GGISIQVSNLS
+3619 NGISIKVSNLS
-3630 ADGNPVVLSRN
+3630 ADGNPVRLSSN
-3641 QLPLLAFAT
+3641 MLPLFAFDT
-3650 SSASSEWAANVDP
+3650 SSASSEWALNADP
-3663 ARFYALNGDLLAVT
+3663 ARFYALEGDLLAVT
-3677 TGRTMTSVPTGKWP
+3677 TGRSMTSVSTARWP
-3691 GRIAYEGAGTVR
+3691 GRIAYEGAGAVR

-3711 SSGIPLG
+3711 SSGVPLA
-3718 GSRSDDLEAGNYT
+3718 GSHSDNAEAGNYT
-3731 VGGNL
+3731 VSGNL

-3746 IVSAGRDILYSHFN
+3746 IVSAGRDILYSTFN

-3774 ILMEDKVSI
+3774 ILMDDKVSI

-3807 LNGPDYERFVKAYL
+3807 LNGADYQRFVKAYL

-3831 PLASQNGKVAKTYE
+3831 PLANQDGKVAKTYE
-3845 AELVD
+3845 TELVD
-3850 WLEQRFGFSGD
+3850 WLEKRFGFSGD
-3861 SEQARAYFAALP
+3861 TDQARAYFAALP

-3912 AIALL
+3912 AIDLL
-3917 FPDKDVAGNAITYKG
+3917 FPTKDVAGNPITYKG

-3986 RNSILLGQSRIMT
+3986 QNSILLGQSRIMT

-4052 ATLNPIAEVTPGDID
+4052 ATLNPIAEVAPGDID

-4084 SGNVNVAA
+4084 SGNVNIAA

-4106 STGVPLAAT
+4106 ASGVPLAAS
-4115 VNTGAITSASSA
+4115 VNTGAITSASA
-4127 ASSATQAAEEVA
+4127 AATSATQAAEDVT
-4139 RQQQSAARQSQASVF
+4139 RQQQNAARQNQASVF

-4163 EQLAPSRDGASR
+4163 EQLVPSRDGASR
-4175 ETPRAYDPASPVQ
+4175 EAPRAYDPASPVQ

>member
-1 MLRCKPRMNLNA
+1 MLRCKPQTNLNA
-13 SRRDGELSMLRLKPL
+13 PYRDGELSLLRLKPL

-34 LMVAGNAQAATAF
+34 LMVAGNAHAATAF
-47 SSSWFAAKGASQA
+47 SSAWFAAKGATQA
-60 AGAGR
+60 GGAGR
-65 PTTARPGMPPP
+65 PTTAQPGMPPP

-115 FGQVQVVPDGLGE
+115 LGQVQVVPDGLGE

-142 NAKGPK
+142 NAKGPQ
-148 QTQAGGKTTVTIE
+148 QTQAGGKTTVKIE

-182 DFQQQAD
+182 DFQQQSD

-201 RPSQIQGQIKG
+201 RASQIQGQIKG

-257 ATGTQPTFTDAAGK
+257 ATGSQPTFTDAAGK
-271 IEVQQGAQ
+271 VQVQQGAL

-314 TTLAAG
+314 ATLAAG

-345 TSLKPGSSAGT
+345 TSLKSGSSAGT

-374 HRVEQNGVAVASS
+374 HRVQQNGVAVASS
-387 SVDTRGTVHLLNAI
+387 SVDTRGTVHLLNAA
-401 SDGTGSVT
+401 SDSSGSVT

-455 SVVDRSDQSRVE
+455 SVVDRTDQSRLE

-582 LGTRGHSVGEW
+582 LGTRGHSAGEW

-631 SWLKGAD
+631 SWLKGPN
-638 GRLYELSK
+638 GRLYDLSK
-646 APGDILY
+646 APGDVLY

-685 AGYTV
+685 TGYTV

-734 QNAVARRAQLW
+734 QSAVARRAQLW
-745 VGSYTPIYDKTN
+745 VGSYTPIYDKTS

-763 LNPTFDQVTFGKVSD
+763 LNPTFDQVTVDKVAD

-783 LDLTSAVGSDRQ
+783 LDLTSVVGSDRQ
-795 GKLVLDNELLNG
+795 GKLALDNELLNG

-812 VKVAAGEGIK
+812 VKVAATEGIK
-822 VNGALKVADGGDIT
+822 VDGTLKVADGGDIT

-851 SGRIALGNVLKQI
+851 SGRIALGNVLKQV
-864 RTDNFQM
+864 RADNFKIE
-871 GDVTLSPATGQRAMV
+871 DVVLSPVAGQRAKV
-886 TLGEG
+886 TLAEG
-891 VKLNTAG
+891 VTLDTSG
-898 RWSNLLLDDT
+898 RWSNLLLDGG

-919 TVSVRSSGDIDVQQG
+919 SVSVRSGGDIDLGQG

-954 KGGDLTLTASTGA
+954 KGGDLTLTAGLSALSDNGA
-967 SSGNG
+967 
-972 DLNLEGELRGTGVS
+972 LNLDGELRGTGVT

-992 LAASKV
+992 LAANKV
-998 LIGNSSAPLDPG
+998 LIGNSGSPLEPG
-1010 TLQLDGD
+1010 TLQLGGD

-1027 ITGNEGLTVADG
+1027 ITGNHGLTVADG

-1049 RVGEQALVTGSD
+1049 RFGEQALSTGSD
-1061 AEPGAALQ
+1061 AEPVDALQ

-1095 TAGTANSS
+1095 NAGNANSS
-1103 AADMASTVLS
+1103 AADMSSTVLN

-1127 IDLRSIGQLTV
+1127 IDVRSIGQLTA

-1147 RVSLTELSVNDT
+1147 RVSLTGLSVNDGNGE
-1159 VRDQVNAQGHGRSI
+1159 RVNAQGHGRSI

-1185 RAVTARGMR
+1185 RAVTAQDMR

-1200 VRDGGQIVVGGQIDA
+1200 VRDGGQIVIGGQVDA
-1215 AKGSTSASELFVVV
+1215 AKGSATASELFVVV
-1229 RDGARL
+1229 REGARL
-1235 QADGS
+1235 QANGS
-1240 QAVLDVPGQGRTL
+1240 QAVLDIPGQGRTP

-1266 NGLYLDGA
+1266 NGLYLDGE

-1280 GGGAAGGSL
+1280 GTGAAGGSL

-1297 YLRSAVNDRV
+1297 YLNNALSERV
-1307 LNVRELV
+1307 MQARELV
-1314 LRQVAQASSL
+1314 LGQNAQASL
-1324 SDSAETSADSLVYGH
+1324 LGDTAEASADSLVYGH
-1339 GQLGIDQV
+1339 GRLGVDQV
-1347 RGGGFD
+1347 QAGGFD
-1353 SLSLLSNGLMS
+1353 NLALLSNGL
-1364 VDGDLSIS
+1364 LSIEGDVS
-1372 LGQGLALYARSF
+1372 LSLDQSLSLYARGF
-1384 GLSATAPANTR
+1384 VTSASAPANTR
-1395 VELNAPHVLLSTAT
+1395 VQLNASHVLLSGPAAA
-1409 GLASTRPSFDPYT
+1409 LLNKEQYT
-1422 RPVVEGGGVSLLAN
+1422 RPLIEGGVSLLAN
-1436 KAVFSVNADLL
+1436 KAVFSIDADLL
-1447 DVQGNVM
+1447 DVQGSVM
-1454 FSSKGTVRQA
+1454 FSSKGAVRQA
-1464 DGSTVELERAGF
+1464 DGSTIALERAGF
-1476 DQVQLS
+1476 DRVQLS
-1482 SRGDMRF
+1482 SQGDLRF

-1494 GNDMPEGFTTQLLTP
+1494 SDGLPAGFTTQLVTP
-1509 SDMLLQAAQLYPA
+1509 SDMLLQAAQLYPT
-1522 TGVGARILAG
+1522 TGVGARVLAG
-1532 YGWGTEPDSSTRLY
+1532 WSIAEGGIPQYDSL
-1546 DPTRSLVIGR
+1546 RSLVIGR
-1556 TTQVTPQVP
+1556 TGQTTSQVP
-1565 YSVFGRL
+1565 YSAFGRL
-1572 QLGSAKIEQG
+1572 QLGSARIEQG

-1588 LGLLEV
+1588 LGLIEI
-1594 GTNSGEGI
+1594 GTNGGPGEAI
-1602 SARVDL
+1602 TDRINL
-1608 LPGSLTSVSGLGLVL
+1608 LPGSLTSVSGAGLVM

-1631 QSYQY
+1631 QSYAY

-1641 VLLGQGAVPSGN
+1641 VLLGQGAVPSEN

-1658 GVILGGKSVAAEEG
+1658 GVILGGKSVAGQEG
-1672 SVLDLSGGGELLG
+1672 ALLDLSGGGDLLG

-1707 VNGGFTL
+1707 ANGGFTL

-1727 GNQSQYAP
+1727 GNRSQYAP

-1787 GQGATTG
+1787 GPGSATG

-1799 NGSWTTS
+1799 NGSWTTA

-1820 SSQVILTSGDVLRRY
+1820 SSQLILTSGDVLRRY

-1845 FVLADAAR
+1845 FAVADAAR
-1853 LGVPRAMLPVDAK
+1853 LGIPRALLPVDAK
-1866 TLKLNLAKGAGD
+1866 TLKLNLAKGTAD
-1878 QAFSFNGT
+1878 QAFSFKGI

-1901 VVGRAGS
+1901 VVASNGT
-1908 ALEVVADGRGATA
+1908 ALEVVAQGRGATA
-1921 GFDGVTLNAGSLNAL
+1921 GFDGVTLSAESLNAL
-1936 KATRQVIGGQFY
+1936 NATRQVIGGQFS
-1948 VDYGQGGN
+1948 VLYGQGGN

-1964 RSVALREGAILSAP
+1964 RSVALREGATLSAP
-1978 EVLLLADG
+1978 EVFLLADG

-1992 QGAAINTIGQ
+1992 QGAAINTIGR

-2013 IYNLNVKNQNY
+2013 IYNFNVRNQNY
-2024 NMLAAS
+2024 SSLAAS
-2030 NGVLNVLAPQSGATG
+2030 NGLLNVLAPVSGTTG
-2045 SVNIGGCSLT
+2045 TVNIGGCSLT
-2055 PCSGVTRIHSEGSI
+2055 PCGGVTRIHSEGSI
-2069 VAASGSSLAL
+2069 VAASGSSLEL
-2079 DDQVRYGTRH
+2079 SDQVRYGTRH

-2100 TVQALSDAAG
+2100 TAQALGDAAT
-2110 RNVLPA
+2110 RQVLPA

-2128 LRGDTQ
+2128 LRGDTE

-2157 SLDTYDSTTGK
+2157 SLDTYDATIGK
-2168 SRLNNL
+2168 SRLDNL

-2179 AIYGAGSASDV
+2179 AIYGAGNANDV
-2190 ATIRTANLVWNGAV
+2190 ATIRTANLIWNGAV

-2226 QRIEFGYGAFAQP
+2226 QRIEFGYGQFAQP
-2239 SSLTTLDRLA
+2239 SSITTLDRLA

-2278 AYDAKTGF
+2278 AYDAKTGYA
-2286 SYSGGNLNILTPL
+2286 YSGGDLNILTPL
-2299 LTGEAGSINRI
+2299 LTGEAGSVNRI
-2310 TAGGAINVAGT
+2310 TAGGAINVTGT
-2321 SAKPGT
+2321 TAKPGA

-2352 GKLTLGATD
+2352 GKLTLSATD
-2361 DLTLADGA
+2361 DLTLADQA
-2369 SIDVAGRGVTFN
+2369 LIDVAGRTVTFN
-2381 DVTRHSAG
+2381 DVTRYSAG
-2389 GEVILQSRNGNIRQ
+2389 GEIILKSQNGNIRQ
-2403 ASGSSIDLSARN
+2403 ADGSSIDLSARH

-2425 LDGAA
+2425 LGSAA
-2430 GMVDLQGRILGSS
+2430 GVVDLQGRILASS
-2443 SGEYDA
+2443 TGEYDA
-2449 GGTVMPYLAGGVE
+2449 GGTAMPYLAGGVE

-2469 GGGSLSEQFAA
+2469 GSGSLSEQFAA

-2485 NDGQVY
+2485 NDGQVF
-2491 GSRGFQLK
+2491 GSRSFQLK
-2499 QGDLVIGDGL
+2499 QGDLVIGNEL
-2509 KASTISVS
+2509 KASTIGVS
-2517 VDNGNLLV
+2517 LDNGNLLV
-2525 NGKVD
+2525 AGKVD

-2542 AGRSLTLGGNAV
+2542 AGGSLTLGGNAM

-2573 PNRAIVDLTSRA
+2573 PNRAVVDLTSRG
-2585 GVLTLSDGARIDL
+2585 GVLTLADGARIDL
-2598 RHGIAATA
+2598 RHGTAARA
-2606 GQHDGR
+2606 GQYDGR
-2612 ARGTLELNARRAG
+2612 ARGTLELNARRSG
-2625 PDATHGDIAIDAS
+2625 PDATHGDVAIDAS

-2646 RSIAVNGMW
+2646 RSITVNGMW

-2678 AYLDRKHQD
+2678 AYLDRKHED
-2687 STAFINAALDND
+2687 STTFIKAAHGNS

-2707 GLNNARYANAFHLRP
+2707 GLNNTRYADAFHLRP
-2722 GVEIVSATADGD
+2722 GVELVSATADGD

-2785 GFAPPPATQDDK
+2785 GFAPPPPTRDDK

-2815 GAGVTLAEGT
+2815 GAGVTLADGT
-2825 AFPAGTT
+2825 AFPAGAT
-2832 LNYDLPIKGVTLAAG
+2832 LNYDLPIKNVTLAAG
-2847 TRLPVAAIL
+2847 TRLPVAVVL
-2856 EQPLELPAGTVLAA
+2856 DQPLNVPAGTVLAA
-2870 AVHDASG
+2870 AVHDAAG
-2877 NLLFAAGTLL
+2877 NLLFPAGTLL
-2887 NQAQTLQAGSQLGAG
+2887 SRAQTLEAGSRLGAG
-2902 SVLNGPTALLGF
+2902 SVLNDAATLRGF

-2925 ADAGN
+2925 ANASN
-2930 AQSNILRLDR
+2930 AQTNILKLEN
-2940 SLALNRGSL
+2940 SLVLNRGSL
-2949 IPSGTDVKLPDGV
+2949 IPSGTDVKLPNGV
-2962 ESIQLRPEIA
+2962 ESVQLRPDVA
-2972 GSQGRM
+2972 GSDGRL
-2978 WAVAPMLAEGS
+2978 WAIAPMLAEGS

-3005 DSRIVQPEPVNGDLR
+3005 DSRIVQPEPVQGDLR
-3020 FADSHYGMF
+3020 LADNHYGMF

-3035 KGVFIWTEAGVAE
+3035 KGTYQWTQLGVDELAAAGI
-3048 LLNAGVTVE
+3048 TVE
-3057 LGAPIDEEIVGAF
+3057 LGQAVGLEIISNF
-3070 GYASVDA
+3070 GYDSIDA
-3077 FCADLP
+3077 FCAD
-3083 FMCAQQSSYK
+3083 FAGICALQASYK
-3093 WTEAAVEALAG
+3093 WTKAAEDELAG
-3104 SGYDVKAGAPIDAS
+3104 SGFEVKAGEVISQA
-3118 AAQFFGFDSVQA
+3118 AAQFFQFDSVQS
-3130 LCEYA
+3130 LCDAA
-3135 PELCAALGV
+3135 PSVCAPADV
-3144 DYKLVAGSTR
+3144 DYEAVAGSTR

-3193 GDPYNQPKAL
+3193 DDPYNQPKAL
-3203 GSSGKVLNDENGSYE
+3203 GANGKVLNDEDGSNE

-3224 TESIYRAW
+3224 TESLYRAW
-3232 YPDAGGNLLLKVGGD
+3232 YPDAGGNLLLKVGGN

-3279 WRQGNGDPVNGQ
+3279 WRQGNGDSANSQ

-3305 TEPGGADQMAGFTG
+3305 TEAGGADQMAAFTG

-3335 AGVLHRLAGSDFN
+3335 AGVLNRLAGSDFN
-3348 PNITPRSQGLL
+3348 SNINPRSQGLL

-3385 VGGALNPESLFVNGH
+3385 VSGALNPESLFSTGH
-3400 LNGAVINLRGHAQ
+3400 LNGAVINLRGNAQ
-3413 IDSGAIGRIDL
+3413 IESGAIGSIDL
-3424 QYGNAASAQ
+3424 RYGNQVADQA
-3433 SPGETRAYDSFKS
+3433 PGETRAYDSYRA
-3446 TRGLATGG
+3446 TRGQATGG
-3454 LTLMPG
+3454 LSLMPG
-3460 DATFDLATSGDLV
+3460 DATFNLSTLGDLV
-3473 VMDVADP
+3473 VQDVSDP
-3480 GRAPMMSASRFK
+3480 GRAPMMSVSPFK
-3492 DGDRNGSGLS
+3492 NGETNGSGVS

-3522 TPYTSSTATDLAVVY
+3522 TPLVSAVETDLAVLY
-3537 PSILRAVAAG
+3537 PSILRAVAAS
-3547 GSLYYGKSSVL
+3547 GSLYYG
-3558 YEAGYSGDNRPAL
+3558 EAKNIGTGGYDGSYRSAL
-3571 LLAPGINSELQ
+3571 LLAPGINSQLQ
-3582 FLAGDSIYGGDMSVS
+3582 FLAGDSIYGGDLTVS
-3597 RSGAASS
+3597 RSGASS
-3604 ALATPFR
+3604 AAMATPLR
-3611 PAYVASVD
+3611 PAFMGLTDDNVV
-3619 GGISIQVSNLS
+3619 VSNLS
-3630 ADGNPVVLSRN
+3630 ADGNRAPSTAI
-3641 QLPLLAFAT
+3641 LPLFAFDS
-3650 SSASSEWAANVDP
+3650 SSASSEWVGNSDP
-3663 ARFYALNGDLLAVT
+3663 ARFYALKGDLLAVNSGRVVTFT
-3677 TGRTMTSVPTGKWP
+3677 TSNDSRLGRSY
-3691 GRIAYEGAGTVR
+3691 YEGNGAVW

-3711 SSGIPLG
+3711 SSGTPLSG
-3718 GSRSDDLEAGNYT
+3718 GRGGNADNGGAYT
-3731 VGGNL
+3731 SAGNL

-3746 IVSAGRDILYSHFN
+3746 IVSAGRDILYSNFN

-3774 ILMEDKVSI
+3774 ILMDDKVSI
-3783 TSLGAVVPGD
+3783 TSIGAVVPGD

-3807 LNGPDYERFVKAYL
+3807 LDGADYQRFVKAYL

-3831 PLASQNGKVAKTYE
+3831 PLADQDGKVAKTYE
-3845 AELVD
+3845 TELAK
-3850 WLEQRFGFSGD
+3850 WLKERFGFSGD
-3861 SEQARAYFAALP
+3861 IEQARSFFAALP

-3912 AIALL
+3912 AIELL
-3917 FPDKDVAGNAITYKG
+3917 FPTKDVAGNAITYKG

-3948 SIQMLTPGGGQTF
+3948 GIQMLTPGGGQTF

-3986 RNSILLGQSRIMT
+3986 KNSILLGQSRIMT

-4004 ILGWSAQGDINA
+4004 ILSWSAQGDINA

-4052 ATLNPIAEVTPGDID
+4052 ATLNPIPEVAPGDID

-4084 SGNVNVAA
+4084 SGNVNIAA

-4106 STGVPLAAT
+4106 STGVPLAAS

-4127 ASSATQAAEEVA
+4127 ASSATQAAEDVA
-4139 RQQQSAARQSQASVF
+4139 RQQQNAARQNQASVF

-4175 ETPRAYDPASPVQ
+4175 EAPRTYDPASPVQ
-4188 VLGAGPLDEQTRQRL
+4188 VLGAGPLDEQARQRL

>member
-1 MLRCKPRMNLNA
+1 MLRCKPQTNLNA
-13 SRRDGELSMLRLKPL
+13 PRRDGESSMLRLKPL

-34 LMVAGNAQAATAF
+34 LMMAGNAHAATAF
-47 SSSWFAAKGASQA
+47 SSAWFAAKGASQA
-60 AGAGR
+60 GGAGR
-65 PTTARPGMPPP
+65 PTTAQPGMPPP

-115 FGQVQVVPDGLGE
+115 LGQIQVVPDGLGE

-142 NAKGPK
+142 NAKGPQ
-148 QTQAGGKTTVTIE
+148 QTQVGGKTTVKIE

-182 DFQQQAD
+182 DFQQQSD

-231 VNVRNLAAVAANISD
+231 VNVRNLAAVAANVSD
-246 EQFSQRGLYVD
+246 EQFSKRGLYVD
-257 ATGTQPTFTDAAGK
+257 ATGSQPTFTDAAGK
-271 IEVQQGAQ
+271 VEVQQGAL

-374 HRVEQNGVAVASS
+374 HRVEQNGVVVATS
-387 SVDTRGTVHLLNAI
+387 SVDTRGTVHLLNAF
-401 SDGTGSVT
+401 SDSTGSVT
-409 LGQGSATAVLLD
+409 LGLGSATAVLLD

-455 SVVDRSDQSRVE
+455 SVVDRTDQSRVE

-532 DAPVNREGG
+532 DAPVNREDG
-541 KLTSNDV
+541 KLTNNDV
-548 WVDVRDLVY
+548 WVDVRDLIY

-564 YATDRWYTA
+564 YVTDRWYTA

-631 SWLKGAD
+631 SWLKGPN
-638 GRLYELSK
+638 GRLYDLSK

-653 TGIYKGYEDHSQ
+653 SGIYKGYEDHSQ

-745 VGSYTPIYDKTN
+745 VGSYTPIYDKTA

-763 LNPTFDQVTFGKVSD
+763 LNPTFDQVTVGKVTD

-783 LDLTSAVGSDRQ
+783 LDLTSVVRSDRQ

-812 VKVAAGEGIK
+812 VKVAALEGIK
-822 VNGALKVADGGDIT
+822 VDDALKVADGGDIT

-871 GDVTLSPATGQRAMV
+871 ADVVLSPATGQRAGV

-891 VKLNTAG
+891 VTLNTAG
-898 RWSNLLLDDT
+898 RWSNLLLDGN
-908 DRQGLPFINGG
+908 DRQGLPFLNGG
-919 TVSVRSSGDIDVQQG
+919 TVSVRSSGDIDVRQG

-972 DLNLEGELRGTGVS
+972 ALNLDGELRGTGVN
-986 GGGTLK
+986 GGGTLT

-998 LIGNSSAPLDPG
+998 LIGNSGSPLEPG
-1010 TLQLDGD
+1010 TLQLGGD

-1027 ITGNEGLTVADG
+1027 ITGNQGLTVAEG
-1039 TRVDVTMPVY
+1039 TQVDVTMPVY
-1049 RVGEQALVTGSD
+1049 RFGEQALSTGSD
-1061 AEPGAALQ
+1061 AEPADALQ
-1069 RWTPELY
+1069 RWTPALY
-1076 QEDAIKGVLTQRR
+1076 QEDAIKGVMTQRR

-1103 AADMASTVLS
+1103 AADMASTVLN

-1127 IDLRSIGQLTV
+1127 IDVRSIGQLTA

-1147 RVSLTELSVNDT
+1147 RVSLTGLSVIGT
-1159 VRDQVNAQGHGRSI
+1159 EGEAVNAQGHGRSI

-1185 RAVTARGMR
+1185 RAVTAQDMR

-1200 VRDGGQIVVGGQIDA
+1200 VRDGGQIVIGGQIDA
-1215 AKGSTSASELFVVV
+1215 AKGSASASELFVVV
-1229 RDGARL
+1229 REGARL

-1240 QAVLDVPGQGRTL
+1240 QAVLDIPGQGRTS

-1280 GGGAAGGSL
+1280 GTGAAGGKL

-1297 YLRSAVNDRV
+1297 YVKNAASDRV
-1307 LNVRELV
+1307 MKVRELV
-1314 LRQVAQASSL
+1314 LGQTASASL
-1324 SDSAETSADSLVYGH
+1324 LEGNAEAADSLVYGH
-1339 GQLGIDQV
+1339 GRLGVDQV
-1347 RGGGFD
+1347 QSGGFD
-1353 SLSLLSNGLMS
+1353 SLALLSNGL
-1364 VDGDLSIS
+1364 LSIEGDVSLS
-1372 LGQGLALYARSF
+1372 LGQSLSLYARSF
-1384 GLSATAPANTR
+1384 VTSGAAPNTR
-1395 VELNAPHVLLSTAT
+1395 AQLNASHVLLSGPAAN
-1409 GLASTRPSFDPYT
+1409 LLNKDNYV
-1422 RPVVEGGGVSLLAN
+1422 RPVVDGGVSLQTN

-1447 DVQGNVM
+1447 DVQGNVT

-1464 DGSTVELERAGF
+1464 DDSTVELERAGF
-1476 DQVQLS
+1476 DRVQLS
-1482 SRGDMRF
+1482 SRGDVRF

-1494 GNDMPEGFTTQLLTP
+1494 SEGLPSGFTTQLVTP
-1509 SDMLLQAAQLYPA
+1509 ADMLLQAAQLYPA
-1522 TGVGARILAG
+1522 TGVGARVLAG
-1532 YGWGTEPDSSTRLY
+1532 YGWGRDPVNNIPLY
-1546 DPTRSLVIGR
+1546 DPMRSLVIGR
-1556 TTQVTPQVP
+1556 TTQVLPQVP

-1594 GTNSGEGI
+1594 GTNNSLAGV

-1608 LPGSLTSVSGLGLVL
+1608 LPGSLTSVSGQGLVL

-1641 VLLGQGAVPSGN
+1641 VLLGQGAVPSTT

-1658 GVILGGKSVAAEEG
+1658 GVILGGKSVAAQEG

-1707 VNGGFTL
+1707 ANGGFTL

-1727 GNQSQYAP
+1727 GNQSAYAP
-1735 VAAEGG
+1735 VAPEGG
-1741 AVDPRVGQQITIGA
+1741 AVDPRVGQQITIGT

-1787 GQGATTG
+1787 GPGSTTG

-1799 NGSWTTS
+1799 NGSWSTA
-1806 GVLSVANT
+1806 GVLSIANT

-1820 SSQVILTSGDVLRRY
+1820 SSQVILTSGEVLRRY

-1845 FVLADAAR
+1845 FAMADAAR
-1853 LGVPRAMLPVDAK
+1853 LGVPRAMLPIDAK
-1866 TLKLNLAKGAGD
+1866 TLKLSLSTGAGD
-1878 QAFSFNGT
+1878 QAFSFKGI
-1886 GKFAPQTGGY
+1886 GKFAPQKGGY

-1901 VVGRAGS
+1901 VVGSTGS

-1921 GFDGVTLNAGSLNAL
+1921 GFEGVTLNAESLNAL
-1936 KATRQVIGGQFY
+1936 NASRQVIGGLFSIS
-1948 VDYGQGGN
+1948 YGQSGN
-1956 YITPQRVS
+1956 YVIPQFDMS
-1964 RSVALREGAILSAP
+1964 RNVILREGATLAAP
-1978 EVLLLADG
+1978 EVFLLASG
-1986 GELLVE
+1986 GEVLVE
-1992 QGAAINTIGQ
+1992 QGAAINTIGR
-2002 GKAAYDARDGF
+2002 GAAAYDARDGF
-2013 IYNLNVKNQNY
+2013 IYSLLKDF

-2030 NGVLNVLAPQSGATG
+2030 NGLLNVLAPPSGSSG
-2045 SVNIGGCSLT
+2045 SINIGGCSLT

-2069 VAASGSSLAL
+2069 VAATGGGLEL
-2079 DDQVRYGTRH
+2079 NDQVRYGTRH

-2100 TVQALSDAAG
+2100 TAQALSDAAT
-2110 RNVLPA
+2110 RQVLPA
-2116 GLTLSQTVLDRL
+2116 GLTLSQTVLNRL

-2144 LSASQALNFYGTV
+2144 LSAREALNFYGTV
-2157 SLDTYDSTTGK
+2157 SLDTYDPTTGK

-2190 ATIRTANLVWNGAV
+2190 ATIRTANLIWNGAV

-2226 QRIEFGYGAFAQP
+2226 QRIEFGYGAFTQP
-2239 SSLTTLDRLA
+2239 SSITTLDRLA

-2261 RLTANHKGS
+2261 RVTANHKGS

-2278 AYDAKTGF
+2278 AYDAKTG
-2286 SYSGGNLNILTPL
+2286 YAYNGGNLNILTPL
-2299 LTGEAGSINRI
+2299 LTGEAGSVNRI
-2310 TAGGAINVAGT
+2310 TAGGALNVTGA

-2352 GKLTLGATD
+2352 GKLTLSATD
-2361 DLTLADGA
+2361 DLTLADEA
-2369 SIDVAGRGVTFN
+2369 LIDVAGRTVTFN
-2381 DVTRHSAG
+2381 DVTRYSAG
-2389 GEVILQSRNGNIRQ
+2389 GEVILQSQNGNIRQ
-2403 ASGSSIDLSARN
+2403 ANESSIDFSARN

-2425 LDGAA
+2425 LDEAA
-2430 GMVDLQGRILGSS
+2430 GIVDLHGRILGSS
-2443 SGEYDA
+2443 TGEYDA
-2449 GGTVMPYLAGGVE
+2449 GGTAMPYLAGGVE

-2469 GGGSLSEQFAA
+2469 GSGNLSEQFAA

-2485 NDGQVY
+2485 NDGQVF
-2491 GSRGFQLK
+2491 GSRSFQLK
-2499 QGDLVIGDGL
+2499 QGDLVIGNEL
-2509 KASTISVS
+2509 KASSISVS
-2517 VDNGNLLV
+2517 LDNGSLLV
-2525 NGKVD
+2525 NGTVD
-2530 ASGERVGSIRLA
+2530 ASGERVGSIYLA
-2542 AGRSLTLGGNAV
+2542 AKNALTLGSGAV
-2554 LDAHGNRLR
+2554 LDAHGRRLR

-2573 PNRAIVDLTSRA
+2573 PNRAIVDLTARE
-2585 GVLTLSDGARIDL
+2585 GLLTLGNGARIDL
-2598 RHGIAATA
+2598 RHGTEVALGSAP
-2606 GQHDGR
+2606 GMNDGR
-2612 ARGTLELNARRAG
+2612 ARGTLQLSAPRLGGASG
-2625 PDATHGDIAIDAS
+2625 GDVAIDAS
-2638 GNLDIQGA
+2638 GALDIQGA
-2646 RSIAVNGMW
+2646 RSISLVAMW
-2655 QYSDAEYGS
+2655 QYSDAPLIDVPS
-2664 DPAASGRPYQVIDQ
+2664 ASGKPYQVINQ
-2678 AYLDRKHQD
+2678 AWLDEFVHKD
-2687 STAFINAALDND
+2687 NTAFITNALDND
-2699 DLMQRKLA
+2699 DLLQRKLA
-2707 GLNNARYANAFHLRP
+2707 GLNNSHYRDVLHLRP
-2722 GVEIVSATADGD
+2722 GVEVVSATADGD
-2734 LVVQGDLDLSGYRY
+2734 LVVQGDLDLSRYRY
-2748 ASVNPHTQKTAV
+2748 ESLNPHNVLSGV
-2760 YGSGEAG
+2760 YGSGESG
-2767 ALTLRAG
+2767 SLTLRAG
-2774 GDLSIYGSIND
+2774 GDLNIYGSITD
-2785 GFAPPPATQDDK
+2785 GFAQPPASNDDK
-2797 GWVLLPGIDFTG
+2797 GWVLLPGIDFAA

-2815 GAGVTLAEGT
+2815 GTGVTLADDT
-2825 AFPAGTT
+2825 AFPAGSV
-2832 LNYDLPIKGVTLAAG
+2832 LNFDVPLKGATLAAG
-2847 TRLPVAAIL
+2847 TRLPVAATL
-2856 EQPLELPAGTVLAA
+2856 DQPLVLPAGTVLAA

-2887 NQAQTLQAGSQLGAG
+2887 ATTQTLEAGTVLGAG
-2902 SVLNGPTALLGF
+2902 SLLGSSA
-2914 TWPKGVALPNV
+2914 TIGSLVWPKGVALPGI
-2925 ADAGN
+2925 ADA
-2930 AQSNILRLDR
+2930 SNGLTNVLRLNGT
-2940 SLALNRGSL
+2940 LALSVGSK
-2949 IPSGTDVKLPDGV
+2949 IPSGTDIKLPTGV
-2962 ESIQLRPEIA
+2962 ESVQLRPEVA
-2972 GSQGRM
+2972 GSN
-2978 WAVAPMLAEGS
+2978 WALAPMLAEGS

-2997 AGADTAAA
+2997 AGADTRAA
-3005 DSRIVQPEPVNGDLR
+3005 DSRVVQPVLAGGDLHL
-3020 FADSHYGMF
+3020 ADSHYGMF
-3029 GKPVPA
+3029 GKAGAGGMV
-3035 KGVFIWTEAGVAE
+3035 WTEEGAENFGDPSLAGKFIDFENVAYPGMCE
-3048 LLNAGVTVE
+3048 DSPSFCKASSGFVWTEEGAENFLGDPSYAGQ
-3057 LGAPIDEEIVGAF
+3057 PIDFENVAYPGMCDDTPSFCKAVG
-3070 GYASVDA
+3070 
-3077 FCADLP
+3077 
-3083 FMCAQQSSYK
+3083 QTEYK
-3093 WTEAAVEALAG
+3093 PG
-3104 SGYDVKAGAPIDAS
+3104 S
-3118 AAQFFGFDSVQA
+3118 Q
-3130 LCEYA
+3130 
-3135 PELCAALGV
+3135 
-3144 DYKLVAGSTR
+3144 R
-3154 PSVIRT
+3154 WSVIRT
-3160 GTGDLE
+3160 GAADLE
-3166 LLSGGSL
+3166 LLSAGDL
-3173 RMDSLFGI
+3173 KMDSLYGV
-3181 YTAGTSSAPTFP
+3181 YTAGSSASETYAN
-3193 GDPYNQPKAL
+3193 DPYNQPKAL
-3203 GSSGKVLNDENGSYE
+3203 GAGGKVLNDALGENE
-3218 KLVDGG
+3218 QFVDGG
-3224 TESIYRAW
+3224 TNSLYRAW
-3232 YPDAGGNLLLKVGGD
+3232 YPDFGGNLTLNVGGSLTGNTMD
-3247 LSGNLTA
+3247 MVTGSGST
-3254 PAATPVGRPNPADIG
+3254 RPNPGDLGYDTA
-3269 QDSAN
+3269 S

-3279 WRQGNGDPVNGQ
+3279 WRQGNGSVSTGTQAQ
-3291 PTAWWINFGSYTAS
+3291 PAAWWINFGSYTAAQN
-3305 TEPGGADQMAGFTG
+3305 GKADLMVGFTG

-3326 DLDVQVKGD
+3326 NLDVQVAGD
-3335 AGVLHRLAGSDFN
+3335 AGVLDQMAGSLLDPRSN
-3348 PNITPRSQGLL
+3348 SRSQGLVF
-3359 LAVGSTGRVGADG
+3359 AVGSTGRVGTDG
-3372 SLQLTGGGDLNLR
+3372 RLQLTGGGDLNLR
-3385 VGGALNPESLFVNGH
+3385 VSGALNPNSVFATGH
-3400 LNGAVINLRGHAQ
+3400 LNGAVVNLRGHAQ

-3424 QYGNAASAQ
+3424 LYGNGAPVQ

-3446 TRGLATGG
+3446 TRGSAIGG

-3460 DATFDLATSGDLV
+3460 DATFDVRTLGDLV

-3480 GRAPMMSASRFK
+3480 GRTPMMSVSPFK
-3492 DGDRNGSGLS
+3492 NGATNGSGKS

-3508 ANTAIDLWSSGGNL
+3508 ANTAIDVWSSGGNL
-3522 TPYTSSTATDLAVVY
+3522 TPLVSEIETDLAVVY
-3537 PSILRAVAAG
+3537 PSILRAVAAS
-3547 GSLYYGKSSVL
+3547 GSLYYG
-3558 YEAGYSGDNRPAL
+3558 EAMRLDSGNYDGSYRSAL
-3571 LLAPGINSELQ
+3571 LLAPGVNSELQ
-3582 FLAGDSIYGGDMSVS
+3582 FLAGDSIYGGDLTVS
-3597 RSGAASS
+3597 RSGASS
-3604 ALATPFR
+3604 TAMATPLR
-3611 PAYVASVD
+3611 PAFMGLVNGSVV
-3619 GGISIQVSNLS
+3619 VSNLS
-3630 ADGNPVVLSRN
+3630 ADANRVPPDAST
-3641 QLPLLAFAT
+3641 LPLFT
-3650 SSASSEWAANVDP
+3650 FDSSSASSEWALNSDP
-3663 ARFYALNGDLLAVT
+3663 ARFYAIKGDLLAVNSGRAMTFT
-3677 TGRTMTSVPTGKWP
+3677 TTNDSRLGQTY
-3691 GRIAYEGAGTVR
+3691 YEGTGSVR

-3711 SSGIPLG
+3711 SSGTPLSG
-3718 GSRSDDLEAGNYT
+3718 GKGGLPDVGSYT
-3731 VGGNL
+3731 TTGNL

-3746 IVSAGRDILYSHFN
+3746 IVSAGRDILYSNFN

-3774 ILMEDKVSI
+3774 ILMDDKVSI
-3783 TSLGAVVPGD
+3783 TSIGAVVPGD

-3807 LNGPDYERFVKAYL
+3807 LNGADYERFVKAYL

-3831 PLASQNGKVAKTYE
+3831 PLANQDGKVAKTYE

-3850 WLEQRFGFSGD
+3850 WLEKRFGFSGD
-3861 SEQARAYFAALP
+3861 TEQARNFFAALP

-3880 ARDVYFAELKAGG
+3880 ARNVYFAELKAGG

-3912 AIALL
+3912 AIDWL
-3917 FPDKDVAGNAITYKG
+3917 FPSKDVAGNAITYKG

-3961 GIEGNAPP
+3961 GIEGSAPP

-3986 RNSILLGQSRIMT
+3986 QNSILLGQSRIMT

-4052 ATLNPIAEVTPGDID
+4052 ATLNPIAEVAPGDID

-4084 SGNVNVAA
+4084 SGNVNIAA

-4106 STGVPLAAT
+4106 STGVPLAAS

-4127 ASSATQAAEEVA
+4127 ASSATQAAEDVA
-4139 RQQQSAARQSQASVF
+4139 RQQQNAARQNQASVF

-4175 ETPRAYDPASPVQ
+4175 EAPRAYDPASPVQ
-4188 VLGAGPLDEQTRQRL
+4188 VLGAGPLDEQNRQRL

>member
-1 MLRCKPRMNLNA
+1 MLRCKPQTKLNVP
-13 SRRDGELSMLRLKPL
+13 RRDSELSMLRLKPL

-34 LMVAGNAQAATAF
+34 LMVAGNAHAATAF
-47 SSSWFAAKGASQA
+47 SSAWFAAKGASQSG
-60 AGAGR
+60 GAGR
-65 PTTARPGMPPP
+65 PTTAQPGMPPP

-115 FGQVQVVPDGLGE
+115 FGQVQTVPDGLGE
-128 GGLKVDNSLTQGWL
+128 GGLKVDNSLTQGWH
-142 NAKGPK
+142 NAKGPQ
-148 QTQAGGKTTVTIE
+148 QTQSGGKTTVKIE

-182 DFQQQAD
+182 DFQQQSD

-231 VNVRNLAAVAANISD
+231 VNVRNLAAVAANITD

-271 IEVQQGAQ
+271 VQVQQGAL

-374 HRVEQNGVAVASS
+374 HRVQQNGVAVASS
-387 SVDTRGTVHLLNAI
+387 SVDTRGTVHLLNAA
-401 SDGTGSVT
+401 SDSSGSVT

-431 RNAGPAG
+431 HNAGPAG

-541 KLTSNDV
+541 KLTNNDV
-548 WVDVRDLVY
+548 WVDVRDLIY

-582 LGTRGHSVGEW
+582 LGTRGHSMGEW

-631 SWLKGAD
+631 SWLKGPN

-665 RWGQTDYYYNP
+665 RWGQTEYYYNP

-700 TRNAVLEGQIVGE
+700 THNAVLEGQIVGE
-713 VYQGERQTQAPNL
+713 VYQGERQAQAANL

-734 QNAVARRAQLW
+734 QNAVARRAQLL
-745 VGSYTPIYDKTN
+745 VGNYTPIYDKTS

-763 LNPTFDQVTFGKVSD
+763 LNPTLDQVTVGKVAD

-783 LDLTSAVGSDRQ
+783 LDLTSVVGTDRQ
-795 GKLVLDNELLNG
+795 GKLVLDNDLLNG

-812 VKVAAGEGIK
+812 VKVAALEGIK
-822 VNGALKVADGGDIT
+822 VDGALKVADGGDIT

-851 SGRIALGNVLKQI
+851 SGRIALGNVLKQV

-871 GDVTLSPATGQRAMV
+871 GDVVLSPATGQRAVV

-891 VKLNTAG
+891 VTLNTAG
-898 RWSNLLLDDT
+898 RWSNLLLDGNN
-908 DRQGLPFINGG
+908 RQGLPFINGG
-919 TVSVRSSGDIDVQQG
+919 AVVVRSDNIDVGQG

-954 KGGDLTLTASTGA
+954 KGGDLTLTAGLSA

-972 DLNLEGELRGTGVS
+972 ALNLDGELRGTGVS

-992 LAASKV
+992 LAANKV
-998 LIGNSSAPLDPG
+998 LIGNSVEPLESG
-1010 TLQLDGD
+1010 TLQLGSD

-1027 ITGNEGLTVADG
+1027 ITGNEGLTVAEG
-1039 TRVDVTMPVY
+1039 TKVDVTMPVY
-1049 RVGEQALVTGSD
+1049 RFGELALSTGSG
-1061 AEPGAALQ
+1061 AEAADALQ
-1069 RWTPELY
+1069 RWTPQLY

-1103 AADMASTVLS
+1103 AADMASTVLN

-1127 IDLRSIGQLTV
+1127 IDVRSIGQLTA

-1147 RVSLTELSVNDT
+1147 RVSLTGLSVT
-1159 VRDQVNAQGHGRSI
+1159 GAGEGVNAQGHGRSI

-1185 RAVTARGMR
+1185 RAVTARDMR

-1200 VRDGGQIVVGGQIDA
+1200 VRDGGQIVIGGQIDA
-1215 AKGSTSASELFVVV
+1215 AKGSASASELFVVV

-1240 QAVLDVPGQGRTL
+1240 QAVLDIPGQGRTS

-1266 NGLYLDGA
+1266 NGLYLDGD

-1280 GGGAAGGSL
+1280 GTGAAGGSL

-1297 YLRSAVNDRV
+1297 YRNDAVSDRV
-1307 LNVRELV
+1307 LQVRELV
-1314 LRQVAQASSL
+1314 LGQNAQATL
-1324 SDSAETSADSLVYGH
+1324 LGDTVETSVDSLVYGH
-1339 GQLGIDQV
+1339 GRLGVDQV
-1347 RGGGFD
+1347 QSGGFD
-1353 SLSLLSNGLMS
+1353 SLALLSNGLLN
-1364 VDGDLSIS
+1364 VDGDVSLS
-1372 LGQGLALYARSF
+1372 LGQSLSLYARSF
-1384 GLSATAPANTR
+1384 GPSANAPANTR
-1395 VELNAPHVLLSTAT
+1395 VQLNASHVLLSGPA
-1409 GLASTRPSFDPYT
+1409 AARPNMDGYT
-1422 RPVVEGGGVSLLAN
+1422 RPAVEGGGVSLLAN

-1447 DVQGNVM
+1447 DVQGSVI
-1454 FSSKGTVRQA
+1454 FSGKGTLRQA

-1476 DQVQLS
+1476 DRVQLS
-1482 SRGDMRF
+1482 SRGDLRF

-1494 GNDMPEGFTTQLLTP
+1494 GGGMPEGFTTQLLTP
-1509 SDMLLQAAQLYPA
+1509 SDMILQAAQLYPA

-1532 YGWGTEPDSSTRLY
+1532 YGWGTEPGSGMILY
-1546 DPTRSLVIGR
+1546 DPARSLVIGR
-1556 TTQVTPQVP
+1556 TTQVAPQVP

-1588 LGLLEV
+1588 LGLLEI
-1594 GTNSGEGI
+1594 GTNDSLAGV

-1641 VLLGQGAVPSGN
+1641 VLLGQGAVLTEY

-1658 GVILGGKSVAAEEG
+1658 GVILGGKSVAAQEG

-1707 VNGGFTL
+1707 ANGGFTL
-1714 PGLSSNPVYAIVP
+1714 PVLSTNPVYAIVP

-1735 VAAEGG
+1735 VAPEGG

-1787 GQGATTG
+1787 GQGSTTG

-1799 NGSWTTS
+1799 NGSWTAA

-1814 GQRNSL
+1814 GQRNSIA
-1820 SSQVILTSGDVLRRY
+1820 SQLILTSGDVLRRY

-1845 FVLADAAR
+1845 FAVADAAR
-1853 LGVPRAMLPVDAK
+1853 LGVPRALLPIDAK
-1866 TLKLNLAKGAGD
+1866 TLKLNLTKGAGD
-1878 QAFSFNGT
+1878 QAFSFKGI

-1901 VVGRAGS
+1901 VVGS
-1908 ALEVVADGRGATA
+1908 NSTALEVVAEGRGATA
-1921 GFDGVTLNAGSLNAL
+1921 GFEGVTLNAESLNAL
-1936 KATRQVIGGQFY
+1936 NASRQVIGGQFS
-1948 VDYGQGGN
+1948 VLYGQGGN

-1964 RSVALREGAILSAP
+1964 RSVALREGATLSAP
-1978 EVLLLADG
+1978 EVFLLADG

-1992 QGAAINTIGQ
+1992 QGAAINTIGR

-2013 IYNLNVKNQNY
+2013 IYNLNVTYQNY
-2024 NMLAAS
+2024 SLLAAS
-2030 NGVLNVLAPQSGATG
+2030 NGLLNVLAPLSGTTG
-2045 SVNIGGCSLT
+2045 TVNIGGCSLT
-2055 PCSGVTRIHSEGSI
+2055 PCGGVTRIHSEGSI
-2069 VAASGSSLAL
+2069 VAASGSSLEL

-2100 TVQALSDAAG
+2100 TAQALSNAAT
-2110 RNVLPA
+2110 RQVLPA

-2128 LRGDTQ
+2128 LRGDTE

-2157 SLDTYDSTTGK
+2157 SLDTYDPATGK

-2179 AIYGAGSASDV
+2179 AIYGAGGANDV
-2190 ATIRTANLVWNGAV
+2190 ATIRTANLIWNGAV

-2226 QRIEFGYGAFAQP
+2226 QRIEFGYGDFAQP
-2239 SSLTTLDRLA
+2239 SSVTTLNRLA

-2278 AYDAKTGF
+2278 AYDAKTGYA
-2286 SYSGGNLNILTPL
+2286 YSGGNLNILTPL
-2299 LTGEAGSINRI
+2299 LTGEAGSVNRI
-2310 TAGGAINVAGT
+2310 TAGGAVNVTGT

-2332 GELSLKGA
+2332 GELSIKGA
-2340 SLNLASAVVLPS
+2340 SLNLASVVMLPS
-2352 GKLTLGATD
+2352 GKLTLSATD
-2361 DLTLADGA
+2361 DLTLADEA
-2369 SIDVAGRGVTFN
+2369 LIDVAGRAVTFN
-2381 DVTRHSAG
+2381 DVTRYSAG
-2389 GEVILQSRNGNIRQ
+2389 GEVILQSQSGNIRQ
-2403 ASGSSIDLSARN
+2403 ADGSSIDLSARN

-2425 LDGAA
+2425 LDEAA
-2430 GMVDLQGRILGSS
+2430 GIVDLQGRILGSS
-2443 SGEYDA
+2443 TGEYDA
-2449 GGTVMPYLAGGVE
+2449 GGTDMPYLAGGVE

-2469 GGGSLSEQFAA
+2469 GNGSLSEQFAA

-2485 NDGQVY
+2485 NDGQVF
-2491 GSRGFQLK
+2491 GSRSFQLK
-2499 QGDLVIGDGL
+2499 QGDLVIGNEL
-2509 KASTISVS
+2509 KASSINVS
-2517 VDNGNLLV
+2517 LDNGSLLV
-2525 NGKVD
+2525 NGTVD

-2542 AGRSLTLGGNAV
+2542 AGRSLTLGSNAV
-2554 LDAHGNRLR
+2554 LDAHGSRLR

-2573 PNRAIVDLTSRA
+2573 PNRAIVDLTSRN
-2585 GVLTLSDGARIDL
+2585 GVLTLADGARIDL
-2598 RHGIAATA
+2598 RHGTVAPA
-2606 GQHDGR
+2606 GKHDGR

-2625 PDATHGDIAIDAS
+2625 SVPTQGDIAIDAS
-2638 GNLDIQGA
+2638 GGLDIQGA
-2646 RSIAVNGMW
+2646 RSIAVNGTW
-2655 QYSDAEYGS
+2655 QYNDATYGS
-2664 DPAASGRPYQVIDQ
+2664 DPAASERPYQVIDQ
-2678 AYLDRKHQD
+2678 AYLDGKHQD
-2687 STAFINAALDND
+2687 SIAFINAALANG

-2707 GLNNARYANAFHLRP
+2707 GLNNARYADVFHLRP

-2734 LVVQGDLDLSGYRY
+2734 LVVRGDLDLSGYRY
-2748 ASVNPHTQKTAV
+2748 ASVNPHTRKTAV
-2760 YGSGEAG
+2760 YGSGESG

-2774 GDLSIYGSIND
+2774 GDLNIYGSITD
-2785 GFAPPPATQDDK
+2785 GFAQPPASNDDK
-2797 GWVLLPGIDFTG
+2797 GWVLLPGIDFAA

-2815 GAGVTLAEGT
+2815 GTGVTLADDT
-2825 AFPAGTT
+2825 AFPAGSV
-2832 LNYDLPIKGVTLAAG
+2832 LNFDVPLKGATLAAG
-2847 TRLPVAAIL
+2847 TRLPVAATL
-2856 EQPLELPAGTVLAA
+2856 DQPLVLPAGTVLAA

-2877 NLLFAAGTLL
+2877 NLLFVAGTLL
-2887 NQAQTLQAGSQLGAG
+2887 ASTQTLEAGTVLGAG
-2902 SVLNGPTALLGF
+2902 SLLGSSA
-2914 TWPKGVALPNV
+2914 TIGSLIWPKGVALPSI
-2925 ADAGN
+2925 ADATHGLTN
-2930 AQSNILRLDR
+2930 VLRLNGP
-2940 SLALNRGSL
+2940 LALSVGSK
-2949 IPSGTDVKLPDGV
+2949 IPSGTDIKLPAGV
-2962 ESIQLRPEIA
+2962 ESVQLRPEVA
-2972 GSQGRM
+2972 GSN
-2978 WAVAPMLAEGS
+2978 WAIAPMLAEGS

-2997 AGADTAAA
+2997 AGADTQAA
-3005 DSRIVQPEPVNGDLR
+3005 DSRVVKPALASGDLHL
-3020 FADSHYGMF
+3020 ADSHYGVF
-3029 GKPVPA
+3029 GVPNM
-3035 KGVFIWTEAGVAE
+3035 VWSEAGSLE
-3048 LLNAGVTVE
+3048 
-3057 LGAPIDEEIVGAF
+3057 
-3070 GYASVDA
+3070 
-3077 FCADLP
+3077 
-3083 FMCAQQSSYK
+3083 
-3093 WTEAAVEALAG
+3093 
-3104 SGYDVKAGAPIDAS
+3104 
-3118 AAQFFGFDSVQA
+3118 FFGDTSMAGQLVDFVGFGDPN
-3130 LCEYA
+3130 LCIDDPSRCEENG
-3135 PELCAALGV
+3135 PPG
-3144 DYKLVAGSTR
+3144 YKPGSQR
-3154 PSVIRT
+3154 WSVIRT
-3160 GTGDLE
+3160 GTADLE
-3166 LLSGGSL
+3166 LLSAGDLKMESL
-3173 RMDSLFGI
+3173 YGV
-3181 YTAGTSSAPTFP
+3181 YTAGSSASATYA

-3203 GSSGKVLNDENGSYE
+3203 GAEGKVLNDDTGENE
-3218 KLVDGG
+3218 QFVDGG
-3224 TESIYRAW
+3224 VNSVYRAW
-3232 YPDAGGNLLLKVGGD
+3232 YPDSGGNLTLKVGG
-3247 LSGNLTA
+3247 NLTGNA
-3254 PAATPVGRPNPADIG
+3254 MDVSSVSYGRPNLL
-3269 QDSAN
+3269 DSGYDTVN

-3279 WRQGNGDPVNGQ
+3279 WRQGNGSVATGTGAQ
-3291 PTAWWINFGSYTAS
+3291 PSAWWINFGSYTAAQD
-3305 TEPGGADQMAGFTG
+3305 PVNADLMVGFTG

-3326 DLDVQVKGD
+3326 DLNVQVAGD
-3335 AGVLHRLAGSDFN
+3335 AGVLDQMAGSLLEPRSN
-3348 PNITPRSQGLL
+3348 RRSQGLV

-3372 SLQLTGGGDLNLR
+3372 SLQLTGGGDLNMR
-3385 VGGALNPESLFVNGH
+3385 VGGALNPESLFASGH

-3413 IDSGAIGRIDL
+3413 IDSGAIGRVDL

-3446 TRGLATGG
+3446 TRGSATGG

-3460 DATFDLATSGDLV
+3460 DATFDLTTSGDLV

-3480 GRAPMMSASRFK
+3480 GRAPMMSGSPFK
-3492 DGDRNGSGLS
+3492 NGATNGSGLS

-3508 ANTAIDLWSSGGNL
+3508 ANTAVDLWSSGGNL
-3522 TPYTSSTATDLAVVY
+3522 TPFTFSIPTDLAVVY
-3537 PSILRAVAAG
+3537 PSILRAVAAS
-3547 GSLYYGKSSVL
+3547 GSLYYGKSSAFGTS
-3558 YEAGYSGDNRPAL
+3558 YNGNNRPAL

-3582 FLAGDSIYGGDMSVS
+3582 FMAGDSIYGGDMSVS
-3597 RSGAASS
+3597 RSGAAST
-3604 ALATPFR
+3604 ALATPLR
-3611 PAYVASVD
+3611 PAFVGIVD
-3619 GGISIQVSNLS
+3619 GFVIKASNLS
-3630 ADGNPVVLSRN
+3630 ADGNPARPSAKI
-3641 QLPLLAFAT
+3641 LPLFAFDT
-3650 SSASSEWAANVDP
+3650 SSASGEWALNVDP
-3663 ARFYALNGDLLAVT
+3663 ARFYALEGDLLAVA
-3677 TGRTMTSVPTGKWP
+3677 TGRSMTSVPTGRWP
-3691 GRIAYEGAGTVR
+3691 GRIAYEGAGPVR

-3718 GSRSDDLEAGNYT
+3718 GSLNENPDVGNYT
-3731 VGGNL
+3731 SAGNL

-3746 IVSAGRDILYSHFN
+3746 IVSAGRDILYSNFN

-3774 ILMEDKVSI
+3774 ILMDDKVSI
-3783 TSLGAVVPGD
+3783 TSIGAVVPGD

-3807 LNGPDYERFVKAYL
+3807 LNGADYERFVKAYL
-3821 DPANQALAGV
+3821 DPANQAMAGV
-3831 PLASQNGKVAKTYE
+3831 PLANQDGKVAKTYE

-3850 WLEQRFGFSGD
+3850 WLEKRFGFSGD
-3861 SEQARAYFAALP
+3861 TEQARSYFAALP

-3917 FPDKDVAGNAITYKG
+3917 FPTKDVAGNAITYKG

-3948 SIQMLTPGGGQTF
+3948 GIQMLTPGGGQTF

-3986 RNSILLGQSRIMT
+3986 QNSILLGQSRIMT

-4052 ATLNPIAEVTPGDID
+4052 ATLNPIPEVAPGDID

-4084 SGNVNVAA
+4084 SGNVNIAA

-4106 STGVPLAAT
+4106 STGVPMTAS

-4127 ASSATQAAEEVA
+4127 ASSATQAAEDVA
-4139 RQQQSAARQSQASVF
+4139 RQQQAASRQSQASVF
-4154 TVQVVSFGS
+4154 TVQVLSFGS
-4163 EQLAPSRDGASR
+4163 EQLAPTRDGASR
-4175 ETPRAYDPASPVQ
+4175 APEAGYNPNSPVQ
-4188 VLGAGPLDEQTRQRL
+4188 VLGAGALDESARQRL
-4203 TEEERGR
+4203 TEEERG
-4210 LSL
+4210 SLTL

>member
-1 MLRCKPRMNLNA
+1 MLRCKPQTNLNA
-13 SRRDGELSMLRLKPL
+13 PRRDGELSMLRLKPL

-34 LMVAGNAQAATAF
+34 LMVAGNAHAATAF
-47 SSSWFAAKGASQA
+47 SSAWFAAKGASQA
-60 AGAGR
+60 GGAGR
-65 PTTARPGMPPP
+65 PTTAQPGMPPP

-83 NAQLQRSLTNL
+83 NTQLQRSLTNL

-115 FGQVQVVPDGLGE
+115 LGQVQVVPDGLGE

-142 NAKGPK
+142 NAKGPQ
-148 QTQAGGKTTVTIE
+148 QTQAGGKTTVKIE

-182 DFQQQAD
+182 DFQQQSD

-246 EQFSQRGLYVD
+246 EQFSKRGLYVD
-257 ATGTQPTFTDAAGK
+257 ATGSQPTFTDAAGK
-271 IEVQQGAQ
+271 VEVQQGAL

-374 HRVEQNGVAVASS
+374 HRVEQNGVAVATS
-387 SVDTRGTVHLLNAI
+387 SVDARGTVHLLNAA
-401 SDGTGSVT
+401 SDSAGSVT

-455 SVVDRSDQSRVE
+455 SVVDRTDQSRVE

-548 WVDVRDLVY
+548 WVDVRDLIY

-582 LGTRGHSVGEW
+582 LGTRGHSAGEW

-713 VYQGERQTQAPNL
+713 VYQGERQAQAPNL

-745 VGSYTPIYDKTN
+745 VGSYTPIYDKTS

-763 LNPTFDQVTFGKVSD
+763 LNPTFDQVTVGKVTD

-783 LDLTSAVGSDRQ
+783 LDLTSVVDTDRQ
-795 GKLVLDNELLNG
+795 GKLVLDNALLNG

-812 VKVAAGEGIK
+812 VKVAAAEGIK
-822 VNGALKVADGGDIT
+822 IDGSLNVADGGDIT

-851 SGRIALGNVLKQI
+851 GGRIALGNVLKQV

-871 GDVTLSPATGQRAMV
+871 GDLVLSPATGQRAAV

-891 VKLNTAG
+891 VTLNTAG
-898 RWSNLLLDDT
+898 RWSNLLLDGN
-908 DRQGLPFINGG
+908 DRQGLPFLNGG
-919 TVSVRSSGDIDVQQG
+919 TVSVRSSGDIDVRQG

-944 VMADGKTRGG
+944 VMADGKARGG

-967 SSGNG
+967 SSGSG
-972 DLNLEGELRGTGVS
+972 ALNLDGELRGTGVN
-986 GGGTLK
+986 GGGTLT
-992 LAASKV
+992 LAANKV
-998 LIGNSSAPLDPG
+998 LIGNSGSPLEPG
-1010 TLQLDGD
+1010 TLQLGGD

-1027 ITGNEGLTVADG
+1027 ITGNLGLTVADG

-1049 RVGEQALVTGSD
+1049 RIGEQALSTGRG
-1061 AEPGAALQ
+1061 AEPADALQ

-1095 TAGTANSS
+1095 TAGTANAS
-1103 AADMASTVLS
+1103 AADMASTVLN
-1113 LGKGSVISVDPGQG
+1113 LGKGSVINVDPGQG
-1127 IDLRSIGQLTV
+1127 IDVRSIGQLTA

-1147 RVSLTELSVNDT
+1147 RVSLTGLSVIGAEGET
-1159 VRDQVNAQGHGRSI
+1159 TNAQGHGRSI

-1185 RAVTARGMR
+1185 RAVTAEDMR

-1200 VRDGGQIVVGGQIDA
+1200 VRDGGQIVIGGQIDA
-1215 AKGSTSASELFVVV
+1215 AKGSASVSELFVVV
-1229 RDGARL
+1229 REGARL

-1240 QAVLDVPGQGRTL
+1240 QAVLDVPGQGRTA

-1266 NGLYLDGA
+1266 NGLYLDGD
-1274 FSARSG
+1274 FSAHSG
-1280 GGGAAGGSL
+1280 GTGAAGGKL

-1297 YLRSAVNDRV
+1297 YVKNAASDRV
-1307 LNVRELV
+1307 MKVRELV
-1314 LRQVAQASSL
+1314 LGQTAPASL
-1324 SDSAETSADSLVYGH
+1324 LEGNAETAADSLVYGH
-1339 GQLGIDQV
+1339 GRLGVDQV
-1347 RGGGFD
+1347 QSGGFD
-1353 SLSLLSNGLMS
+1353 SLALLSNGL
-1364 VDGDLSIS
+1364 LSIEGDVSLS
-1372 LGQGLALYARSF
+1372 LGQSLSLYARSF
-1384 GLSATAPANTR
+1384 VTGAAAPNTR
-1395 VELNAPHVLLSTAT
+1395 AQLNASHVLLSGPAAN
-1409 GLASTRPSFDPYT
+1409 LLNKDNYV
-1422 RPVVEGGGVSLLAN
+1422 RPVVDGGVSLQAN
-1436 KAVFSVNADLL
+1436 KAVFSVSADLL
-1447 DVQGNVM
+1447 DVQGNVT

-1476 DQVQLS
+1476 DRVQLS

-1494 GNDMPEGFTTQLLTP
+1494 GDGLPAGFTTQLLTP
-1509 SDMLLQAAQLYPA
+1509 ADMMLQAAQLYPA
-1522 TGVGARILAG
+1522 TGVSARVLAG
-1532 YGWGTEPDSSTRLY
+1532 WSTTTEGTPQY
-1546 DPTRSLVIGR
+1546 DPLRSLVIGR
-1556 TTQVTPQVP
+1556 TTQTTPQVP
-1565 YSVFGRL
+1565 FSVFGHL
-1572 QLGSAKIEQG
+1572 QLGSARIEQG

-1588 LGLLEV
+1588 LGLIEI
-1594 GTNSGEGI
+1594 GTNGGPGEAI
-1602 SARVDL
+1602 TDRINL
-1608 LPGSLTSVSGLGLVL
+1608 LPGSLTSVSGLGLVM

-1641 VLLGQGAVPSGN
+1641 VLLGQGAVPSDN
-1653 GDLNI
+1653 GDINI
-1658 GVILGGKSVAAEEG
+1658 GVILGGKSVEGQEG
-1672 SVLDLSGGGELLG
+1672 SVLDLSGGGGLLG

-1707 VNGGFTL
+1707 ANGGFTL

-1735 VAAEGG
+1735 VAPEGG
-1741 AVDPRVGQQITIGA
+1741 AVDPRIGQQITIGA

-1770 TYALLPGA
+1770 TYALMPGA
-1778 FRVEVNGLA
+1778 FRVEINGLA
-1787 GQGATTG
+1787 GQGFTAG

-1799 NGSWTTS
+1799 NGSWTTA
-1806 GVLSVANT
+1806 GVLSLANT
-1814 GQRNSL
+1814 GQRDSL

-1845 FVLADAAR
+1845 FAVADAAR
-1853 LGVPRAMLPVDAK
+1853 LGVPRAVLPVDAK
-1866 TLKLNLAKGAGD
+1866 TLKLSLSPGAGD
-1878 QAFSFNGT
+1878 QAFSFKGI

-1901 VVGRAGS
+1901 VTAIANK
-1908 ALEVVADGRGATA
+1908 ALEVVAEGSGATA
-1921 GFDGVTLNAGSLNAL
+1921 GFEGVTLNAKSLNAL
-1936 KATRQVIGGQFY
+1936 NASRQVIGGQFS
-1948 VDYGQGGN
+1948 VIYGQGGN
-1956 YITPQRVS
+1956 YISPQKVS
-1964 RSVALREGAILSAP
+1964 SSVILREGATLAAP
-1978 EVLLLADG
+1978 EVFLLSSG
-1986 GELLVE
+1986 GEVLVE
-1992 QGAAINTIGQ
+1992 QGAVINTIGR

-2013 IYNLNVKNQNY
+2013 IYNLSGKSLNY
-2024 NMLAAS
+2024 SMLAAS
-2030 NGVLNVLAPQSGATG
+2030 NGLLNVLAPESGSNG
-2045 SVNIGGCSLT
+2045 SINIGGCSLMA
-2055 PCSGVTRIHSEGSI
+2055 CSGVTRIHSEGSI
-2069 VAASGSSLAL
+2069 VAASGGSVAL
-2079 DDQVRYGTRH
+2079 SDQVRYGTRH

-2100 TVQALSDAAG
+2100 TAQALSDAAT
-2110 RNVLPA
+2110 RQVLPA

-2128 LRGDTQ
+2128 LRGDTE

-2144 LSASQALNFYGTV
+2144 LSAREALNFYGTV
-2157 SLDTYDSTTGK
+2157 SLDTYDPVTGK
-2168 SRLNNL
+2168 SRLSNL

-2190 ATIRTANLVWNGAV
+2190 ATIRTANLIWNGAV

-2226 QRIEFGYGAFAQP
+2226 QRIEFGYGAFTQP
-2239 SSLTTLDRLA
+2239 SSVTTLDRLA

-2254 VNLSASE
+2254 VNLRASE

-2270 LAVYQSQG
+2270 LAVYQNQG
-2278 AYDAKTGF
+2278 AYDAKTGYA
-2286 SYSGGNLNILTPL
+2286 YSGGNLNILTPL
-2299 LTGEAGSINRI
+2299 LTGEAGSVNRI
-2310 TAGGAINVAGT
+2310 TAGGAVNVTGT
-2321 SAKPGT
+2321 NAKPGT

-2332 GELSLKGA
+2332 GELSIKGA
-2340 SLNLASAVVLPS
+2340 SLYLASAVMLPS
-2352 GKLTLGATD
+2352 GKLTLSAAD

-2369 SIDVAGRGVTFN
+2369 LIDVAGRTVTFN
-2381 DVTRHSAG
+2381 DVTRYSAG
-2389 GEVILQSRNGNIRQ
+2389 GEVILQSQNGNIRQ
-2403 ASGSSIDLSARN
+2403 ADGSSIDLSARN
-2415 NQAGRLSAVA
+2415 NQAGRLSAAA
-2425 LDGAA
+2425 LDEAA
-2430 GMVDLQGRILGSS
+2430 GIVDLRGRILGSS
-2443 SGEYDA
+2443 TGEYDA
-2449 GGTVMPYLAGGVE
+2449 GGTAMPYLAGGVE
-2462 IQAQRLG
+2462 IQAQHLG
-2469 GGGSLSEQFAA
+2469 SSGSLSEQFAA

-2485 NDGQVY
+2485 NDGQVF
-2491 GSRGFQLK
+2491 GSRSFQLK
-2499 QGDLVIGDGL
+2499 QGDLVIGDEL
-2509 KASTISVS
+2509 KASSINVS
-2517 VDNGNLLV
+2517 LDNGSLWV

-2530 ASGERVGSIRLA
+2530 ASGERVGSIYLA
-2542 AGRSLTLGGNAV
+2542 ARNALTLGRGAV
-2554 LDAHGNRLR
+2554 LDAHGRRLR

-2573 PNRAIVDLTSRA
+2573 PNRAIVDLTARE
-2585 GVLTLSDGARIDL
+2585 GLLTLGNGARIDL
-2598 RHGIAATA
+2598 RHGTEVALGTA
-2606 GQHDGR
+2606 PGMNDGR
-2612 ARGTLELNARRAG
+2612 ARGTLQLSAPRLGGVSGGDMAVDARGA
-2625 PDATHGDIAIDAS
+2625 
-2638 GNLDIQGA
+2638 LDIQGA
-2646 RSIAVNGMW
+2646 RSIALVAMW
-2655 QYSDAEYGS
+2655 QYSDAPLI
-2664 DPAASGRPYQVIDQ
+2664 DVPAANGRPYQVINQ
-2678 AYLDRKHQD
+2678 AWLDEFAHKD
-2687 STAFINAALDND
+2687 NTAFIINALDNN
-2699 DLMQRKLA
+2699 DLLQRKLA
-2707 GLNNARYANAFHLRP
+2707 GLNNSRYRDVLHLRP
-2722 GVEIVSATADGD
+2722 GVEVVSATADGD
-2734 LVVQGDLDLSGYRY
+2734 LVVQGDLDLSRYRY
-2748 ASVNPHTQKTAV
+2748 ESLNPHNALSGV
-2760 YGSGEAG
+2760 YGSGESG
-2767 ALTLRAG
+2767 SLTLRAG
-2774 GDLSIYGSIND
+2774 GDLNIYGSITD
-2785 GFAPPPATQDDK
+2785 GFAQPPASNDDK
-2797 GWVLLPGIDFTG
+2797 GWVLLPGIDFAA

-2815 GAGVTLAEGT
+2815 GTGVTLADDT
-2825 AFPAGTT
+2825 AFPAGSV
-2832 LNYDLPIKGVTLAAG
+2832 LNFDVPLKGATLAAG
-2847 TRLPVAAIL
+2847 TRLPVAATL
-2856 EQPLELPAGTVLAA
+2856 DQPLVLPAGTVLAA

-2887 NQAQTLQAGSQLGAG
+2887 ASTQTLEAGTVLGAG
-2902 SVLNGPTALLGF
+2902 SLLGSSA
-2914 TWPKGVALPNV
+2914 TIGSLIWPKGVALPGIAGANNGLTNV
-2925 ADAGN
+2925 
-2930 AQSNILRLDR
+2930 LRL
-2940 SLALNRGSL
+2940 SGPLALSVGSK
-2949 IPSGTDVKLPDGV
+2949 IPSGTDIKLPAGV
-2962 ESIQLRPEIA
+2962 ESVQLRPEIA
-2972 GSQGRM
+2972 GSN
-2978 WAVAPMLAEGS
+2978 WAIAPMLAEGS

-2997 AGADTAAA
+2997 AGADTQAA
-3005 DSRIVQPEPVNGDLR
+3005 DSRVVRSGPTGGDLHL
-3020 FADSHYGMF
+3020 ADSHYGTF
-3029 GKPVPA
+3029 GKALMVWSEEGSLEYFGDTSMAGQPVD
-3035 KGVFIWTEAGVAE
+3035 F
-3048 LLNAGVTVE
+3048 
-3057 LGAPIDEEIVGAF
+3057 DAF
-3070 GYASVDA
+3070 GY
-3077 FCADLP
+3077 
-3083 FMCAQQSSYK
+3083 
-3093 WTEAAVEALAG
+3093 
-3104 SGYDVKAGAPIDAS
+3104 
-3118 AAQFFGFDSVQA
+3118 
-3130 LCEYA
+3130 
-3135 PELCAALGV
+3135 PELCTDNPYLCEVGGAPEYEV
-3144 DYKLVAGSTR
+3144 GSQR
-3154 PSVIRT
+3154 WSVIRT
-3160 GTGDLE
+3160 GAADLE
-3166 LLSGGSL
+3166 LLSAGDLKMESL
-3173 RMDSLFGI
+3173 YGV
-3181 YTAGTSSAPTFP
+3181 YTAGSSASATYA

-3203 GSSGKVLNDENGSYE
+3203 GAAGTVLNDAFGENE
-3218 KLVDGG
+3218 QFVDRG
-3224 TESIYRAW
+3224 TNSLYRAW
-3232 YPDAGGNLLLKVGGD
+3232 YPDFGGNLTLNVGGS
-3247 LSGNLTA
+3247 LTGNLMD
-3254 PAATPVGRPNPADIG
+3254 VGIGSARPNPTDLG
-3269 QDSAN
+3269 YDTVN

-3279 WRQGNGDPVNGQ
+3279 WRQGNGSAAIGTQAQ
-3291 PTAWWINFGSYTAS
+3291 PTAWWINFGSYTAAQD
-3305 TEPGGADQMAGFTG
+3305 GKADLMVGFTG

-3326 DLDVQVKGD
+3326 NLNVQVAGD
-3335 AGVLHRLAGSDFN
+3335 AGVLNQMAGSLLEPRSN
-3348 PNITPRSQGLL
+3348 SRSQGLV
-3359 LAVGSTGRVGADG
+3359 LAVGSTGRVSADG

-3385 VGGALNPESLFVNGH
+3385 VGGALNPGSLFTNGH
-3400 LNGAVINLRGHAQ
+3400 LNGAVINLRGHAH

-3424 QYGNAASAQ
+3424 RYGNVASAQ
-3433 SPGETRAYDSFKS
+3433 SPGEARAYDSFRA
-3446 TRGLATGG
+3446 TRSLPTGG

-3460 DATFDLATSGDLV
+3460 DATFDLTTSGDLV

-3480 GRAPMMSASRFK
+3480 GRAPMMSVSPFK
-3492 DGDRNGSGLS
+3492 DGATNGSGVS
-3502 WFTLWT
+3502 WFSLWT

-3522 TPYTSSTATDLAVVY
+3522 TPVVSGVETDLAVVY
-3537 PSILRAVAAG
+3537 PSILRAVAAS
-3547 GSLYYGKSSVL
+3547 GSLYYGQSSIWDGT
-3558 YEAGYSGDNRPAL
+3558 GYNGDNRPAL

-3582 FLAGDSIYGGDMSVS
+3582 FMAGDSIYGGDMSVS
-3597 RSGAASS
+3597 RSGAASE
-3604 ALATPFR
+3604 ALATPLR
-3611 PAYVASVD
+3611 PAFVGIVD
-3619 GGISIQVSNLS
+3619 GFVIKASNLS
-3630 ADGNPVVLSRN
+3630 ADGNPARPSAKI
-3641 QLPLLAFAT
+3641 LPLFAFDT
-3650 SSASSEWAANVDP
+3650 SSASSEWALNDDP
-3663 ARFYALNGDLLAVT
+3663 ARFYALEGDLLAVA
-3677 TGRTMTSVPTGKWP
+3677 TGRSMTSVSTGRWP
-3691 GRIAYEGAGTVR
+3691 ERIAYEGAGPVR
-3703 MMAGRDIV
+3703 MMAGRDII

-3718 GSRSDDLEAGNYT
+3718 GSLNEDPNMGGAGNYT
-3731 VGGNL
+3731 SAGNL

-3746 IVSAGRDILYSHFN
+3746 IVSAGRDILYSSFN

-3774 ILMEDKVSI
+3774 ILMDDKVGI

-3807 LNGPDYERFVKAYL
+3807 LNGADYERFVKAYL
-3821 DPANQALAGV
+3821 DPANLALAGV
-3831 PLASQNGKVAKTYE
+3831 PLASQDGKVAKTYE
-3845 AELVD
+3845 VELVD
-3850 WLEQRFGFSGD
+3850 WLKERFGFSGD
-3861 SEQARAYFAALP
+3861 TEQARSFFAALP
-3873 AEQQRVF
+3873 AAQQRVF

-3912 AIALL
+3912 AIDLL
-3917 FPDKDVAGNAITYKG
+3917 FPSKDVAGNAITYKG

-3986 RNSILLGQSRIMT
+3986 QNSILLGQSRIMT

-4052 ATLNPIAEVTPGDID
+4052 ATLNPIAEVAPGDID

-4084 SGNVNVAA
+4084 SGNVNIAA

-4106 STGVPLAAT
+4106 STGVPLAAS

-4127 ASSATQAAEEVA
+4127 ASSATQAAEDVA
-4139 RQQQSAARQSQASVF
+4139 RQQQNAARQNQASVF

-4175 ETPRAYDPASPVQ
+4175 EAPRAYDPTSPVQ
-4188 VLGAGPLDEQTRQRL
+4188 VLGAGSLDEQSRQRL

>member
-1 MLRCKPRMNLNA
+1 MLRCKPQTKLNA
-13 SRRDGELSMLRLKPL
+13 PRRDGELSMLRLKPL

-47 SSSWFAAKGASQA
+47 SSAWFAAKGASQA
-60 AGAGR
+60 GGAAR
-65 PTTARPGMPPP
+65 PTTAQPGMPPP

-115 FGQVQVVPDGLGE
+115 LGQVQVVPDGLGE

-142 NAKGPK
+142 NAKGPQ
-148 QTQAGGKTTVTIE
+148 QTQAGGKTTVKIE

-182 DFQQQAD
+182 DFQQQSD

-246 EQFSQRGLYVD
+246 EQFSNRGLFVD

-271 IEVQQGAQ
+271 VEVQQGAL

-374 HRVEQNGVAVASS
+374 HNVQQNGVAVATS
-387 SVDTRGTVHLLNAI
+387 SVDTRGTVHLLNAF
-401 SDGTGSVT
+401 SDSTGSVT

-541 KLTSNDV
+541 KLTNNDV
-548 WVDVRDLVY
+548 WVDVRDLIY

-582 LGTRGHSVGEW
+582 LGTRGHSAGEW

-631 SWLKGAD
+631 SWLKGPN

-685 AGYTV
+685 SGYTV

-745 VGSYTPIYDKTN
+745 VGSYTPIYDKAS

-763 LNPTFDQVTFGKVSD
+763 LNPTLDQVTVGKVAD

-783 LDLTSAVGSDRQ
+783 LDLTSVVGTDRQ
-795 GKLVLDNELLNG
+795 GKLVLDNDLLNG

-812 VKVAAGEGIK
+812 VKVAALEGIK
-822 VNGALKVADGGDIT
+822 VDGALKLADGGDIT

-871 GDVTLSPATGQRAMV
+871 GDVVLSPATGQRAVV

-891 VKLNTAG
+891 VTLNTAG
-898 RWSNLLLDDT
+898 RWSNLLLDGNDHEN
-908 DRQGLPFINGG
+908 LPFINGG
-919 TVSVRSSGDIDVQQG
+919 AVAVRSDNIDVRQG

-954 KGGDLTLTASTGA
+954 KGGDLTLTAATNA
-967 SSGNG
+967 SSSSG
-972 DLNLEGELRGTGVS
+972 DLSLDGELRGTGVS

-992 LAASKV
+992 LAANKV
-998 LIGNSSAPLDPG
+998 LIGDSGSPLEPG
-1010 TLQLDGD
+1010 TLQLGGD

-1049 RVGEQALVTGSD
+1049 RFGELALSTGSD
-1061 AEPGAALQ
+1061 AEPAEALQ

-1095 TAGTANSS
+1095 TAGTANAS
-1103 AADMASTVLS
+1103 AADMASTVLN

-1127 IDLRSIGQLTV
+1127 IDVRSIGQLTA

-1147 RVSLTELSVNDT
+1147 RVSLTELSVSGADGEG
-1159 VRDQVNAQGHGRSI
+1159 VNAQGHGRSI

-1185 RAVTARGMR
+1185 RAVTAQDMR

-1200 VRDGGQIVVGGQIDA
+1200 VRDGGQIVIGGQIDA
-1215 AKGSTSASELFVVV
+1215 AKGSASASELFVVV

-1240 QAVLDVPGQGRTL
+1240 QAVLDIPGQGRTS

-1266 NGLYLDGA
+1266 NGLYLDGD

-1280 GGGAAGGSL
+1280 GTGAAGGSL

-1297 YLRSAVNDRV
+1297 YRNDAVSDRV
-1307 LNVRELV
+1307 LQVRELV
-1314 LRQVAQASSL
+1314 LGQNAQATL
-1324 SDSAETSADSLVYGH
+1324 LGDTAETSADSLVYGH
-1339 GQLGIDQV
+1339 GRLGVDQV
-1347 RGGGFD
+1347 QSGGFD
-1353 SLSLLSNGLMS
+1353 SLALLSNGLLS
-1364 VDGDLSIS
+1364 ADGDVSLS
-1372 LGQGLALYARSF
+1372 LGQSLSLYARSF
-1384 GLSATAPANTR
+1384 GPSANAPANTR
-1395 VELNAPHVLLSTAT
+1395 VQLNASHVLLSGPA
-1409 GLASTRPSFDPYT
+1409 AARPNMDGYT
-1422 RPVVEGGGVSLLAN
+1422 RPAVEGGGVSLLAN

-1447 DVQGNVM
+1447 DVQGSVI
-1454 FSSKGTVRQA
+1454 FSGKGTLRQA
-1464 DGSTVELERAGF
+1464 DGTTVELERAGF
-1476 DQVQLS
+1476 DRVQLS
-1482 SRGDMRF
+1482 SRGDLRF

-1494 GNDMPEGFTTQLLTP
+1494 GGGMPEGFTTQLLTP
-1509 SDMLLQAAQLYPA
+1509 SDMILQAAQLYPA

-1532 YGWGTEPDSSTRLY
+1532 YGWGTEPGSGMILY
-1546 DPTRSLVIGR
+1546 DPARSLVIGR
-1556 TTQVTPQVP
+1556 TTQVAPQVP

-1588 LGLLEV
+1588 LGLLEI
-1594 GTNSGEGI
+1594 GTNNSLAGV

-1608 LPGSLTSVSGLGLVL
+1608 LPGSLTSVSGLGLLL

-1641 VLLGQGAVPSGN
+1641 VLLGQGATAGN

-1658 GVILGGKSVAAEEG
+1658 GVILGGKSVAAQEG

-1707 VNGGFTL
+1707 ANGGFTL

-1787 GQGATTG
+1787 GQGVTTG

-1799 NGSWTTS
+1799 NGSWTAA

-1814 GQRNSL
+1814 GQRNSIA
-1820 SSQVILTSGDVLRRY
+1820 SQLILTSGDVLRRY

-1845 FVLADAAR
+1845 FAVADAAR
-1853 LGVPRAMLPVDAK
+1853 LGVPRALLPVDAK
-1866 TLKLNLAKGAGD
+1866 TLKLNLEKGAGD
-1878 QAFSFNGT
+1878 QAFSFKGI

-1901 VVGRAGS
+1901 VVASNGT
-1908 ALEVVADGRGATA
+1908 ALEVVVEGRGATA
-1921 GFDGVTLNAGSLNAL
+1921 GFEGVTLNAESLNAL
-1936 KATRQVIGGQFY
+1936 NASRQVIGGQFS
-1948 VDYGQGGN
+1948 VLYGQGGN
-1956 YITPQRVS
+1956 YITPQNVS
-1964 RSVALREGAILSAP
+1964 RSVALREGATLSAP
-1978 EVLLLADG
+1978 EVFLLADG
-1986 GELLVE
+1986 GELLME
-1992 QGAAINTIGQ
+1992 QGAAINTIGR

-2013 IYNLNVKNQNY
+2013 IYNLNVQNQNY
-2024 NMLAAS
+2024 SLLAVS
-2030 NGVLNVLAPQSGATG
+2030 NGLLNVLAPLSGTSG
-2045 SVNIGGCSLT
+2045 TVNIGGCSLT

-2069 VAASGSSLAL
+2069 VAASGSSLQL

-2100 TVQALSDAAG
+2100 TAQALSNAATHQ
-2110 RNVLPA
+2110 VLPA

-2128 LRGDTQ
+2128 LRGDTE

-2157 SLDTYDSTTGK
+2157 SLDTFDPTTGK

-2179 AIYGAGSASDV
+2179 AIYGAGGASDV
-2190 ATIRTANLVWNGAV
+2190 ATIRTANLIWNGAV

-2216 TGAGRLDIQA
+2216 TGTGRLDIQA
-2226 QRIEFGYGAFAQP
+2226 QRIEFGYGDFAQP
-2239 SSLTTLDRLA
+2239 SSVTTLDRLA

-2278 AYDAKTGF
+2278 AYDAQTGYA
-2286 SYSGGNLNILTPL
+2286 YSGGNLNILTPL
-2299 LTGEAGSINRI
+2299 LTGEAGSVNRI
-2310 TAGGAINVAGT
+2310 TAGGAVNVTGT
-2321 SAKPGT
+2321 TAKPGA

-2332 GELSLKGA
+2332 GELSIKGA
-2340 SLNLASAVVLPS
+2340 SLNLASAVMLPS
-2352 GKLTLGATD
+2352 GKLTLSATD
-2361 DLTLADGA
+2361 DLTLADEA
-2369 SIDVAGRGVTFN
+2369 LIDVAGRAVTFN
-2381 DVTRHSAG
+2381 DVTRYSAG
-2389 GEVILQSRNGNIRQ
+2389 GEVILQSQSGNIRQ
-2403 ASGSSIDLSARN
+2403 ADGSSIDVSARH

-2425 LDGAA
+2425 LDEAA
-2430 GMVDLQGRILGSS
+2430 GIVDLQGRILGSS
-2443 SGEYDA
+2443 TGEYDA
-2449 GGTVMPYLAGGVE
+2449 DGTAMPYLAGGVE

-2469 GGGSLSEQFAA
+2469 GSGNLSEQFAA

-2485 NDGQVY
+2485 NDGQVF
-2491 GSRGFQLK
+2491 GSRSFQLK
-2499 QGDLVIGDGL
+2499 QGDLVIGNEL
-2509 KASTISVS
+2509 KASSINVS
-2517 VDNGNLLV
+2517 LDNGSLLV
-2525 NGKVD
+2525 NGTVD
-2530 ASGERVGSIRLA
+2530 ASGERVGSIYLA
-2542 AGRSLTLGGNAV
+2542 AKNALTLGSGAV
-2554 LDAHGNRLR
+2554 LDAHGRRLR

-2573 PNRAIVDLTSRA
+2573 PNRAIVDLTARE
-2585 GVLTLSDGARIDL
+2585 GILSLGNGARIDL
-2598 RHGIAATA
+2598 RHGTEVALGSAP
-2606 GQHDGR
+2606 GMNDGR
-2612 ARGTLELNARRAG
+2612 ARGTLQLSAPRLG
-2625 PDATHGDIAIDAS
+2625 GVSGGDVAVDAS
-2638 GNLDIQGA
+2638 GALDIQGA
-2646 RSIAVNGMW
+2646 RSIALVAMW
-2655 QYSDAEYGS
+2655 QYSDAPLINV
-2664 DPAASGRPYQVIDQ
+2664 PAASGRPYQVINQ
-2678 AYLDRKHQD
+2678 AWLEDVHD
-2687 STAFINAALDND
+2687 DNTAFITNALDNN
-2699 DLMQRKLA
+2699 DLLQRKLA
-2707 GLNNARYANAFHLRP
+2707 GLNNSRYRDVLHLRP
-2722 GVEIVSATADGD
+2722 GVEVVSATADGD
-2734 LVVQGDLDLSGYRY
+2734 LVVQGDLDLSRYRY
-2748 ASVNPHTQKTAV
+2748 ESLNPHNVLSGV
-2760 YGSGEAG
+2760 YGSGESAS
-2767 ALTLRAG
+2767 LTLRAG
-2774 GDLSIYGSIND
+2774 GDLNIYGSITD
-2785 GFAPPPATQDDK
+2785 GFAQPPASNDDK
-2797 GWVLLPGIDFTG
+2797 GWVLLPGIDFAA

-2815 GAGVTLAEGT
+2815 GTGVTLADDT
-2825 AFPAGTT
+2825 AFPAGSV
-2832 LNYDLPIKGVTLAAG
+2832 LNFDVPLKSATLAAG
-2847 TRLPVAAIL
+2847 TRLPVAATL
-2856 EQPLELPAGTVLAA
+2856 DQPMVLPAGTVLAA
-2870 AVHDASG
+2870 AVHDAFG

-2887 NQAQTLQAGSQLGAG
+2887 ASTQTLEAGTVLGAG
-2902 SVLNGPTALLGF
+2902 SLLGSSA
-2914 TWPKGVALPNV
+2914 TIGSLIWPKGVALPGI
-2925 ADAGN
+2925 ADA
-2930 AQSNILRLDR
+2930 SNGLTNVLRL
-2940 SLALNRGSL
+2940 SGPLALSVGSK
-2949 IPSGTDVKLPDGV
+2949 IPSGTDIKLPAGV
-2962 ESIQLRPEIA
+2962 ESVQLRPEVA
-2972 GSQGRM
+2972 GSN
-2978 WAVAPMLAEGS
+2978 WAIAPMLAEGS

-2997 AGADTAAA
+2997 AGADTQAA
-3005 DSRIVQPEPVNGDLR
+3005 DSRVVQPASARGDLHL
-3020 FADSHYGMF
+3020 ADSHYGVF
-3029 GKPVPA
+3029 GVPNM
-3035 KGVFIWTEAGVAE
+3035 VWTEAGSLE
-3048 LLNAGVTVE
+3048 
-3057 LGAPIDEEIVGAF
+3057 
-3070 GYASVDA
+3070 
-3077 FCADLP
+3077 
-3083 FMCAQQSSYK
+3083 
-3093 WTEAAVEALAG
+3093 
-3104 SGYDVKAGAPIDAS
+3104 
-3118 AAQFFGFDSVQA
+3118 FFGDSSMAGQPVDFVGFGDPN
-3130 LCEYA
+3130 LCIDDPSRCEEDG
-3135 PELCAALGV
+3135 PPG
-3144 DYKLVAGSTR
+3144 YKPGSQR
-3154 PSVIRT
+3154 WSVIRT
-3160 GTGDLE
+3160 GTADLE
-3166 LLSGGSL
+3166 LLSAGDL
-3173 RMDSLFGI
+3173 KMDSLYGV
-3181 YTAGTSSAPTFP
+3181 YTAGSSASATYA

-3203 GSSGKVLNDENGSYE
+3203 GAGGTVLNDATGENE
-3218 KLVDGG
+3218 QFVDGG
-3224 TESIYRAW
+3224 INSVYRAW
-3232 YPDAGGNLLLKVGGD
+3232 YPDSGGNLTLKVGG
-3247 LSGNLTA
+3247 NLTGNA
-3254 PAATPVGRPNPADIG
+3254 MDVSSASYGRPNPFDTG
-3269 QDSAN
+3269 YDTVN

-3279 WRQGNGDPVNGQ
+3279 WRQGNGSVATGTGAQ
-3291 PTAWWINFGSYTAS
+3291 PSAWWINFGSYTAAQD
-3305 TEPGGADQMAGFTG
+3305 PINADLMVGFTG

-3326 DLDVQVKGD
+3326 DLNVQVAGD
-3335 AGVLHRLAGSDFN
+3335 AGILDQLAGSLLEPRSN
-3348 PNITPRSQGLL
+3348 RRSQGLV

-3385 VGGALNPESLFVNGH
+3385 VGGALNPEGLFVSGH

-3424 QYGNAASAQ
+3424 QYGNAVAVQ

-3446 TRGLATGG
+3446 TRGFATGG

-3460 DATFDLATSGDLV
+3460 DATFDLTTSGDLV

-3492 DGDRNGSGLS
+3492 DGNTNGSGVS

-3508 ANTAIDLWSSGGNL
+3508 ANTAVDLWSSGGNL
-3522 TPYTSSTATDLAVVY
+3522 TPLTFGTATDLAVVY

-3547 GSLYYGKSSVL
+3547 GSLYYGKSSEL
-3558 YEAGYSGDNRPAL
+3558 YDAGYNGNNRPAL

-3582 FLAGDSIYGGDMSVS
+3582 LMAGDSIYGGDMSVS
-3597 RSGAASS
+3597 RSGASS
-3604 ALATPFR
+3604 AALATPFR
-3611 PAYVASVD
+3611 PAFAGIVD
-3619 GGISIQVSNLS
+3619 GFVIKTSNLS
-3630 ADGNPVVLSRN
+3630 ADGNPARPSAN
-3641 QLPLLAFAT
+3641 ILPLFAFDT
-3650 SSASSEWAANVDP
+3650 SSASSEWALNVDP
-3663 ARFYALNGDLLAVT
+3663 ARFYALEGDLLAVA
-3677 TGRTMTSVPTGKWP
+3677 TGRSMTSVSTGRWP
-3691 GRIAYEGAGTVR
+3691 GRIAYEGAGPVR

-3718 GSRSDDLEAGNYT
+3718 GSLNEDPNMGGAGNYT
-3731 VGGNL
+3731 SNGNL

-3746 IVSAGRDILYSHFN
+3746 IVSAGRDILYSNFN

-3774 ILMEDKVSI
+3774 ILMDDKVSI
-3783 TSLGAVVPGD
+3783 TSIGAVVPGD

-3807 LNGPDYERFVKAYL
+3807 LNGADYERFVKAYL

-3831 PLASQNGKVAKTYE
+3831 PLANQDGKVAKTYE

-3850 WLEQRFGFSGD
+3850 WLKARFGFSGD
-3861 SEQARAYFAALP
+3861 TEQARNFFAALP

-3912 AIALL
+3912 AIDLL
-3917 FPDKDVAGNAITYKG
+3917 FSSKDVAGNAITYKG

-3961 GIEGNAPP
+3961 GIEGSAPP

-3986 RNSILLGQSRIMT
+3986 QNSILLGQSRIMT

-4052 ATLNPIAEVTPGDID
+4052 ATLNPIAEVAPGDID

-4084 SGNVNVAA
+4084 SGNVNIAA

-4106 STGVPLAAT
+4106 STGVPLAAS

-4127 ASSATQAAEEVA
+4127 ASSATQAAEDVA
-4139 RQQQSAARQSQASVF
+4139 RQQQNAARQNQASVF

-4175 ETPRAYDPASPVQ
+4175 EAPRAYDPASPVQ
-4188 VLGAGPLDEQTRQRL
+4188 VLGAGPLDEQNRQRL

>member
-1 MLRCKPRMNLNA
+1 MLRSKPQTNPNA
-13 SRRDGELSMLRLKPL
+13 PRRDGELSMLRLKPL

-34 LMVAGNAQAATAF
+34 LMVAGNAHAATAF
-47 SSSWFAAKGASQA
+47 SSAWFAAKGATQA
-60 AGAGR
+60 GGAAR
-65 PTTARPGMPPP
+65 PTTAQPGMPPP

-115 FGQVQVVPDGLGE
+115 FGQVQTVPDGLGE

-142 NAKGPK
+142 NAKGPQ
-148 QTQAGGKTTVTIE
+148 QTQAGGKTTVKIE

-182 DFQQQAD
+182 DFQQQSD

-246 EQFSQRGLYVD
+246 EQFSNRGLYVD
-257 ATGTQPTFTDAAGK
+257 ATGSQPTFTDAAGK
-271 IEVQQGAQ
+271 VEVQQGAL

-334 LRSTTRGNEVA
+334 PRSTTRGNEVA

-374 HRVEQNGVAVASS
+374 HNVQQNGVAVATS
-387 SVDTRGTVHLLNAI
+387 SVDTRGTVHLLNAF
-401 SDGTGSVT
+401 SDSSGSVT
-409 LGQGSATAVLLD
+409 LGLGSATAVLLD

-455 SVVDRSDQSRVE
+455 SVVDRTDQSRVE

-541 KLTSNDV
+541 KLTNNDV
-548 WVDVRDLVY
+548 WVDVRDLIY

-582 LGTRGHSVGEW
+582 LGTRGHSAGEW

-631 SWLKGAD
+631 SWLKGPN
-638 GRLYELSK
+638 GRLYDLSK

-653 TGIYKGYEDHSQ
+653 SGIYKGYEDHSQ

-745 VGSYTPIYDKTN
+745 VGSYTPIYDKTS
-757 GVINSG
+757 GVINSA
-763 LNPTFDQVTFGKVSD
+763 LNPTLDQITVGKVAD

-783 LDLTSAVGSDRQ
+783 LDLTSVVGTDRQ
-795 GKLVLDNELLNG
+795 GKLVLDNDLLNG

-812 VKVAAGEGIK
+812 VKVAAAQGIK
-822 VNGALKVADGGDIT
+822 VDGALKVADGGDIT

-851 SGRIALGNVLKQI
+851 SGRIVLGNVLKQV
-864 RTDNFQM
+864 RTDNFKIE
-871 GDVTLSPATGQRAMV
+871 DVVLTPATGQRAVV

-891 VKLNTAG
+891 VTLNTAG
-898 RWSNLLLDDT
+898 RWSNLLLDGN
-908 DRQGLPFINGG
+908 DRRGLPFINGG
-919 TVSVRSSGDIDVQQG
+919 AVAVRSDNIDVRQG

-944 VMADGKTRGG
+944 VMADGKTRGA
-954 KGGDLTLTASTGA
+954 KGGDLTLTAVTST
-967 SSGNG
+967 SSDGG
-972 DLNLEGELRGTGVS
+972 DLSLRGELRGTGVS

-992 LAASKV
+992 LAANKV
-998 LIGNSSAPLDPG
+998 LIGNSSAPLEPG
-1010 TLQLDGD
+1010 TLQLGGD

-1049 RVGEQALVTGSD
+1049 RFGEQALTTGSN
-1061 AEPGAALQ
+1061 AEPADALQ

-1076 QEDAIKGVLTQRR
+1076 QEDAIKGVLTQRH

-1103 AADMASTVLS
+1103 AADMASTVLNI
-1113 LGKGSVISVDPGQG
+1113 GRGSVISVDPGQG

-1138 NGTLNAWGG
+1138 NGTVNAWGG
-1147 RVSLTELSVNDT
+1147 RVSLTELSVSNP
-1159 VRDQVNAQGHGRSI
+1159 VRNPVNAQGHGRSI

-1185 RAVTARGMR
+1185 RAVTAQDMR

-1200 VRDGGQIVVGGQIDA
+1200 VRDGGEIVIGGQIDV
-1215 AKGSTSASELFVVV
+1215 AKGSASAPELFVVM
-1229 RDGARL
+1229 REGARL

-1240 QAVLDVPGQGRTL
+1240 QAMLDVPGQGRTS
-1253 VASNGGSISLASA
+1253 VTSNGGSISLASA
-1266 NGLYLDGA
+1266 NGLYLDGE

-1280 GGGAAGGSL
+1280 GTGAAGGSL

-1297 YLRSAVNDRV
+1297 YLKSAVNDRV
-1307 LNVRELV
+1307 LQVRELV
-1314 LRQVAQASSL
+1314 LGQTAQASPL
-1324 SDSAETSADSLVYGH
+1324 SDTAEASADSFIYGH
-1339 GQLGIDQV
+1339 GRLGVDQV
-1347 RGGGFD
+1347 QAGGFD
-1353 SLSLLSNGLMS
+1353 SLSLLSNGIIS
-1364 VDGDLSIS
+1364 IDGDVSLSLDQS
-1372 LGQGLALYARSF
+1372 LSLYARSF
-1384 GLSATAPANTR
+1384 GLSTAAPADTR
-1395 VELNAPHVLLSTAT
+1395 VQLNAAHLLLAGSAA
-1409 GLASTRPSFDPYT
+1409 GLPNMDSYT
-1422 RPVVEGGGVSLLAN
+1422 RPLIEGDVSPLAN
-1436 KAVFSVNADLL
+1436 KAVLSVNADLL
-1447 DVQGNVM
+1447 DVQGDVR
-1454 FSSKGTVRQA
+1454 FSSKGTLRQA
-1464 DGSTVELERAGF
+1464 NDTTVELERAGF
-1476 DQVQLS
+1476 DLVQLS
-1482 SRGDMRF
+1482 SRGDLRF

-1494 GNDMPEGFTTQLLTP
+1494 SEGLPTGFTTQLMTP
-1509 SDMLLQAAQLYPA
+1509 SDMILQAAQLYPA
-1522 TGVGARILAG
+1522 TGVGARVLAG
-1532 YGWGTEPDSSTRLY
+1532 YSLSGTSAY
-1546 DPTRSLVIGR
+1546 DPARSLVIGR

-1565 YSVFGRL
+1565 YSAFGHL
-1572 QLGSAKIEQG
+1572 QLGSANIEQG

-1588 LGLLEV
+1588 LGLIEV
-1594 GTNSGEGI
+1594 GTNDGTSI
-1602 SARVDL
+1602 TSQVDL
-1608 LPGSLTSVSGLGLVL
+1608 LPNSLTSVSGLGLVL

-1631 QSYQY
+1631 QSYEY

-1641 VLLGQGAVPSGN
+1641 VLLGQGAISYGN

-1658 GVILGGKSVAAEEG
+1658 GVILGGKSVAAQEG
-1672 SVLDLSGGGELLG
+1672 SVLDLSGGGDLLG

-1707 VNGGFTL
+1707 ANGGFTL

-1727 GNQSQYAP
+1727 GNQSAYAP
-1735 VAAEGG
+1735 VAPEGG
-1741 AVDPRVGQQITIGA
+1741 AVDPRIGQQITIGA

-1787 GQGATTG
+1787 GQGSTAG
-1794 AQQMR
+1794 ALQMR
-1799 NGSWTTS
+1799 NGSWTTA
-1806 GVLSVANT
+1806 GVLSVVNT

-1845 FVLADAAR
+1845 FAVADAAR
-1853 LGVPRAMLPVDAK
+1853 LGVPRALLPVDAK
-1866 TLKLNLAKGAGD
+1866 TLKLKLAPGAGD
-1878 QAFSFNGT
+1878 QAFSFKGI
-1886 GKFAPQTGGY
+1886 GKFAPQKGGY
-1896 GGTVA
+1896 GGTVT
-1901 VVGRAGS
+1901 VVGGNG

-1921 GFDGVTLNAGSLNAL
+1921 GFEGVTLNAESLNAL
-1936 KATRQVIGGQFY
+1936 NASRQVIGGQFLTL
-1948 VDYGQGGN
+1948 YGQSGN
-1956 YITPQRVS
+1956 YITPSSSGGRTSSRVI
-1964 RSVALREGAILSAP
+1964 LREGATLAAP
-1978 EVLLLADG
+1978 EVFLLAS
-1986 GELLVE
+1986 GEVSME
-1992 QGAAINTIGQ
+1992 QGAAINTIGR
-2002 GKAAYDARDGF
+2002 GAAAYDAHDGF
-2013 IYNLNVKNQNY
+2013 IYDLNVSGQNL
-2024 NMLAAS
+2024 LAAS
-2030 NGVLNVLAPQSGATG
+2030 NGLLNVLAPSSGSIGTI
-2045 SVNIGGCSLT
+2045 NIGGCSLT

-2069 VAASGSSLAL
+2069 VATGGSLEL
-2079 DDQVRYGTRH
+2079 DDKVRYGTRH

-2100 TVQALSDAAG
+2100 TAPALSDAAA
-2110 RNVLPA
+2110 RQVLPA

-2128 LRGDTQ
+2128 LREDTE

-2144 LSASQALNFYGTV
+2144 LSAREALNFYGTV
-2157 SLDTYDSTTGK
+2157 SLDTYDPATGK
-2168 SRLNNL
+2168 SRLANL

-2179 AIYGAGSASDV
+2179 AIYGAGSTSDV
-2190 ATIRTANLVWNGAV
+2190 ATIRTANLIWNGAV

-2226 QRIEFGYGAFAQP
+2226 QRIEFGYGDFAQP
-2239 SSLTTLDRLA
+2239 SSVTTLNRLA

-2278 AYDAKTGF
+2278 AYDAKTGYA
-2286 SYSGGNLNILTPL
+2286 YSGGNLNILTPL
-2299 LTGEAGSINRI
+2299 LTGEAGSVNRI
-2310 TAGGAINVAGT
+2310 TAGGAVNVAGT
-2321 SAKPGT
+2321 SAKPGA

-2332 GELSLKGA
+2332 GELSIKGA
-2340 SLNLASAVVLPS
+2340 SLNLASAVMLPS
-2352 GKLTLGATD
+2352 GKLTLSATD
-2361 DLTLADGA
+2361 DLTLADEA
-2369 SIDVAGRGVTFN
+2369 LIDVAGRTVTFN
-2381 DVTRHSAG
+2381 DVTRYSAG
-2389 GEVILQSRNGNIRQ
+2389 GEVILQSQNGNIRQ
-2403 ASGSSIDLSARN
+2403 ADGSSIDLSARH

-2425 LDGAA
+2425 LDEAA
-2430 GMVDLQGRILGSS
+2430 GIVDLQGRILGSS
-2443 SGEYDA
+2443 TGEYDA
-2449 GGTVMPYLAGGVE
+2449 GGTAMPYLAGGVE

-2469 GGGSLSEQFAA
+2469 GSGNLSEQFAA

-2485 NDGQVY
+2485 NNGQVF
-2491 GSRGFQLK
+2491 GSRSFQLK
-2499 QGDLVIGDGL
+2499 QGDLVIGNEL
-2509 KASTISVS
+2509 KASSINVS
-2517 VDNGNLLV
+2517 LDNGSLLV
-2525 NGKVD
+2525 NGTVD
-2530 ASGERVGSIRLA
+2530 ASGERVGSIYLA
-2542 AGRSLTLGGNAV
+2542 AKNALTLGSGAV
-2554 LDAHGNRLR
+2554 LDAHGRRLR

-2573 PNRAIVDLTSRA
+2573 PNRAIVDLTARE
-2585 GVLTLSDGARIDL
+2585 GLLTLGNGARIDL
-2598 RHGIAATA
+2598 RHGTEVALGSAP
-2606 GQHDGR
+2606 GLNDGR
-2612 ARGTLELNARRAG
+2612 ARGTLQLSAPRLG
-2625 PDATHGDIAIDAS
+2625 GVSGGDVAVDAS
-2638 GNLDIQGA
+2638 GALDIQGA
-2646 RSIAVNGMW
+2646 RSISLVAMW
-2655 QYSDAEYGS
+2655 QYSDAPLINV
-2664 DPAASGRPYQVIDQ
+2664 PAASGRPYQVINQ
-2678 AYLDRKHQD
+2678 AWLEDVHD
-2687 STAFINAALDND
+2687 DNTAFITNALDNN
-2699 DLMQRKLA
+2699 DLLQRKLA
-2707 GLNNARYANAFHLRP
+2707 GLNNSRYRDVLHLRP
-2722 GVEIVSATADGD
+2722 GVEVVSATADGD
-2734 LVVQGDLDLSGYRY
+2734 LVVQGDLDLSRYRY
-2748 ASVNPHTQKTAV
+2748 ESLNPHNALSGV
-2760 YGSGEAG
+2760 YGSGESAS
-2767 ALTLRAG
+2767 LTLRAG
-2774 GDLSIYGSIND
+2774 GDLNIYGSITD
-2785 GFAPPPATQDDK
+2785 GFAQPPASNDDK
-2797 GWVLLPGIDFTG
+2797 GWVLLPGIDFAA

-2815 GAGVTLAEGT
+2815 GSGVTLADDT
-2825 AFPAGTT
+2825 AFPAGSV
-2832 LNYDLPIKGVTLAAG
+2832 LNFDVPLKGATLAAG
-2847 TRLPVAAIL
+2847 TRLPVAATL
-2856 EQPLELPAGTVLAA
+2856 DQPMVLPAGTVLAA
-2870 AVHDASG
+2870 AVHDAFG

-2887 NQAQTLQAGSQLGAG
+2887 ASTQTLEAGTVLGAG
-2902 SVLNGPTALLGF
+2902 SLLGSSA
-2914 TWPKGVALPNV
+2914 TIGSLIWPKGVALPGI
-2925 ADAGN
+2925 ADATHGLTN
-2930 AQSNILRLDR
+2930 VLRL
-2940 SLALNRGSL
+2940 SGPLALSVGSK
-2949 IPSGTDVKLPDGV
+2949 IPSGTDIKLPAGV
-2962 ESIQLRPEIA
+2962 ESVQLRPEVA
-2972 GSQGRM
+2972 GSN
-2978 WAVAPMLAEGS
+2978 WAIAPMLAEGS

-2997 AGADTAAA
+2997 AGADTQAA
-3005 DSRIVQPEPVNGDLR
+3005 DSRVVQPASARGDLHL
-3020 FADSHYGMF
+3020 ADSHYGVF
-3029 GKPVPA
+3029 GVPNM
-3035 KGVFIWTEAGVAE
+3035 VWTEAGSLE
-3048 LLNAGVTVE
+3048 
-3057 LGAPIDEEIVGAF
+3057 
-3070 GYASVDA
+3070 
-3077 FCADLP
+3077 
-3083 FMCAQQSSYK
+3083 
-3093 WTEAAVEALAG
+3093 
-3104 SGYDVKAGAPIDAS
+3104 
-3118 AAQFFGFDSVQA
+3118 FFGDSSMVGQPVDFVGFGDPN
-3130 LCEYA
+3130 LCIDDPSRCEEDG
-3135 PELCAALGV
+3135 PPG
-3144 DYKLVAGSTR
+3144 YKPGSQR
-3154 PSVIRT
+3154 WSVIRT
-3160 GTGDLE
+3160 GTADLE
-3166 LLSGGSL
+3166 LLSAGDL
-3173 RMDSLFGI
+3173 KMDSLYGV
-3181 YTAGTSSAPTFP
+3181 YTAGSSASATYA

-3203 GSSGKVLNDENGSYE
+3203 GAGGTVLNDATGENE
-3218 KLVDGG
+3218 QFVDGG
-3224 TESIYRAW
+3224 INSVYRAW
-3232 YPDAGGNLLLKVGGD
+3232 YPDSGGNLTLKVGGD
-3247 LSGNLTA
+3247 LIGNA
-3254 PAATPVGRPNPADIG
+3254 MDVSSSNYGRPNPFDTG
-3269 QDSAN
+3269 YDTVN

-3279 WRQGNGDPVNGQ
+3279 WRQGNGSVATGTGAQ
-3291 PTAWWINFGSYTAS
+3291 PSAWWINFGSYTAAQD
-3305 TEPGGADQMAGFTG
+3305 PINADLMVGFTG

-3326 DLDVQVKGD
+3326 DLNVQVAGD
-3335 AGVLHRLAGSDFN
+3335 AGILDQLAGSLLEPRSN
-3348 PNITPRSQGLL
+3348 RRSQGLV

-3385 VGGALNPESLFVNGH
+3385 VGGALNPEGLFVSGH

-3424 QYGNAASAQ
+3424 QYGNAVAVQ

-3446 TRGLATGG
+3446 TRGFATGG

-3460 DATFDLATSGDLV
+3460 DATFDLTTSGDLV

-3492 DGDRNGSGLS
+3492 DGNTNGSGLS

-3508 ANTAIDLWSSGGNL
+3508 ANTAVDLWSSGGNL
-3522 TPYTSSTATDLAVVY
+3522 TPFTSSTATDLAVVY
-3537 PSILRAVAAG
+3537 PSILRAVAAS
-3547 GSLYYGKSSVL
+3547 GSLYYGKSSEL
-3558 YEAGYSGDNRPAL
+3558 YDTGYNGNNRPAL
-3571 LLAPGINSELQ
+3571 LLAPGVNSELQ
-3582 FLAGDSIYGGDMSVS
+3582 FMAGDSIYGGDMSVS
-3597 RSGAASS
+3597 RSGASS
-3604 ALATPFR
+3604 AALATPFR
-3611 PAYVASVD
+3611 PAFAGIVD
-3619 GGISIQVSNLS
+3619 GFIIKASNLS
-3630 ADGNPVVLSRN
+3630 ADGNPARPTAN
-3641 QLPLLAFAT
+3641 ILPLFAFDT
-3650 SSASSEWAANVDP
+3650 SSASSEWALNVDP
-3663 ARFYALNGDLLAVT
+3663 ARFYALEGDLLAVA
-3677 TGRTMTSVPTGKWP
+3677 TGRSITSVSTGRWP
-3691 GRIAYEGAGTVR
+3691 GRIAYEGAGAVR

-3718 GSRSDDLEAGNYT
+3718 GSLNENPDTGNYT
-3731 VGGNL
+3731 STGNL

-3746 IVSAGRDILYSHFN
+3746 IVAAGRDILYSNFN

-3774 ILMEDKVSI
+3774 ILMDDKVSI
-3783 TSLGAVVPGD
+3783 TSIGAVVPGD

-3807 LNGPDYERFVKAYL
+3807 LNGADYERFVKAYL

-3831 PLASQNGKVAKTYE
+3831 PLANQDGKVAKTYE

-3850 WLEQRFGFSGD
+3850 WLEKRFGFSGD
-3861 SEQARAYFAALP
+3861 TEQARSFFAALP

-3880 ARDVYFAELKAGG
+3880 ARNVYFAELKAGG

-3912 AIALL
+3912 AIDWL
-3917 FPDKDVAGNAITYKG
+3917 FPSKDVAGNAITYKG

-3986 RNSILLGQSRIMT
+3986 QNSILLGQSRIMT

-4052 ATLNPIAEVTPGDID
+4052 ATLNPIAEVAPGDID

-4084 SGNVNVAA
+4084 SGNVNIAA

-4106 STGVPLAAT
+4106 STGVPLAAS

-4127 ASSATQAAEEVA
+4127 ASSATQAAEDVA
-4139 RQQQSAARQSQASVF
+4139 RQQQNAARQNQASVF

-4175 ETPRAYDPASPVQ
+4175 EAPRAYDPASPVQ
-4188 VLGAGPLDEQTRQRL
+4188 VLGAGPLDEQNRQRL

>member
-1 MLRCKPRMNLNA
+1 MLRCKPQTNLNA
-13 SRRDGELSMLRLKPL
+13 PHCGSEWSMWRLKPL

-34 LMVAGNAQAATAF
+34 LMVAGNAHAATAF
-47 SSSWFAAKGASQA
+47 SSAWFAAKGAAQTGGA
-60 AGAGR
+60 AR
-65 PTTARPGMPPP
+65 PTTAQPGMPPP

-128 GGLKVDNSLTQGWL
+128 GGLQVDNSLTQGWL
-142 NAKGPK
+142 NAKGPQ
-148 QTQAGGKTTVTIE
+148 QTQAGGKTTVKIE

-212 NGTVMLVNRNGIIF
+212 NGTVMLVNRNGIVF

-246 EQFSQRGLYVD
+246 EQFSKRGLYVD

-271 IEVQQGAQ
+271 VEVQQGAL

-314 TTLAAG
+314 ATLAAG

-345 TSLKPGSSAGT
+345 TALKPDSNAGT

-374 HRVEQNGVAVASS
+374 HTVQQNGVAVASS
-387 SVDTRGTVHLLNAI
+387 SVDTRGTVHLLNSV
-401 SDGTGSVT
+401 SDSTGSVA

-448 GQFNNLS
+448 GRFNNLS
-455 SVVDRSDQSRVE
+455 SVVDRTDQSRVE

-517 ESNSIKVNVQGNEQR
+517 ESNTIKVNVQGNEQR

-548 WVDVRDLVY
+548 WVDVRDLVL

-582 LGTRGHSVGEW
+582 LGTQGHGVGEW

-624 QSGYLRQ
+624 QGGTLRQ

-638 GRLYELSK
+638 GRLYEVSR

-653 TGIYKGYEDHSQ
+653 TGLYKGYEDHSQ

-700 TRNAVLEGQIVGE
+700 TRNAVLEGQVVGE

-745 VGSYTPIYDKTN
+745 VGSYTPIYDKAS

-763 LNPTFDQVTFGKVSD
+763 LNPTFEQVTIGPVTD

-783 LDLTSAVGSDRQ
+783 LDLASAVGSDRQ
-795 GKLVLDNELLNG
+795 GKLVLDNALLNG

-812 VKVAAGEGIK
+812 VKVAAAQGID
-822 VNGALKVADGGDIT
+822 VDGTLKVADGGDIT

-851 SGRIALGNVLKQI
+851 GGRMALGNVLRQV

-871 GDVTLSPATGQRAMV
+871 GDVVLSPATGQRAVV

-891 VKLNTAG
+891 VTLNAAG
-898 RWSNLLLDDT
+898 RWSNLLLDGA

-919 TVSVRSSGDIDVQQG
+919 AVSVRSSDDIAVGRG
-934 SLIDVSSGAA
+934 SLVDVSSGAA

-954 KGGDLTLTASTGA
+954 KGGDLTLTAATGT
-967 SSGNG
+967 SSDSG
-972 DLNLEGELRGTGVS
+972 DLRLGGELRGTGVS

-992 LAASKV
+992 LAANKV
-998 LIGNSSAPLDPG
+998 RVGGSGSPVEPG
-1010 TLQLDGD
+1010 TLQLGGD

-1027 ITGNEGLTVADG
+1027 ITGNQGLTVAEG

-1049 RVGEQALVTGSD
+1049 RFGEQALATGSH
-1061 AEPGAALQ
+1061 AEPADALQ

-1089 GASLSL
+1089 GASLMLS
-1095 TAGTANSS
+1095 AGTSNSS
-1103 AADMASTVLS
+1103 AADMASTVLN

-1127 IDLRSIGQLTV
+1127 IDVRSIGQLTA

-1147 RVSLTELSVNDT
+1147 RVSLTGLNVNAPISEP
-1159 VRDQVNAQGHGRSI
+1159 VNAQGHGRSI

-1185 RAVTARGMR
+1185 RAVTARDMR

-1200 VRDGGQIVVGGQIDA
+1200 VRDGGQIVIGGQIDA
-1215 AKGSTSASELFVVV
+1215 AKGSASASELFVVM
-1229 RDGARL
+1229 REGARL
-1235 QADGS
+1235 HADGS
-1240 QAVLDVPGQGRTL
+1240 QAVLDIPGQGRTS
-1253 VASNGGSISLASA
+1253 VASDGGSIALASA
-1266 NGLYLDGA
+1266 NGLYLDGR

-1280 GGGAAGGSL
+1280 GTGAAGGSL

-1297 YLRSAVNDRV
+1297 YRNDALSERV
-1307 LNVRELV
+1307 LQVRELT
-1314 LRQVAQASSL
+1314 LGQNAQATPL
-1324 SDSAETSADSLVYGH
+1324 GDTAETSADALVYGH
-1339 GQLGIDQV
+1339 GRVAVDQV
-1347 RGGGFD
+1347 QAGGFD
-1353 SLSLLSNGLMS
+1353 SLALLSNGLLS
-1364 VDGDLSIS
+1364 VDGDVSLSLDQNLS
-1372 LGQGLALYARSF
+1372 LYARSF
-1384 GLSATAPANTR
+1384 GPGVNAPGTTR
-1395 VELNAPHVLLSTAT
+1395 VQLEAAHVLLA
-1409 GLASTRPSFDPYT
+1409 GPAAARPNSEGYT
-1422 RPVVEGGGVSLLAN
+1422 RPVVTGGGVSSSAN
-1436 KAVFSVNADLL
+1436 TAVFSVNADLL

-1454 FSSKGTVRQA
+1454 FSSKGSLRQA
-1464 DGSTVELERAGF
+1464 DGSSVEWERAGF
-1476 DQVQLS
+1476 DRVQLS
-1482 SRGDMRF
+1482 SRGDLRF

-1494 GNDMPEGFTTQLLTP
+1494 SDELPTGFTTQLMTP
-1509 SDMLLQAAQLYPA
+1509 SDMILQAAQLYPA
-1522 TGVGARILAG
+1522 TGVGARVLAG
-1532 YGWGTEPDSSTRLY
+1532 YGLSGGNPVY
-1546 DPTRSLVIGR
+1546 DPARSLVIGR
-1556 TTQVTPQVP
+1556 TSQVTPQVP
-1565 YSVFGRL
+1565 YSAFGRL

-1588 LGLLEV
+1588 LGLIEI
-1594 GTNSGEGI
+1594 GTNGGPGEAT
-1602 SARVDL
+1602 SARVVL
-1608 LPGSLTSVSGLGLVL
+1608 LPNSLTSVSGQGLVL

-1631 QSYQY
+1631 QKYEY

-1641 VLLGQGAVPSGN
+1641 VFLGQGAMAFAN
-1653 GDLNI
+1653 DDLNI
-1658 GVILGGKSVAAEEG
+1658 GVILGGKSVAAQEG
-1672 SVLDLSGGGELLG
+1672 SVLDLSGGGDLLG

-1707 VNGGFTL
+1707 ANGGFTL

-1727 GNQSQYAP
+1727 GNQSAYAP
-1735 VAAEGG
+1735 VAPEGG

-1787 GQGATTG
+1787 GQNFTTG
-1794 AQQMR
+1794 ALQMR
-1799 NGSWTTS
+1799 NGSWTTA

-1814 GQRNSL
+1814 GQRDSL
-1820 SSQVILTSGDVLRRY
+1820 ASQIILTSGDVLRRY

-1845 FVLADAAR
+1845 FAVADAAR
-1853 LGVPRAMLPVDAK
+1853 LGVPRALLPVDAK
-1866 TLKLNLAKGAGD
+1866 TLKLDLSPGAQG
-1878 QAFSFNGT
+1878 QAFSFNGI
-1886 GKFAPQTGGY
+1886 GKFAPQKGGY
-1896 GGTVA
+1896 GGTVT
-1901 VVGRAGS
+1901 VVGGNG
-1908 ALEVVADGRGATA
+1908 ALEVVANGRGATA
-1921 GFDGVTLNAGSLNAL
+1921 GFAGVTVDAGSLNAL
-1936 KATRQVIGGQFY
+1936 NASRQVIGGQFY
-1948 VDYGQGGN
+1948 TLYGQSGN
-1956 YITPQRVS
+1956 YITPKSEASSRVI
-1964 RSVALREGAILSAP
+1964 LREGATLAAP
-1978 EVLLLADG
+1978 EVFLLAKDQ
-1986 GELLVE
+1986 LSME
-1992 QGAAINTIGQ
+1992 QGAAINTVGR
-2002 GKAAYDARDGF
+2002 GAAAYDARDGF
-2013 IYNLNVKNQNY
+2013 TYSLTKDSNL
-2024 NMLAAS
+2024 LAVS
-2030 NGVLNVLAPQSGATG
+2030 NGLLNVLAPSSGSSG
-2045 SVNIGGCSLT
+2045 SIDIGGCSLT
-2055 PCSGVTRIHSEGSI
+2055 PCSGVTRIHSEGSL
-2069 VAASGSSLAL
+2069 VAATGGRLEL

-2100 TVQALSDAAG
+2100 TAPALADAAA

-2116 GLTLSQTVLDRL
+2116 GLTLSQAVLDRL
-2128 LRGDTQ
+2128 LRGDTE

-2144 LSASQALNFYGTV
+2144 LSAREALNFYGTI

-2168 SRLNNL
+2168 SRLANL

-2179 AIYGAGSASDV
+2179 AIHGAGSASDV
-2190 ATIRTANLVWNGAV
+2190 ATIRTANLIWNGAID
-2204 GAPGSVI
+2204 APGSVI

-2226 QRIEFGYGAFAQP
+2226 QRIEFGYGDFAQP
-2239 SSLTTLDRLA
+2239 SSVTTLDRLA
-2249 LGFAN
+2249 LGFAT

-2278 AYDAKTGF
+2278 AYEAKTGYA
-2286 SYSGGNLNILTPL
+2286 YSGGNLNILTPL
-2299 LTGEAGSINRI
+2299 LTGEAGSVNRI
-2310 TAGGAINVAGT
+2310 TAGGAVNVAGT
-2321 SAKPGT
+2321 SAKPGS

-2332 GELSLKGA
+2332 GELSIKGA

-2352 GKLTLGATD
+2352 GKLTLSATD
-2361 DLTLADGA
+2361 DLTLADEA
-2369 SIDVAGRGVTFN
+2369 LIDVAGRSVTFN
-2381 DVTRHSAG
+2381 DVTRYSAG
-2389 GEVILQSRNGNIRQ
+2389 GEVILRSQNGNIRQ
-2403 ASGSSIDLSARN
+2403 ADGSSIDLSARN

-2425 LDGAA
+2425 LGEAA
-2430 GMVDLQGRILGSS
+2430 GIVDLQGRMLGSS
-2443 SGEYDA
+2443 TGEYDA
-2449 GGTVMPYLAGGVE
+2449 GGTAMPYLAGDVE
-2462 IQAQRLG
+2462 IQARRLG
-2469 GGGSLSEQFAA
+2469 GNGSLSEQFAA

-2485 NDGQVY
+2485 NDGQVF

-2499 QGDLVIGDGL
+2499 QGDLVIGNEL
-2509 KASTISVS
+2509 KASSISVS
-2517 VDNGNLLV
+2517 LDNGSLLV

-2542 AGRSLTLGGNAV
+2542 AGGSLTLGSNAV

-2573 PNRAIVDLTSRA
+2573 PNRAIVDLTSRT
-2585 GVLTLSDGARIDL
+2585 GVLTLAEGARIDL
-2598 RHGIAATA
+2598 RHGTATPAA
-2606 GQHDGR
+2606 QHDGR
-2612 ARGTLELNARRAG
+2612 ARGTLELNAHRAG
-2625 PDATHGDIAIDAS
+2625 PDATVGDIAIDAS
-2638 GNLDIQGA
+2638 GQLDIQGA

-2655 QYSDAEYGS
+2655 QYNDAVYGS

-2678 AYLDRKHQD
+2678 AYLDGKHQD
-2687 STAFINAALDND
+2687 SLAFINAALNNS
-2699 DLMQRKLA
+2699 DLLQRKLA
-2707 GLNNARYANAFHLRP
+2707 GLDNARYADVFHLRP

-2748 ASVNPHTQKTAV
+2748 ASVNPHTRQTAV

-2815 GAGVTLAEGT
+2815 GAGVTLADGT

-2847 TRLPVAAIL
+2847 TRLPVAAVL

-2887 NQAQTLQAGSQLGAG
+2887 SQAQTLEAGSQLGAG
-2902 SVLNGPTALLGF
+2902 TVLSGAAALLGF

-2925 ADAGN
+2925 ANAGN
-2930 AQSNILRLDR
+2930 VQSNILKLDG

-2949 IPSGTDVKLPDGV
+2949 IPSGTDVKLPTGV
-2962 ESIQLRPEIA
+2962 ESIQLRPEVA
-2972 GSQGRM
+2972 GSQGRL
-2978 WAVAPMLAEGS
+2978 WAIAPMLAEGS

-2997 AGADTAAA
+2997 AGADTQAA
-3005 DSRIVQPEPVNGDLR
+3005 DSRIVQPVKTVGDLQL
-3020 FADSHYGMF
+3020 ADSHYGMF
-3029 GKPVPA
+3029 GKAGAGGMV
-3035 KGVFIWTEAGVAE
+3035 WTEEGAENFLGDPSFAGQLIDFENVAYPGMCE
-3048 LLNAGVTVE
+3048 DFPTFCKPSSGFVWTEEGAENFLGDPSFAGQ
-3057 LGAPIDEEIVGAF
+3057 PIDFENVAYPGMCDDTPEFCKAVGQ
-3070 GYASVDA
+3070 
-3077 FCADLP
+3077 
-3083 FMCAQQSSYK
+3083 AQYK
-3093 WTEAAVEALAG
+3093 PG
-3104 SGYDVKAGAPIDAS
+3104 S
-3118 AAQFFGFDSVQA
+3118 Q
-3130 LCEYA
+3130 
-3135 PELCAALGV
+3135 
-3144 DYKLVAGSTR
+3144 R
-3154 PSVIRT
+3154 WSVIRT
-3160 GTGDLE
+3160 GAADLE
-3166 LLSGGSL
+3166 LLSAGDL
-3173 RMDSLFGI
+3173 RMDSLYGV
-3181 YTAGTSSAPTFP
+3181 YTAGSSASSTSA

-3203 GSSGKVLNDENGSYE
+3203 GGAGKVLNDALGENE
-3218 KLVDGG
+3218 QFVNGG
-3224 TESIYRAW
+3224 ANSLYRAW
-3232 YPDAGGNLLLKVGGD
+3232 YPDFGGNLTLRVGDSLTGNSLD
-3247 LSGNLTA
+3247 ATTSGT
-3254 PAATPVGRPNPADIG
+3254 GRPNGSDMG
-3269 QDSAN
+3269 YDTAN

-3279 WRQGNGDPVNGQ
+3279 WRQGNGSIVAGAQAQ
-3291 PTAWWINFGSYTAS
+3291 PTAWWINFGSYTAAQD
-3305 TEPGGADQMAGFTG
+3305 GKADLMVGFTG
-3319 FGTLGGG
+3319 FATLGGG
-3326 DLDVQVKGD
+3326 DLNVQVAGD
-3335 AGVLHRLAGSDFN
+3335 AGVLDAMAGSGFGPGIN
-3348 PNITPRSQGLL
+3348 GRSHGLV

-3385 VGGALNPESLFVNGH
+3385 VGGALNPASPIMTGH
-3400 LNGAVINLRGHAQ
+3400 LNGVVTNLRGHAQ

-3424 QYGNAASAQ
+3424 RYGNQATDQ
-3433 SPGETRAYDSFKS
+3433 SPGETRAYDPVRS
-3446 TRGLATGG
+3446 TRGLASGG

-3460 DATFDLATSGDLV
+3460 DATFNLSTLGDLIV
-3473 VMDVADP
+3473 QDVADP
-3480 GRAPMMSASRFK
+3480 GRAPMMSVSPFTS
-3492 DGDRNGSGLS
+3492 GSSNGSGIS

-3508 ANTAIDLWSSGGNL
+3508 ANTAIDLWSSGGHL
-3522 TPYTSSTATDLAVVY
+3522 TPLTASLETDLAVVY
-3537 PSILRAVAAG
+3537 PSILRAVAAS
-3547 GSLYYGKSSVL
+3547 GSLYYGESRIL
-3558 YEAGYSGDNRPAL
+3558 GNGGYDGSFRSAL
-3571 LLAPGINSELQ
+3571 LLAPGVNSELQ
-3582 FLAGDSIYGGDMSVS
+3582 FMAGDSIYGGDLTVS
-3597 RSGAASS
+3597 RSGASS
-3604 ALATPFR
+3604 AAMATPLR
-3611 PAYVASVD
+3611 PAFMGLVNGSVVAS
-3619 GGISIQVSNLS
+3619 NLP
-3630 ADGNPVVLSRN
+3630 ADGNRVTSTH
-3641 QLPLLAFAT
+3641 LPLLAFDS
-3650 SSASSEWAANVDP
+3650 SSASGEWAANTDP
-3663 ARFYALNGDLLAVT
+3663 ARFYALRGDLLAIN
-3677 TGRTMTSVPTGKWP
+3677 TGRAMTYTTPTDSRFGQTS
-3691 GRIAYEGAGTVR
+3691 YEGAGPVR

-3711 SSGIPLG
+3711 SSGIPLSG
-3718 GSRSDDLEAGNYT
+3718 GRGGNDNNGGAYT
-3731 VGGNL
+3731 VAGNL
-3736 FIHNN
+3736 FIHDN

-3746 IVSAGRDILYSHFN
+3746 IVSAGRDILFSHFN

-3774 ILMEDKVSI
+3774 IQMDDKVGI

-3807 LNGPDYERFVKAYL
+3807 LDGADYARFVKAYL
-3821 DPANQALAGV
+3821 DPANQALAGT
-3831 PLASQNGKVAKTYE
+3831 PLASQAGKVAKTYE
-3845 AELVD
+3845 TELVA
-3850 WLEQRFGFSGD
+3850 WLEKRFGFSGD
-3861 SEQARAYFAALP
+3861 TEQARAYFAALP

-3912 AIALL
+3912 AIDWL
-3917 FPDKDVAGNAITYKG
+3917 FPSKDVAGNPISYKG
-3932 DITMFGGA
+3932 DITLFGGA

-3986 RNSILLGQSRIMT
+3986 QNSILLGQSRIMT

-4052 ATLNPIAEVTPGDID
+4052 ATLNPIAEVAPGDID

-4084 SGNVNVAA
+4084 SGNVNIAA

-4106 STGVPLAAT
+4106 SNGVPLAAS

-4127 ASSATQAAEEVA
+4127 ATSATQAAEDVT
-4139 RQQQSAARQSQASVF
+4139 RQQQNAARQNQASVF

-4175 ETPRAYDPASPVQ
+4175 EAPRAYDPASPVQ

>member
-1 MLRCKPRMNLNA
+1 MLRSKPQTNPNA
-13 SRRDGELSMLRLKPL
+13 PRRDGELSMLRLKPL

-34 LMVAGNAQAATAF
+34 LMVAGNAHAATAF
-47 SSSWFAAKGASQA
+47 SSAWFAAKGATQA
-60 AGAGR
+60 GGAAR
-65 PTTARPGMPPP
+65 PTTAQPGMPPP

-115 FGQVQVVPDGLGE
+115 FGQVQTVPDGLGE

-142 NAKGPK
+142 NAKGPQ
-148 QTQAGGKTTVTIE
+148 QTQAGGKTTVKIE

-182 DFQQQAD
+182 DFQQQSD

-246 EQFSQRGLYVD
+246 EQFSNRGLFVD

-271 IEVQQGAQ
+271 VEVQQGAL

-334 LRSTTRGNEVA
+334 PRSTTRGNEVA

-374 HRVEQNGVAVASS
+374 HNVQQNGVAVATS
-387 SVDTRGTVHLLNAI
+387 SVDTRGTVHLLNAF
-401 SDGTGSVT
+401 SDSSGSVT
-409 LGQGSATAVLLD
+409 LGLGSATAVLLD

-455 SVVDRSDQSRVE
+455 SVVDRTDQSRVE

-541 KLTSNDV
+541 KLTNNDV
-548 WVDVRDLVY
+548 WVDVRDLIY

-582 LGTRGHSVGEW
+582 LGTRGHSAGEW

-631 SWLKGAD
+631 SWLKGPN
-638 GRLYELSK
+638 GRLYDLSK

-653 TGIYKGYEDHSQ
+653 SGIYKGYEDHSQ

-745 VGSYTPIYDKTN
+745 VGSYTPIYDKTS
-757 GVINSG
+757 GVINSA
-763 LNPTFDQVTFGKVSD
+763 LNPTLDQITVGKVAD

-783 LDLTSAVGSDRQ
+783 LDLTSVVGTDRQ
-795 GKLVLDNELLNG
+795 GKLVLDNDLLNG

-812 VKVAAGEGIK
+812 VKVAAAQGIK
-822 VNGALKVADGGDIT
+822 VDGALKVADGGDIT

-851 SGRIALGNVLKQI
+851 SGRIVLGNVLKQV
-864 RTDNFQM
+864 RTDNFKIE
-871 GDVTLSPATGQRAMV
+871 DVVLTPATGQRAVV

-891 VKLNTAG
+891 VTLNTAG
-898 RWSNLLLDDT
+898 RWSNLLLDGN
-908 DRQGLPFINGG
+908 DRRGLPFINGG
-919 TVSVRSSGDIDVQQG
+919 AVAVRSDNIDVRQG

-944 VMADGKTRGG
+944 VMADGKTRGA
-954 KGGDLTLTASTGA
+954 KGGDLTLTAVTST
-967 SSGNG
+967 SSDGG
-972 DLNLEGELRGTGVS
+972 DLSLRGELRGTGVS

-992 LAASKV
+992 LAANKV
-998 LIGNSSAPLDPG
+998 LIGNSSAPLEPG
-1010 TLQLDGD
+1010 TLQLGGD

-1049 RVGEQALVTGSD
+1049 RFGEQALTTGSN
-1061 AEPGAALQ
+1061 AEPADALQ

-1076 QEDAIKGVLTQRR
+1076 QEDAIKGVLTQRH

-1103 AADMASTVLS
+1103 AADMASTVLNI
-1113 LGKGSVISVDPGQG
+1113 GRGSVISVDPGQG

-1138 NGTLNAWGG
+1138 NGTVNAWGG
-1147 RVSLTELSVNDT
+1147 RVSLTELSVSNP
-1159 VRDQVNAQGHGRSI
+1159 VRNPVNAQGHGRSI

-1185 RAVTARGMR
+1185 RAVTAQDMR

-1200 VRDGGQIVVGGQIDA
+1200 VRDGGEIVIGGQIDV
-1215 AKGSTSASELFVVV
+1215 AKGSASAPELFVVM
-1229 RDGARL
+1229 REGARL

-1240 QAVLDVPGQGRTL
+1240 QAMLDVPGQGRTS
-1253 VASNGGSISLASA
+1253 VTSNGGSISLASA
-1266 NGLYLDGA
+1266 NGLYLDGE

-1280 GGGAAGGSL
+1280 GTGAAGGSL

-1297 YLRSAVNDRV
+1297 YLKSAVNDRV
-1307 LNVRELV
+1307 LQVRELV
-1314 LRQVAQASSL
+1314 LGQTAQASPL
-1324 SDSAETSADSLVYGH
+1324 SDTAEASADSFIYGH
-1339 GQLGIDQV
+1339 GRLGVDQV
-1347 RGGGFD
+1347 QAGGFD
-1353 SLSLLSNGLMS
+1353 SLSLLSNGIIS
-1364 VDGDLSIS
+1364 IDGDVSLSLDQS
-1372 LGQGLALYARSF
+1372 LSLYARSF
-1384 GLSATAPANTR
+1384 GLSTAAPADTR
-1395 VELNAPHVLLSTAT
+1395 VQLNAAHLLLAGSAA
-1409 GLASTRPSFDPYT
+1409 GLPNMDSYT
-1422 RPVVEGGGVSLLAN
+1422 RPLIEGDVSPLAN
-1436 KAVFSVNADLL
+1436 KAVLSVNADLL
-1447 DVQGNVM
+1447 DVQGDVR
-1454 FSSKGTVRQA
+1454 FSSKGTLRQA
-1464 DGSTVELERAGF
+1464 NDTTVELERAGF
-1476 DQVQLS
+1476 DLVQLS
-1482 SRGDMRF
+1482 SRGDLRF

-1494 GNDMPEGFTTQLLTP
+1494 SEGLPTGFTTQLMTP
-1509 SDMLLQAAQLYPA
+1509 SDMILQAAQLYPA
-1522 TGVGARILAG
+1522 TGVGARVLAG
-1532 YGWGTEPDSSTRLY
+1532 YSLSGTSAY
-1546 DPTRSLVIGR
+1546 DPARSLVIGR

-1565 YSVFGRL
+1565 YSAFGHL
-1572 QLGSAKIEQG
+1572 QLGSANIEQG

-1588 LGLLEV
+1588 LGLIEV
-1594 GTNSGEGI
+1594 GTNDGTSI
-1602 SARVDL
+1602 TSQVDL
-1608 LPGSLTSVSGLGLVL
+1608 LPNSLTSVSGLGLVL

-1631 QSYQY
+1631 QSYEY

-1641 VLLGQGAVPSGN
+1641 VLLGQGAISYGN

-1658 GVILGGKSVAAEEG
+1658 GVILGGKSVAAQEG
-1672 SVLDLSGGGELLG
+1672 SVLDLSGGGDLLG

-1707 VNGGFTL
+1707 ANGGFTL

-1727 GNQSQYAP
+1727 GNQSAYAP
-1735 VAAEGG
+1735 VAPEGG
-1741 AVDPRVGQQITIGA
+1741 AVDPRIGQQITIGA

-1787 GQGATTG
+1787 GQGSTAG
-1794 AQQMR
+1794 ALQMR
-1799 NGSWTTS
+1799 NGSWTTA
-1806 GVLSVANT
+1806 GVLSVVNT

-1845 FVLADAAR
+1845 FAVADAAR
-1853 LGVPRAMLPVDAK
+1853 LGVPRALLPVDAK
-1866 TLKLNLAKGAGD
+1866 TLKLKLAPGAGD
-1878 QAFSFNGT
+1878 QAFSFKGI
-1886 GKFAPQTGGY
+1886 GKFAPQKGGY
-1896 GGTVA
+1896 GGTVT
-1901 VVGRAGS
+1901 VVGGNG

-1921 GFDGVTLNAGSLNAL
+1921 GFEGVTLNAESLNAL
-1936 KATRQVIGGQFY
+1936 NASRQVIGGQFLTL
-1948 VDYGQGGN
+1948 YGQSGN
-1956 YITPQRVS
+1956 YITPSSSGGRTSSRVI
-1964 RSVALREGAILSAP
+1964 LREGATLAAP
-1978 EVLLLADG
+1978 EVFLLAS
-1986 GELLVE
+1986 GEVSME
-1992 QGAAINTIGQ
+1992 QGAAINTIGR
-2002 GKAAYDARDGF
+2002 GAAAYDAHDGF
-2013 IYNLNVKNQNY
+2013 IYDLNVSGQNL
-2024 NMLAAS
+2024 LAAS
-2030 NGVLNVLAPQSGATG
+2030 NGLLNVLAPSSGSIGTI
-2045 SVNIGGCSLT
+2045 NIGGCSLT

-2069 VAASGSSLAL
+2069 VATGGSLEL
-2079 DDQVRYGTRH
+2079 DDKVRYGTRH

-2100 TVQALSDAAG
+2100 TAPALSDAAA
-2110 RNVLPA
+2110 RQVLPA

-2128 LRGDTQ
+2128 LREDTE

-2144 LSASQALNFYGTV
+2144 LSAREALNFYGTV
-2157 SLDTYDSTTGK
+2157 SLDTYDPATGK
-2168 SRLNNL
+2168 SRLANL

-2179 AIYGAGSASDV
+2179 AIYGAGSTSDV
-2190 ATIRTANLVWNGAV
+2190 ATIRTANLIWNGAV

-2226 QRIEFGYGAFAQP
+2226 QRIEFGYGDFAQP
-2239 SSLTTLDRLA
+2239 SSVTTLNRLA

-2278 AYDAKTGF
+2278 AYDAKTGYV
-2286 SYSGGNLNILTPL
+2286 YSGGNLNILTPL
-2299 LTGEAGSINRI
+2299 LTGEAGSVNRI
-2310 TAGGAINVAGT
+2310 TAGGAVNVTGT
-2321 SAKPGT
+2321 TAKPGA

-2332 GELSLKGA
+2332 GELSIKGA
-2340 SLNLASAVVLPS
+2340 SLNLASAVMLPS
-2352 GKLTLGATD
+2352 GKLTLSATD
-2361 DLTLADGA
+2361 DLTLADEA
-2369 SIDVAGRGVTFN
+2369 LIDVAGRTVTFN
-2381 DVTRHSAG
+2381 DVTRYSAG
-2389 GEVILQSRNGNIRQ
+2389 GEVILQSQNGNIRQ
-2403 ASGSSIDLSARN
+2403 ADGSSIDLSARH

-2425 LDGAA
+2425 LDEAA
-2430 GMVDLQGRILGSS
+2430 GIVDLQGRILGSS
-2443 SGEYDA
+2443 TGEYDA
-2449 GGTVMPYLAGGVE
+2449 GGTAMPYLAGGVE

-2469 GGGSLSEQFAA
+2469 GSGNLSEQFAA

-2485 NDGQVY
+2485 NNGQVF
-2491 GSRGFQLK
+2491 GSRSFQLK
-2499 QGDLVIGDGL
+2499 QGDLVIGNEL
-2509 KASTISVS
+2509 KASSINVS
-2517 VDNGNLLV
+2517 LDNGSLLV
-2525 NGKVD
+2525 NGTVD
-2530 ASGERVGSIRLA
+2530 ASGERVGSIYLA
-2542 AGRSLTLGGNAV
+2542 AKNALTLGSGAV
-2554 LDAHGNRLR
+2554 LDAHGRRLR

-2573 PNRAIVDLTSRA
+2573 PNRAIVDLTARE
-2585 GVLTLSDGARIDL
+2585 GLLTLGNGARIDL
-2598 RHGIAATA
+2598 RHGTEVALGSAP
-2606 GQHDGR
+2606 GLNDGR
-2612 ARGTLELNARRAG
+2612 ARGTLQLSAPRLG
-2625 PDATHGDIAIDAS
+2625 GVSGGDVAVDAS
-2638 GNLDIQGA
+2638 GALDIQGA
-2646 RSIAVNGMW
+2646 RSISLVAMW
-2655 QYSDAEYGS
+2655 QYSDAPLINV
-2664 DPAASGRPYQVIDQ
+2664 PAASGRPYQVINQ
-2678 AYLDRKHQD
+2678 AWLEDVHD
-2687 STAFINAALDND
+2687 DNTAFITNALDNN
-2699 DLMQRKLA
+2699 DLLQRKLA
-2707 GLNNARYANAFHLRP
+2707 GLNNSRYRDVLHLRP
-2722 GVEIVSATADGD
+2722 GVEVVSATADGD
-2734 LVVQGDLDLSGYRY
+2734 LVVQGDLDLSRYRY
-2748 ASVNPHTQKTAV
+2748 ESLNPHNALSGV
-2760 YGSGEAG
+2760 YGSGESAS
-2767 ALTLRAG
+2767 LTLRAG
-2774 GDLSIYGSIND
+2774 GDLNIYGSITD
-2785 GFAPPPATQDDK
+2785 GFAQPPASNDDK
-2797 GWVLLPGIDFTG
+2797 GWVLLPGIDFAA

-2815 GAGVTLAEGT
+2815 GTGVTLADDT
-2825 AFPAGTT
+2825 AFPAGSV
-2832 LNYDLPIKGVTLAAG
+2832 LNFDVPLKGATLAAG
-2847 TRLPVAAIL
+2847 TRLPVAATL
-2856 EQPLELPAGTVLAA
+2856 DQPMVLPAGTVLAA
-2870 AVHDASG
+2870 AVHDAFG

-2887 NQAQTLQAGSQLGAG
+2887 ASTQTLEAGTVLGAG
-2902 SVLNGPTALLGF
+2902 SLLGSSA
-2914 TWPKGVALPNV
+2914 TIGSLIWPKGVALPGI
-2925 ADAGN
+2925 ADATHGLTN
-2930 AQSNILRLDR
+2930 VLRL
-2940 SLALNRGSL
+2940 SGPLALSVGSK
-2949 IPSGTDVKLPDGV
+2949 IPSGTDIKLPAGV
-2962 ESIQLRPEIA
+2962 ESVQLRPEVA
-2972 GSQGRM
+2972 GSN
-2978 WAVAPMLAEGS
+2978 WAIAPMLAEGS

-2997 AGADTAAA
+2997 AGADTQAA
-3005 DSRIVQPEPVNGDLR
+3005 DSRVVQPASARGDLHL
-3020 FADSHYGMF
+3020 ADSHYGVF
-3029 GKPVPA
+3029 GVPNM
-3035 KGVFIWTEAGVAE
+3035 VWTEAGSLE
-3048 LLNAGVTVE
+3048 
-3057 LGAPIDEEIVGAF
+3057 
-3070 GYASVDA
+3070 
-3077 FCADLP
+3077 
-3083 FMCAQQSSYK
+3083 
-3093 WTEAAVEALAG
+3093 
-3104 SGYDVKAGAPIDAS
+3104 
-3118 AAQFFGFDSVQA
+3118 FFGDSSMVGQPVDFVGFGDPN
-3130 LCEYA
+3130 LCIDDPSRCEEDG
-3135 PELCAALGV
+3135 PPG
-3144 DYKLVAGSTR
+3144 YKPGSQR
-3154 PSVIRT
+3154 WSVIRT
-3160 GTGDLE
+3160 GTADLE
-3166 LLSGGSL
+3166 LLSAGDL
-3173 RMDSLFGI
+3173 KMDSLYGV
-3181 YTAGTSSAPTFP
+3181 YTAGSSASATYA

-3203 GSSGKVLNDENGSYE
+3203 GAGGTVLNDATGENE
-3218 KLVDGG
+3218 QFVDGG
-3224 TESIYRAW
+3224 INSVYRAW
-3232 YPDAGGNLLLKVGGD
+3232 YPDSGGNLTLKVGGD
-3247 LSGNLTA
+3247 LIGNA
-3254 PAATPVGRPNPADIG
+3254 MDVSSSNYGRPNPFDTG
-3269 QDSAN
+3269 YDTVN

-3279 WRQGNGDPVNGQ
+3279 WRQGNGSVATGTGAQ
-3291 PTAWWINFGSYTAS
+3291 PSAWWINFGSYTAAQD
-3305 TEPGGADQMAGFTG
+3305 PINADLMVGFTG

-3326 DLDVQVKGD
+3326 DLNVQVAGD
-3335 AGVLHRLAGSDFN
+3335 AGILDQLAGSLLEPRSN
-3348 PNITPRSQGLL
+3348 RRSQGLV

-3385 VGGALNPESLFVNGH
+3385 VGGALNPEGLFVSGH

-3424 QYGNAASAQ
+3424 QYGNAVAVQ

-3446 TRGLATGG
+3446 TRGFATGG

-3460 DATFDLATSGDLV
+3460 DATFDLTTSGDLV

-3492 DGDRNGSGLS
+3492 DGNTNGSGLS

-3508 ANTAIDLWSSGGNL
+3508 ANTAVDLWSSGGNL
-3522 TPYTSSTATDLAVVY
+3522 TPFTSSTATDLAVVY
-3537 PSILRAVAAG
+3537 PSILRAVAAS
-3547 GSLYYGKSSVL
+3547 GSLYYGKSSEL
-3558 YEAGYSGDNRPAL
+3558 YDTGYNGNNRPAL
-3571 LLAPGINSELQ
+3571 LLAPGVNSELQ
-3582 FLAGDSIYGGDMSVS
+3582 FMAGDSIYGGDMSVS
-3597 RSGAASS
+3597 RSGASS
-3604 ALATPFR
+3604 AALATPFR
-3611 PAYVASVD
+3611 PAFAGIVD
-3619 GGISIQVSNLS
+3619 GFIIKASNLS
-3630 ADGNPVVLSRN
+3630 ADGNPARPTAN
-3641 QLPLLAFAT
+3641 ILPLFAFDT
-3650 SSASSEWAANVDP
+3650 SSASSEWALNVDP
-3663 ARFYALNGDLLAVT
+3663 ARFYALEGDLLAVA
-3677 TGRTMTSVPTGKWP
+3677 TGRSITSVSTGRWP
-3691 GRIAYEGAGTVR
+3691 GRIAYEGAGAVR

-3718 GSRSDDLEAGNYT
+3718 GSLNENPDTGNYT
-3731 VGGNL
+3731 STGNL

-3746 IVSAGRDILYSHFN
+3746 IVAAGRDILYSNFN

-3774 ILMEDKVSI
+3774 ILMDDKVSI
-3783 TSLGAVVPGD
+3783 TSIGAVVPGD

-3807 LNGPDYERFVKAYL
+3807 LNGADYERFVKAYL

-3831 PLASQNGKVAKTYE
+3831 PLANQDGKVAKTYE

-3850 WLEQRFGFSGD
+3850 WLEKRFGFSGD
-3861 SEQARAYFAALP
+3861 TEQARSFFAALP

-3880 ARDVYFAELKAGG
+3880 ARNVYFAELKAGG

-3912 AIALL
+3912 AIDWL
-3917 FPDKDVAGNAITYKG
+3917 FPSKDVAGNAITYKG

-3986 RNSILLGQSRIMT
+3986 QNSILLGQSRIMT

-4052 ATLNPIAEVTPGDID
+4052 ATLNPIAEVAPGDID

-4084 SGNVNVAA
+4084 SGNVNIAA

-4106 STGVPLAAT
+4106 STGVPLAAS

-4127 ASSATQAAEEVA
+4127 ASSATQAAEDVA
-4139 RQQQSAARQSQASVF
+4139 RQQQNAARQNQASVF

-4175 ETPRAYDPASPVQ
+4175 EAPRAYDPASPVQ
-4188 VLGAGPLDEQTRQRL
+4188 VLGAGPLDEQNRQRL